1 MAFKKAGLISKFISK
16 GSFKLNKISKKIF
29 KLNPILKREKP
40 LKRHKK
46 TKSIKKP
53 FNKNKS
59 FLKASVLLI
68 GALGGLPH
76 LRASECR
83 YWSWWSGYHDK
94 IESGSNSPT
103 HNSYCLFSSTQGS
116 GTYYLN
122 TLTTYS
128 AGGASFTQK
137 FNNGTLNVGGN
148 IRFGGTGVN
157 GVNVGYI
164 TGTYDAQTIN
174 FNSSRITTGNSLSDG
189 GGATLNFNATNRIT
203 INQASFDNSDAG
215 AQHSYMNFKGSNINV
230 SGSSFTD
237 DTNGGFSFSGNNNNS
252 AISFNKTKFNQ
263 GTYNF
268 TNSANL
274 SFNNSNFNQSTYNFN
289 SLQSTFNNST
299 FNQGTYN
306 FTDNTSFNNDTFNQG
321 TYNFNT
327 SKVSFSGANTLN
339 SSSPF
344 ASLKGSVSFGSGA
357 VFNLNQTLNANQT
370 YDILTTNG
378 TIQYGVYQSYLWDLI
393 NYKGDKAISHV
404 EVGNNTYDVTFDI
417 NGQDET
423 LQETFSNKS
432 ITTQFLGDD
441 LQAKAKAT
449 YQQDLNNS
457 QSALSN
463 ATNDNKIAS
472 ADTGYTNNQN
482 TTIKQDAQNLEH
494 TSQQIAKDEQ
504 ALQGDLN
511 KLKQLANSS
520 FNEQAFNQAQSKE
533 QQDEQTLQ
541 NEENTFSSEQEGL
554 EKALANA
561 KEQQEQQQAQATYQQ
576 DLNNSQSALSNATN
590 DNKIA
595 SADTDY
601 TKNQN
606 TAIKQDAQNL
616 ENTSQQITQDQKDL
630 EQDLD
635 KLQQLANSKTGFN
648 EQAFNQAQ
656 STEQQDEQ
664 TLQNEEETFSSEQEG
679 LEKALAN
686 AKHTSP
692 TPTKHTAQNNPPNK
706 VSPPTQNLPTTNV
719 WNGVYNFQNQTYSKK
734 GIYYIDPNLS
744 GQSGQSGNTLSTY
757 GYLDW
762 FTLKNKF
769 SVNANNG
776 TLIIGNNTE
785 SANTKG
791 LIWIGDDKGLVYY
804 NTGTFNAAN
813 IYLTSNLKTGN
824 GFSGE
829 GATLNFNATNRITI
843 NQASFDNSDAGAQH
857 SYMNFKGSNI
867 NVSGSSFTDDTNGG
881 FSFSGNNNN
890 SAISFNKTKFNQ
902 GTYNFTNSANLS
914 FNNSNFNQSTY
925 NFNSL
930 QSTFNNSTF
939 NQGTYNFTD
948 NTSFNNDTFNQGTYN
963 FNTSK
968 VSFSGA
974 NTLNSSSPFASL
986 KGSVS
991 FGSGAVFNL
1000 NQTLNANQTY
1010 DILTTNGTIQYGVY
1024 QSYLWDLINYKGDKA
1039 ISHVEVGNNTY
1050 DVTFDINGQDETLQE
1065 TFSNKSITTQFLGD
1079 DLQAKAKATYQ
1090 QDLNNSQSALSNATN
1105 DNKIASADTGYT
1117 NNQNT
1122 TIKQDAQ
1129 NLEHTSQQIAKDE
1142 QALQGDLNKLKQL
1155 ANSSFNEQAF
1165 NQAQSKEQQDE
1176 QTLQNEEETF
1186 SSEQEGLE
1194 KALAN
1199 AKPASP
1205 TPTPTPTPTP
1215 SPTPNPTPT
1224 KHTAPNKVPPTPPT
1238 QNLPTTNVWN
1248 GVYWLQN
1255 QTYSQ
1260 KGVYYI
1266 DPNLSGQ
1273 SGQSAN
1279 TLSTYTANLLGRSF
1293 GVNIQNGTLII
1304 GNNTESV
1311 NDNGLIWIGH
1321 GGFGYIIGTFN
1332 AANIYL
1338 TNNFKTGEGVSGSDG
1353 GGANITFKASDNIT
1367 MDGLNYN
1374 DAETVTKMIQ
1384 TGASQHS
1391 YATFDATNNISVTNS
1406 SFSDMT
1412 WGKFSFNAKNIS
1424 FSNASFSG
1432 FTNPGGSSVISA
1444 NAANSLS
1451 FNNSRLNGGAVYN
1464 LWANSL
1470 IFNNT
1475 QAVFNVLYSR
1485 GTSNFNA
1492 TTQLLGNTSF
1502 TLSSQSLLN
1511 FNGDTTLQNNANIT
1525 LGNKSQTAFKNSL
1538 TLDNNSNLS
1547 LDNQSVLNA
1556 SGASAF
1562 NNQAS
1567 LNIYNGSQ
1575 ATFNSLFF
1583 NGATLSLN
1591 ANSKLN
1597 ASSASFSNNTTI
1609 NLDDSVL
1616 SVSNASSL
1624 NANINFQG
1632 ASQATFGGNTTIDA
1646 ASFNFDSASSLSFN
1660 NLTANGALNFNGY
1673 APSLSKALMSVSGQF
1688 VLGNN
1693 GDINLSDIN
1702 IFDNITKSVT
1712 YNILNAQKG
1721 ITGISGANGYEK
1733 ILFYGMKIQNAT
1745 YSDNNNIQTWSF
1757 INPLNSSQII
1767 QESIKNGDLTI
1778 EVLNNPNSASNTIFN
1793 IAPELYNYQASKQ
1806 NPTGYSYDYSDNQAG
1821 TYYLTSNIKGLFTPK
1836 GSQTPQ
1842 TPGTYSPFNQP
1853 LNSLNIYNKGFS
1865 SGNLKTLLGILS
1877 QNSATLK
1884 EMIETNQLDNITSI
1898 NEVLQLLDR
1907 IKITPAQKQALL
1919 ETINHLTD
1927 NINQTF
1933 SNGNLVI
1940 GATQDHVTNSTS
1952 SIWFGGNGYSSPC
1965 ALDSATCS
1973 SFRNTYLGQLLGSTS
1988 PYLGYIN
1995 ADFKAKSIYITGTLG
2010 SGNAF
2015 ESGGS
2020 ADITFQ
2026 SANNLVLNKAN
2037 IEAQATDNIFNLLG
2051 QEGIDKIF
2059 NQGNLA
2065 NVLSQMA
2072 MEKIKQAGGLG
2083 NFVENALIPLSKELP
2098 SSLQNETLG
2107 QLIGQNN
2114 LDNLLNNSGVMN
2126 AIQNIISKKLSIFGN
2141 FVTPSIIENYLAKQS
2156 LKSMLDDKGL
2166 LNFIGGYMDASELSS
2181 ILSVI
2186 LKDITNPPTSL
2197 QKDIGVVANDLLDEF
2212 LGQDVVKK
2220 LESQGLVSNIINN
2233 IISQGGLSGI
2243 YNQGLGSVL
2252 PPSLQNALKEND
2264 LGALLSPRGLHD
2276 FWQKGYFNFLSNG
2289 YVFVNNSSFSNAT
2302 GGSLNFVANKSIIFN
2317 GDNTIDFSKYQG
2329 ALIFA
2334 SNGVSNINITTLN
2347 ATNGLSLNAGL
2358 NNVSVQKGEICIN
2371 LANCPTTKNSSSTNS
2386 SVTPTNESLSV
2397 RANNFTFLGV
2407 IASNGAID
2415 LSQVKN
2421 NSVIGTLNLNENAT
2435 LQANNLTIANA
2446 FNNASNSTANIN
2458 GDFTLNQQATLSTN
2472 ASGLN
2477 VMGNFNSYGDLVFN
2491 LSHSVS
2497 HAIINAQGIAT
2508 IMTNYNNPLI
2518 QFNTSSKE
2526 TGAYTL
2532 IDSAKAIY
2540 YGYNDQITG
2549 GSSLDNYLKLYT
2561 LININGKHM
2570 VMTDNGLTYNGQA
2583 VSIKDGGLIVGF
2595 KDSQNQYIYT
2605 SILYNKVKIAVSNAP
2620 INNLQAPTLK
2630 QYIAQ
2635 IQGIQGVDSIE
2646 QAGGTQAINWLN
2658 KIFET
2663 KGSPLFAPYYLE
2675 SHSTKDLTTI
2685 AGDIAN
2691 TLEVIANPN
2700 FKNDATN
2707 ILQINT
2713 YTQQMSRL
2721 AKLSDTSTF
2730 ASADFHERLEA
2741 LKNKRFADAI
2751 PNAMDVILKYSQR
2764 NRVKNNVWAT
2774 GVGGASFI
2782 NGGTGTLYGINVGY
2796 DRFIKGVIV
2805 GGYAAYGYSGFHA
2818 NITQSGSSNVN
2829 MGVYSRA
2836 FIKRSELTM
2845 SLNETWGYNKTF
2857 INSYDPLLS
2866 IINQSYRYNTWTTDA
2881 KINYGYDFMFKDKSV
2896 IFKPQIGLAY
2906 YYIGMS
2912 GLRGIM
2918 DDPIY
2923 NQFRANADPNKKS
2936 VLTINFALESR
2947 HYFNKNSYYFVIADV
2962 GRDLFINSMG
2972 DKMVRFIGNNT
2983 LSYRDGGRYNTFA
2996 SIITGGEIRLFK
3008 TFYVNAGI
3016 GARFGLD
3023 YKDIN
3028 ITGNIGMRYAF

>member
-1 MAFKKAGLISKFISK
+1 MAFKKARLISKFISE

-29 KLNPILKREKP
+29 KLNQILKREKP
-40 LKRHKK
+40 LKCHKK
-46 TKSIKKP
+46 TKSIKKLS
-53 FNKNKS
+53 NRNKS
-59 FLKASVLLI
+59 FLKVSVLLI
-68 GALGGLPH
+68 GALGGLSH
-76 LRASECR
+76 LRANECR
-83 YWSWWSGYHDK
+83 YWSWSSWSYQDN
-94 IESGSNSPT
+94 IESGPNSPT

-137 FNNGTLNVGGN
+137 FNGGTLNVGGN
-148 IRFGGTGVN
+148 IRFGGTGIN
-157 GVNVGYI
+157 GGDVGYI

-174 FNSSRITTGNSLSDG
+174 FNSSHITTGNSYADG
-189 GGATLNFNATNRIT
+189 GGATLNFNATNHIT

-215 AQHSYMNFKGSNINV
+215 TQKSYMNFKGSNIKV
-230 SGSSFTD
+230 SGSSFKD
-237 DTNGGFSFSGNNNNS
+237 DTDGGFSFSGNSNNSTISFNQTSFNQGTYKFTNSTNLSFNNS
-252 AISFNKTKFNQ
+252 AFNQ

-268 TNSANL
+268 NSAQ
-274 SFNNSNFNQSTYNFN
+274 SVFENSA
-289 SLQSTFNNST
+289 

-306 FTDNTSFNNDTFNQG
+306 FNDNASFDNDTFNQG
-321 TYNFNT
+321 TYSFNT
-327 SKVSFSGANTLN
+327 NKVSFSGINTLN

-344 ASLKGSVSFGSGA
+344 ASLKGSVSFNSGA
-357 VFNLNQTLNANQT
+357 IFNLNQTLNNNQT

-423 LQETFSNKS
+423 LQETFNNQS
-432 ITTQFLGDD
+432 IITQFLGDD
-441 LQAKAKAT
+441 LQQQAQQTYQEDLTHSQNALNDVASDNKIASNDTSYTQSKNATIAKDAQGLENTNQQIAQDEQALEKDLAQIKQLANSTTGFNEQAFNTAQKQEQQDEQTLQNEEKTFNAEQEGLKQAIQQAQAQEQKQEQAQAQKT
-449 YQQDLNNS
+449 YQQDLSNS
-457 QSALSN
+457 QTAVSDASK
-463 ATNDNKIAS
+463 DNQIAS
-472 ADTGYTNNQN
+472 NDTSYTQSKN
-482 TTIKQDAQNLEH
+482 TTVAKDAQGLEN
-494 TSQQIAKDEQ
+494 TNQKIQQDEQ

-511 KLKQLANSS
+511 KLK
-520 FNEQAFNQAQSKE
+520 
-533 QQDEQTLQ
+533 
-541 NEENTFSSEQEGL
+541 
-554 EKALANA
+554 
-561 KEQQEQQQAQATYQQ
+561 
-576 DLNNSQSALSNATN
+576 
-590 DNKIA
+590 
-595 SADTDY
+595 
-601 TKNQN
+601 
-606 TAIKQDAQNL
+606 
-616 ENTSQQITQDQKDL
+616 
-630 EQDLD
+630 
-635 KLQQLANSKTGFN
+635 QLANSKTGFN

-664 TLQNEEETFSSEQEG
+664 TLQNDENAFNNEQEG
-679 LEKALAN
+679 LKQAIAN
-686 AKHTSP
+686 AKHANPTP
-692 TPTKHTAQNNPPNK
+692 TPTKHTAPNTPPNK
-706 VSPPTQNLPTTNV
+706 VPPPTQNLPTTNV
-719 WNGVYNFQNQTYSKK
+719 WNGVYN
-734 GIYYIDPNLS
+734 
-744 GQSGQSGNTLSTY
+744 
-757 GYLDW
+757 
-762 FTLKNKF
+762 
-769 SVNANNG
+769 
-776 TLIIGNNTE
+776 
-785 SANTKG
+785 
-791 LIWIGDDKGLVYY
+791 
-804 NTGTFNAAN
+804 
-813 IYLTSNLKTGN
+813 
-824 GFSGE
+824 
-829 GATLNFNATNRITI
+829 
-843 NQASFDNSDAGAQH
+843 
-857 SYMNFKGSNI
+857 
-867 NVSGSSFTDDTNGG
+867 
-881 FSFSGNNNN
+881 
-890 SAISFNKTKFNQ
+890 
-902 GTYNFTNSANLS
+902 
-914 FNNSNFNQSTY
+914 
-925 NFNSL
+925 
-930 QSTFNNSTF
+930 
-939 NQGTYNFTD
+939 
-948 NTSFNNDTFNQGTYN
+948 
-963 FNTSK
+963 
-968 VSFSGA
+968 
-974 NTLNSSSPFASL
+974 
-986 KGSVS
+986 
-991 FGSGAVFNL
+991 
-1000 NQTLNANQTY
+1000 
-1010 DILTTNGTIQYGVY
+1010 
-1024 QSYLWDLINYKGDKA
+1024 
-1039 ISHVEVGNNTY
+1039 
-1050 DVTFDINGQDETLQE
+1050 
-1065 TFSNKSITTQFLGD
+1065 
-1079 DLQAKAKATYQ
+1079 
-1090 QDLNNSQSALSNATN
+1090 
-1105 DNKIASADTGYT
+1105 
-1117 NNQNT
+1117 
-1122 TIKQDAQ
+1122 
-1129 NLEHTSQQIAKDE
+1129 
-1142 QALQGDLNKLKQL
+1142 
-1155 ANSSFNEQAF
+1155 
-1165 NQAQSKEQQDE
+1165 
-1176 QTLQNEEETF
+1176 
-1186 SSEQEGLE
+1186 
-1194 KALAN
+1194 
-1199 AKPASP
+1199 
-1205 TPTPTPTPTP
+1205 
-1215 SPTPNPTPT
+1215 
-1224 KHTAPNKVPPTPPT
+1224 
-1238 QNLPTTNVWN
+1238 
-1248 GVYWLQN
+1248 LQN

-1279 TLSTYTANLLGRSF
+1279 TLSTYTANLFGRSF

-1321 GGFGYIIGTFN
+1321 GGFGYITGTFN

-1338 TNNFKTGEGVSGSDG
+1338 TNNFKTGEGVSNSDG

-1391 YATFDATNNISVTNS
+1391 YAAFDALNNISVTNS

-1412 WGKFSFNAKNIS
+1412 WGKFSFSANNIS

-1444 NAANSLS
+1444 NASNSLS
-1451 FNNSRLNGGAVYN
+1451 FINSRLNGGAVYN
-1464 LWANSL
+1464 LQANSL

-1492 TTQLLGNTSF
+1492 TTQLLGNTNF

-1525 LGNKSQTAFKNSL
+1525 LGNKSQAAFKNSL

-1556 SGASAF
+1556 NNTSAF

-1583 NGATLSLN
+1583 NGGTLSLN
-1591 ANSKLN
+1591 ASSKLN

-1616 SVSNASSL
+1616 SANNTSSL

-1632 ASQATFGGNTTIDA
+1632 ASQADFGGNTTIDT

-1673 APSLSKALMSVSGQF
+1673 APSLTKALMSVSGQF

-1733 ILFYGMKIQNAT
+1733 ILFYGMKIQDAT

-1806 NPTGYSYDYSDNQAG
+1806 NPTGYSYDYSSNQAG

-1842 TPGTYSPFNQP
+1842 APGTYSPFNQP

-1865 SGNLKTLLGILS
+1865 SENLKTLLGILS

-1884 EMIETNQLDNITSI
+1884 EMIESNQLDNITNI

-1907 IKITPAQKQALL
+1907 IKITQTQKQALL

-1933 SNGNLVI
+1933 NNGNLII
-1940 GATQDHVTNSTS
+1940 GATQDNVTNSTS

-1965 ALDSATCS
+1965 TLDSATCS

-2010 SGNAF
+2010 SANAF

-2020 ADITFQ
+2020 ADVTFQ

-2083 NFVENALIPLSKELP
+2083 NFVENALSPLSEELP
-2098 SSLQNETLG
+2098 ASLQNETLG

-2114 LDNLLNNSGVMN
+2114 LDDLLNNSGVMN

-2166 LNFIGGYMDASELSS
+2166 LNFIGGYMNASELSS
-2181 ILSVI
+2181 ILSVV

-2197 QKDIGVVANDLLDEF
+2197 QKDIGVVANDLLNEF
-2212 LGQDVVKK
+2212 LGQDVIKK

-2233 IISQGGLSGI
+2233 IISQGGLSGV

-2252 PPSLQNALKEND
+2252 PLSLQNALKEND

-2334 SNGVSNINITTLN
+2334 SNDVSNINITTLN

-2358 NNVSVQKGEICIN
+2358 NNVSVQKGGICVN

-2397 RANNFTFLGV
+2397 RANNFTFLGT

-2421 NSVIGTLNLNENAT
+2421 NSVIGTLNLNENAA
-2435 LQANNLTIANA
+2435 LQANNLTITNA

-2458 GDFTLNQQATLSTN
+2458 GNFTLNQQATLSTN

-2497 HAIINAQGIAT
+2497 HAIINAQGSAT
-2508 IMTNYNNPLI
+2508 IMANNNNPLI

-2526 TGAYTL
+2526 AGVYTL

-2561 LININGKHM
+2561 LIDINGKHM
-2570 VMTDNGLTYNGQA
+2570 VMSGNGLTYNGQA
-2583 VSIKDGGLIVGF
+2583 VNIKDGGLVVGF

-2605 SILYNKVKIAVSNAP
+2605 SILYNKVKIAVSNDS

-2635 IQGIQGVDSIE
+2635 IQGVQSVDSID
-2646 QAGGTQAINWLN
+2646 QAGGSQAINWLN

-2691 TLEVIANPN
+2691 TLEVIANPD

-2730 ASADFHERLEA
+2730 ARSDFLERLEA

-2866 IINQSYRYNTWTTDA
+2866 IINQSYRYDTWTTDA

-2906 YYIGMS
+2906 YYIGLS

-3028 ITGNIGMRYAF
+3028 ITGNIGIRYAF

>member
-1 MAFKKAGLISKFISK
+1 MAFEKAGLISKFILK

-29 KLNPILKREKP
+29 KLNLILKREKP
-40 LKRHKK
+40 LSHKK

-68 GALGGLPH
+68 GALGGLSH
-76 LRASECR
+76 IRASECR
-83 YWSWWSGYHDK
+83 YWSWSSWNYHDN
-94 IESGSNSPT
+94 IESGSDSPT
-103 HNSYCLFSSTQGS
+103 HNSYCLFSSAQGS

-137 FNNGTLNVGGN
+137 FNNGTLDVGGN

-157 GVNVGYI
+157 GGDVGYI
-164 TGTYDAQTIN
+164 IGTYDAQTIN
-174 FNSSRITTGNSLSDG
+174 FNSSRITTGNSYSTG
-189 GGATLNFNATNRIT
+189 GGATLNFNATNHIT

-215 AQHSYMNFKGSNINV
+215 TQRSYMNFSGSNINV
-230 SGSSFTD
+230 ISSSFTD
-237 DTNGGFSFSGNNNNS
+237 DTNGGFSFSGNGTNS
-252 AISFNKTKFNQ
+252 NLSFNQTNFNQ
-263 GTYNF
+263 GTYKF

-274 SFNNSNFNQSTYNFN
+274 N
-289 SLQSTFNNST
+289 FNNST
-299 FNQGTYN
+299 FNQGTYSFN
-306 FTDNTSFNNDTFNQG
+306 SAQSVFENSNFNQGTYSFTDNTGLNFNNDTFNQG
-321 TYNFNT
+321 TYSFNA

-344 ASLKGSVSFGSGA
+344 ASLKGSVSFGSDA
-357 VFNLNQTLNANQT
+357 IFNLNQTLNSNQT
-370 YDILTTNG
+370 YDILTTNK

-404 EVGNNTYDVTFDI
+404 EVGSNTYDVTFDI

-423 LQETFSNKS
+423 LQETFNNQS

-441 LQAKAKAT
+441 LQAKAQAT
-449 YQQDLNNS
+449 YQQDLSNS
-457 QSALSN
+457 QTALNN
-463 ATNDNKIAS
+463 ATSDNKIAS
-472 ADTGYTNNQN
+472 NDTDYTNNQN
-482 TTIKQDAQNLEH
+482 TTIVKDAQ
-494 TSQQIAKDEQ
+494 S
-504 ALQGDLN
+504 
-511 KLKQLANSS
+511 
-520 FNEQAFNQAQSKE
+520 
-533 QQDEQTLQ
+533 
-541 NEENTFSSEQEGL
+541 
-554 EKALANA
+554 
-561 KEQQEQQQAQATYQQ
+561 
-576 DLNNSQSALSNATN
+576 
-590 DNKIA
+590 
-595 SADTDY
+595 
-601 TKNQN
+601 
-606 TAIKQDAQNL
+606 L
-616 ENTSQQITQDQKDL
+616 ENTSQQITQD
-630 EQDLD
+630 EQALKGDLD
-635 KLQQLANSKTGFN
+635 NLKQLANSPTGFN

-656 STEQQDEQ
+656 NKEQQDLQ
-664 TLQNEEETFSSEQEG
+664 TLQENENTFNSEQEG
-679 LEKALAN
+679 LEK
-686 AKHTSP
+686 
-692 TPTKHTAQNNPPNK
+692 
-706 VSPPTQNLPTTNV
+706 V
-719 WNGVYNFQNQTYSKK
+719 
-734 GIYYIDPNLS
+734 
-744 GQSGQSGNTLSTY
+744 
-757 GYLDW
+757 
-762 FTLKNKF
+762 
-769 SVNANNG
+769 
-776 TLIIGNNTE
+776 
-785 SANTKG
+785 
-791 LIWIGDDKGLVYY
+791 
-804 NTGTFNAAN
+804 
-813 IYLTSNLKTGN
+813 
-824 GFSGE
+824 
-829 GATLNFNATNRITI
+829 
-843 NQASFDNSDAGAQH
+843 
-857 SYMNFKGSNI
+857 
-867 NVSGSSFTDDTNGG
+867 
-881 FSFSGNNNN
+881 
-890 SAISFNKTKFNQ
+890 
-902 GTYNFTNSANLS
+902 
-914 FNNSNFNQSTY
+914 
-925 NFNSL
+925 
-930 QSTFNNSTF
+930 
-939 NQGTYNFTD
+939 
-948 NTSFNNDTFNQGTYN
+948 
-963 FNTSK
+963 
-968 VSFSGA
+968 
-974 NTLNSSSPFASL
+974 
-986 KGSVS
+986 
-991 FGSGAVFNL
+991 
-1000 NQTLNANQTY
+1000 
-1010 DILTTNGTIQYGVY
+1010 
-1024 QSYLWDLINYKGDKA
+1024 
-1039 ISHVEVGNNTY
+1039 
-1050 DVTFDINGQDETLQE
+1050 
-1065 TFSNKSITTQFLGD
+1065 
-1079 DLQAKAKATYQ
+1079 
-1090 QDLNNSQSALSNATN
+1090 
-1105 DNKIASADTGYT
+1105 
-1117 NNQNT
+1117 
-1122 TIKQDAQ
+1122 
-1129 NLEHTSQQIAKDE
+1129 
-1142 QALQGDLNKLKQL
+1142 
-1155 ANSSFNEQAF
+1155 
-1165 NQAQSKEQQDE
+1165 
-1176 QTLQNEEETF
+1176 
-1186 SSEQEGLE
+1186 
-1194 KALAN
+1194 LAN

-1205 TPTPTPTPTP
+1205 TPTPT
-1215 SPTPNPTPT
+1215 
-1224 KHTAPNKVPPTPPT
+1224 KHTAPNTPPNKVPPTPPT
-1238 QNLPTTNVWN
+1238 QNLPTESVWS

-1255 QTYSQ
+1255 KTYSN

-1273 SGQSAN
+1273 SGQSGN

-1321 GGFGYIIGTFN
+1321 GGFGYITGTFN

-1391 YATFDATNNISVTNS
+1391 YAAFDATNNISVTNS

-1444 NAANSLS
+1444 NATNSLS

-1464 LWANSL
+1464 LQANSL

-1511 FNGDTTLQNNANIT
+1511 FNGDTTLQDNANIT
-1525 LGNKSQTAFKNSL
+1525 LGNKSQATFKNSL

-1556 SGASAF
+1556 NGASAF

-1583 NGATLSLN
+1583 NGGILSLN

-1616 SVSNASSL
+1616 SASNTSSL

-1632 ASQATFGGNTTIDA
+1632 TSQANFGGNTTINT

-1673 APSLSKALMSVSGQF
+1673 APSLTKALMSVSGQF

-1806 NPTGYSYDYSDNQAG
+1806 NPTGYNYDYSDNQAG

-1842 TPGTYSPFNQP
+1842 IPGTYSPFNQP

-1884 EMIETNQLDNITSI
+1884 EMIESNQLDNITSI
-1898 NEVLQLLDR
+1898 NEVLQLLDE
-1907 IKITPAQKQALL
+1907 IKITPVQKQALL

-1940 GATQDHVTNSTS
+1940 GATQDNVTNSTN

-1965 ALDSATCS
+1965 TLDSATCS

-2010 SGNAF
+2010 SANAF

-2020 ADITFQ
+2020 ADVTFQ

-2065 NVLSQMA
+2065 NVLSQVA

-2098 SSLQNETLG
+2098 ASLQNETLG

-2166 LNFIGGYMDASELSS
+2166 LNFIGGYIDASELSS

-2197 QKDIGVVANDLLDEF
+2197 QKDIGVVANDLLNEF

-2220 LESQGLVSNIINN
+2220 LEGQGLVSNIINN
-2233 IISQGGLSGI
+2233 IISQGGLSGV

-2252 PPSLQNALKEND
+2252 PLSLQNALKEND

-2289 YVFVNNSSFSNAT
+2289 YIFVNNSSFSNAT

-2329 ALIFA
+2329 TLIFA

-2371 LANCPTTKNSSSTNS
+2371 LANCPTTKDSSSTNS

-2397 RANNFTFLGV
+2397 RANNFTFLGT

-2435 LQANNLTIANA
+2435 LQANNLTITNA

-2491 LSHSVS
+2491 LSHSAS
-2497 HAIINAQGIAT
+2497 HAIINAQGTAT
-2508 IMTNYNNPLI
+2508 IMANNNNPLI

-2526 TGAYTL
+2526 AGTYTL

-2549 GSSLDNYLKLYT
+2549 GNSLADYLKLYT
-2561 LININGKHM
+2561 LIDINGKRM

-2583 VSIKDGGLIVGF
+2583 VNIKDGGLVVGF

-2605 SILYNKVKIAVSNAP
+2605 SILYNKVKIAVSNDP

-2635 IQGIQGVDSIE
+2635 IQGTQGVDSID

-2691 TLEVIANPN
+2691 TLEVIANPD

-2782 NGGTGTLYGINVGY
+2782 NGGTGTLYGINIGY

-2866 IINQSYRYNTWTTDA
+2866 IINQSYKYDTWTTDA

-2906 YYIGMS
+2906 YYIGLS

-3008 TFYVNAGI
+3008 TFYVNASI

>member
-1 MAFKKAGLISKFISK
+1 MAFKKARLISKFISK

-29 KLNPILKREKP
+29 KLNQILKREKP

-53 FNKNKS
+53 FNQNKS

-68 GALGGLPH
+68 GALGGLSH
-76 LRASECR
+76 LRANECR
-83 YWSWWSGYHDK
+83 YWSWSSWNYQDN
-94 IESGSNSPT
+94 IESGPNSPT
-103 HNSYCLFSSTQGS
+103 HNSYCLFSSAQGS

-137 FNNGTLNVGGN
+137 FNGGTLNVGGN
-148 IRFGGTGVN
+148 IRFGGTGIN
-157 GVNVGYI
+157 GGDVGYI

-174 FNSSRITTGNSLSDG
+174 FNSSHLTTGNSYADG
-189 GGATLNFNATNRIT
+189 GGATLNFNAANNIT
-203 INQASFDNSDAG
+203 INQAGFDNSSAG
-215 AQHSYMNFKGSNINV
+215 TQHSYMNFEGSNINV

-237 DTNGGFSFSGNNNNS
+237 DTDGGFSFSGSDNHS
-252 AISFNKTKFNQ
+252 TISFNQASFNQ

-268 TNSANL
+268 SNSATL
-274 SFNNSNFNQSTYNFN
+274 SSNH
-289 SLQSTFNNST
+289 ST
-299 FNQGTYN
+299 FNQGTYHFNSVQSVFQNSAFNQGTYN
-306 FTDNTSFNNDTFNQG
+306 FNGNASFNNDTFNQG
-321 TYNFNT
+321 TYSFNT
-327 SKVSFSGANTLN
+327 SQVSFSGANTLN

-344 ASLKGSVSFGSGA
+344 ASLKGSVSFGSDA
-357 VFNLNQTLNANQT
+357 VFNLNQTLNSNQT

-404 EVGNNTYDVTFDI
+404 GVGHNTYDVTFDI

-423 LQETFSNKS
+423 LQETFNNQS

-441 LQAKAKAT
+441 LQAQAQKT
-449 YQQDLNNS
+449 YQQDLSNS
-457 QSALSN
+457 QSALNN
-463 ATNDNKIAS
+463 ATSDNEIAKNDT
-472 ADTGYTNNQN
+472 DYTNNQN
-482 TTIKQDAQNLEH
+482 ATIAKDAQNLEN
-494 TSQQIAKDEQ
+494 TSQQIAKDQQ
-504 ALQGDLN
+504 ALEQDLD
-511 KLKQLANSS
+511 KLNQLANSTTG
-520 FNEQAFNQAQSKE
+520 FNEQAFNQTQDKE

-541 NEENTFSSEQEGL
+541 NEEKTFNAEQEGL
-554 EKALANA
+554 KQAIA
-561 KEQQEQQQAQATYQQ
+561 KPA
-576 DLNNSQSALSNATN
+576 
-590 DNKIA
+590 
-595 SADTDY
+595 
-601 TKNQN
+601 
-606 TAIKQDAQNL
+606 
-616 ENTSQQITQDQKDL
+616 
-630 EQDLD
+630 
-635 KLQQLANSKTGFN
+635 
-648 EQAFNQAQ
+648 
-656 STEQQDEQ
+656 
-664 TLQNEEETFSSEQEG
+664 
-679 LEKALAN
+679 
-686 AKHTSP
+686 SP
-692 TPTKHTAQNNPPNK
+692 TPSPTPAPTKHTAQNTPPNK
-706 VSPPTQNLPTTNV
+706 VPPTPPTQNLPATNV
-719 WNGVYNFQNQTYSKK
+719 WDGVYNLQNQTYSKQ

-757 GYLDW
+757 
-762 FTLKNKF
+762 
-769 SVNANNG
+769 
-776 TLIIGNNTE
+776 
-785 SANTKG
+785 
-791 LIWIGDDKGLVYY
+791 
-804 NTGTFNAAN
+804 
-813 IYLTSNLKTGN
+813 
-824 GFSGE
+824 
-829 GATLNFNATNRITI
+829 
-843 NQASFDNSDAGAQH
+843 
-857 SYMNFKGSNI
+857 
-867 NVSGSSFTDDTNGG
+867 
-881 FSFSGNNNN
+881 
-890 SAISFNKTKFNQ
+890 
-902 GTYNFTNSANLS
+902 
-914 FNNSNFNQSTY
+914 
-925 NFNSL
+925 
-930 QSTFNNSTF
+930 
-939 NQGTYNFTD
+939 
-948 NTSFNNDTFNQGTYN
+948 
-963 FNTSK
+963 
-968 VSFSGA
+968 
-974 NTLNSSSPFASL
+974 
-986 KGSVS
+986 
-991 FGSGAVFNL
+991 
-1000 NQTLNANQTY
+1000 
-1010 DILTTNGTIQYGVY
+1010 
-1024 QSYLWDLINYKGDKA
+1024 
-1039 ISHVEVGNNTY
+1039 
-1050 DVTFDINGQDETLQE
+1050 
-1065 TFSNKSITTQFLGD
+1065 
-1079 DLQAKAKATYQ
+1079 
-1090 QDLNNSQSALSNATN
+1090 
-1105 DNKIASADTGYT
+1105 
-1117 NNQNT
+1117 
-1122 TIKQDAQ
+1122 
-1129 NLEHTSQQIAKDE
+1129 
-1142 QALQGDLNKLKQL
+1142 
-1155 ANSSFNEQAF
+1155 
-1165 NQAQSKEQQDE
+1165 
-1176 QTLQNEEETF
+1176 
-1186 SSEQEGLE
+1186 
-1194 KALAN
+1194 
-1199 AKPASP
+1199 
-1205 TPTPTPTPTP
+1205 
-1215 SPTPNPTPT
+1215 
-1224 KHTAPNKVPPTPPT
+1224 
-1238 QNLPTTNVWN
+1238 
-1248 GVYWLQN
+1248 
-1255 QTYSQ
+1255 
-1260 KGVYYI
+1260 
-1266 DPNLSGQ
+1266 
-1273 SGQSAN
+1273 
-1279 TLSTYTANLLGRSF
+1279 TANLFGRSF

-1321 GGFGYIIGTFN
+1321 GGFGYITGTFN
-1332 AANIYL
+1332 ASNIYL
-1338 TNNFKTGEGVSGSDG
+1338 TNNFKTGEGVSNSDG

-1391 YATFDATNNISVTNS
+1391 YAAFDATNNISVTDS

-1412 WGKFSFNAKNIS
+1412 WGKFSFSAKNIS

-1444 NAANSLS
+1444 NATNSLS
-1451 FNNSRLNGGAVYN
+1451 FSNSRLNGGAIYN
-1464 LWANSL
+1464 LQANSL

-1492 TTQLLGNTSF
+1492 TTQLLGNTNF

-1525 LGNKSQTAFKNSL
+1525 LGNKSQAAFKNSL

-1556 SGASAF
+1556 NGSSAF

-1583 NGATLSLN
+1583 NGGILSLN

-1597 ASSASFSNNTTI
+1597 ASNASFSNNTTI

-1616 SVSNASSL
+1616 SANNASSL

-1632 ASQATFGGNTTIDA
+1632 ASQADFGGNTTIDT

-1673 APSLSKALMSVSGQF
+1673 APSLTKALMSVSGQF

-1745 YSDNNNIQTWSF
+1745 YSGNNNIQTWSF

-1806 NPTGYSYDYSDNQAG
+1806 NPTGYDYDYSDNQIG

-1884 EMIETNQLDNITSI
+1884 EMIESNQLDNITNI
-1898 NEVLQLLDR
+1898 NEVLQLLDK

-1933 SNGNLVI
+1933 NNGNLII
-1940 GATQDHVTNSTS
+1940 GATQDNVTNSTS

-1995 ADFKAKSIYITGTLG
+1995 ADFKAKSVYITGTVG

-2020 ADITFQ
+2020 ADVTFQ

-2065 NVLSQMA
+2065 NVLSQVA

-2083 NFVENALIPLSKELP
+2083 NFIENALSPLSKELP
-2098 SSLQNETLG
+2098 ASLQNETLG

-2114 LDNLLNNSGVMN
+2114 LDDLLNNSGVMN
-2126 AIQNIISKKLSIFGN
+2126 AIQDIISKKLSIFGN

-2166 LNFIGGYMDASELSS
+2166 LNFIGGYIDASELSS
-2181 ILSVI
+2181 ILSVV

-2197 QKDIGVVANDLLDEF
+2197 QKDIGVVANDLLNEF

-2220 LESQGLVSNIINN
+2220 LESQGLVNNIINN
-2233 IISQGGLSGI
+2233 IISQGGLSGV

-2302 GGSLNFVANKSIIFN
+2302 GGSLNFAANKSIIFN
-2317 GDNTIDFSKYQG
+2317 GDNTIGFSKYQG

-2334 SNGVSNINITTLN
+2334 SNDVSNINITTLN

-2358 NNVSVQKGEICIN
+2358 NNVSVQKGEICVN
-2371 LANCPTTKNSSSTNS
+2371 LANCPTTKNSSPTNS

-2397 RANNFTFLGV
+2397 HANNFTFLGV

-2421 NSVIGTLNLNENAT
+2421 NSVIGTLNLNKNAT
-2435 LQANNLTIANA
+2435 LQANNLTITNA

-2477 VMGNFNSYGDLVFN
+2477 VMGNFNSYGGLVFN

-2497 HAIINAQGIAT
+2497 HAIINAQGAAT
-2508 IMTNYNNPLI
+2508 IMANNNNPLI

-2526 TGAYTL
+2526 AGTYTL

-2561 LININGKHM
+2561 LIDINGKHM

-2583 VSIKDGGLIVGF
+2583 VNIKDGGLVVGF

-2605 SILYNKVKIAVSNAP
+2605 SILYNKVKIAVSNDP

-2635 IQGIQGVDSIE
+2635 IQGVQSVDSID
-2646 QAGGTQAINWLN
+2646 QVGGSQAINWLN

-2685 AGDIAN
+2685 TGDIAN
-2691 TLEVIANPN
+2691 TLEVIANPD
-2700 FKNDATN
+2700 FKSDATN

-2866 IINQSYRYNTWTTDA
+2866 IINQSYKYDTWTTDA

-2906 YYIGMS
+2906 YYIGLS

>member
-1 MAFKKAGLISKFISK
+1 MAFQKAGLISKFISK

-29 KLNPILKREKP
+29 KLNQILKREKP

-68 GALGGLPH
+68 GALGGLSH

-83 YWSWWSGYHDK
+83 YWSWSSWSYHDN

-103 HNSYCLFSSTQGS
+103 HNSYCLFSSAQGS

-157 GVNVGYI
+157 GGDVGYI
-164 TGTYDAQTIN
+164 TGTYDSQTIN
-174 FNSSRITTGNSLSDG
+174 FNSSRITTGNSFSTG
-189 GGATLNFNATNRIT
+189 GGATLNFNAANHIT

-215 AQHSYMNFKGSNINV
+215 AQHSYMNFSGSNINV
-230 SGSSFTD
+230 SASSFTD
-237 DTNGGFSFSGNNNNS
+237 DTNGGFSFSGNGTNS
-252 AISFNKTKFNQ
+252 NLSFNKTSFNQGTYKFTNSANLNFNNSAFNQ

-268 TNSANL
+268 NSA
-274 SFNNSNFNQSTYNFN
+274 
-289 SLQSTFNNST
+289 QSTFNNDT

-306 FTDNTSFNNDTFNQG
+306 FTDNTGLNFNNDTFNQG

-357 VFNLNQTLNANQT
+357 IFNLNQTLNSNQT
-370 YDILTTNG
+370 YDILTTSG

-404 EVGNNTYDVTFDI
+404 EVGSNTYDVTFDI

-423 LQETFSNKS
+423 LQETFNNQS

-441 LQAKAKAT
+441 LQQQAQKT
-449 YQQDLNNS
+449 YQQDLSNS
-457 QSALSN
+457 QSALNN
-463 ATNDNKIAS
+463 ATSDNKIAN
-472 ADTGYTNNQN
+472 ADTEYTNNQN
-482 TTIKQDAQNLEH
+482 TTIKQDAQDLEN
-494 TSQQIAKDEQ
+494 TDQQIA
-504 ALQGDLN
+504 
-511 KLKQLANSS
+511 
-520 FNEQAFNQAQSKE
+520 
-533 QQDEQTLQ
+533 QDE
-541 NEENTFSSEQEGL
+541 
-554 EKALANA
+554 
-561 KEQQEQQQAQATYQQ
+561 
-576 DLNNSQSALSNATN
+576 
-590 DNKIA
+590 
-595 SADTDY
+595 
-601 TKNQN
+601 
-606 TAIKQDAQNL
+606 
-616 ENTSQQITQDQKDL
+616 KDL

-664 TLQNEEETFSSEQEG
+664 TLQNEEKTFSSEQEG
-679 LEKALAN
+679 LKQAIAN
-686 AKHTSP
+686 AQEQQEQQQ
-692 TPTKHTAQNNPPNK
+692 AQ
-706 VSPPTQNLPTTNV
+706 
-719 WNGVYNFQNQTYSKK
+719 
-734 GIYYIDPNLS
+734 
-744 GQSGQSGNTLSTY
+744 
-757 GYLDW
+757 
-762 FTLKNKF
+762 
-769 SVNANNG
+769 
-776 TLIIGNNTE
+776 
-785 SANTKG
+785 
-791 LIWIGDDKGLVYY
+791 
-804 NTGTFNAAN
+804 
-813 IYLTSNLKTGN
+813 
-824 GFSGE
+824 
-829 GATLNFNATNRITI
+829 
-843 NQASFDNSDAGAQH
+843 
-857 SYMNFKGSNI
+857 
-867 NVSGSSFTDDTNGG
+867 
-881 FSFSGNNNN
+881 
-890 SAISFNKTKFNQ
+890 
-902 GTYNFTNSANLS
+902 
-914 FNNSNFNQSTY
+914 
-925 NFNSL
+925 
-930 QSTFNNSTF
+930 
-939 NQGTYNFTD
+939 
-948 NTSFNNDTFNQGTYN
+948 
-963 FNTSK
+963 
-968 VSFSGA
+968 
-974 NTLNSSSPFASL
+974 
-986 KGSVS
+986 
-991 FGSGAVFNL
+991 
-1000 NQTLNANQTY
+1000 
-1010 DILTTNGTIQYGVY
+1010 
-1024 QSYLWDLINYKGDKA
+1024 
-1039 ISHVEVGNNTY
+1039 
-1050 DVTFDINGQDETLQE
+1050 
-1065 TFSNKSITTQFLGD
+1065 
-1079 DLQAKAKATYQ
+1079 ATYQ
-1090 QDLNNSQSALSNATN
+1090 QDLSNSQSALNNATS

-1117 NNQNT
+1117 NNQNA

-1129 NLEHTSQQIAKDE
+1129 SLENTSQQIAKDE
-1142 QALQGDLNKLKQL
+1142 QTLQGDLDKLQQL
-1155 ANSSFNEQAF
+1155 ANSKTGFNEQAF
-1165 NQAQSKEQQDE
+1165 NQAQNKEQQDE
-1176 QTLQNEEETF
+1176 QTLQNEENTF
-1186 SSEQEGLE
+1186 NSEQEGL
-1194 KALAN
+1194 KQAIAN

-1205 TPTPTPTPTP
+1205 TP
-1215 SPTPNPTPT
+1215 SPTPTPT
-1224 KHTAPNKVPPTPPT
+1224 KHTAPNTPPNKVPPTPPT
-1238 QNLPTTNVWN
+1238 QNLPTTNVWS

-1255 QTYSQ
+1255 KTYSQ
-1260 KGVYYI
+1260 KGIYYI

-1273 SGQSAN
+1273 SGQSGN

-1321 GGFGYIIGTFN
+1321 GGFGYITGTFS

-1338 TNNFKTGEGVSGSDG
+1338 TNNFKTGEGVSNSDG

-1391 YATFDATNNISVTNS
+1391 YAAFDATNNISVTNS

-1444 NAANSLS
+1444 NATNSLS

-1525 LGNKSQTAFKNSL
+1525 LGNKSQATFKNSL

-1556 SGASAF
+1556 NGASAF

-1583 NGATLSLN
+1583 NGGTLSLN

-1597 ASSASFSNNTTI
+1597 ASSTSFSNNTTI

-1616 SVSNASSL
+1616 SASNTSSL

-1632 ASQATFGGNTTIDA
+1632 ASQADFGGNTTIDT

-1673 APSLSKALMSVSGQF
+1673 APSLTKALMSVSGQF

-1884 EMIETNQLDNITSI
+1884 EMIESNQLDNITNI
-1898 NEVLQLLDR
+1898 NEVLQLLDE

-1940 GATQDHVTNSTS
+1940 GATQDNVTNSTS

-1965 ALDSATCS
+1965 TLDSATCS

-2020 ADITFQ
+2020 ADVTFQ

-2065 NVLSQMA
+2065 NVLSQVT

-2083 NFVENALIPLSKELP
+2083 NFVENALSPLSKELP

-2166 LNFIGGYMDASELSS
+2166 LNFIGGYIDASELSS

-2197 QKDIGVVANDLLDEF
+2197 QKDIGVVANDLLNEF

-2220 LESQGLVSNIINN
+2220 LEGQGLVSNIINN

-2252 PPSLQNALKEND
+2252 PLSLQNALKEND

-2334 SNGVSNINITTLN
+2334 SNSVSNINITTLN

-2358 NNVSVQKGEICIN
+2358 NNVSVQKGEICVN
-2371 LANCPTTKNSSSTNS
+2371 LANCPTTKNSSSTS
-2386 SVTPTNESLSV
+2386 SSITPTNESLSV
-2397 RANNFTFLGV
+2397 RANNFTFLGT

-2435 LQANNLTIANA
+2435 LQANNLTITNA

-2458 GDFTLNQQATLSTN
+2458 GNFTLNQQAILSTN

-2477 VMGNFNSYGDLVFN
+2477 VIGNFNSYGDLVFN

-2497 HAIINAQGIAT
+2497 HAIINAQGAAT
-2508 IMTNYNNPLI
+2508 IMANNNNPLI

-2549 GSSLDNYLKLYT
+2549 DSSLDNYLKLYT
-2561 LININGKHM
+2561 LIDINGKRM
-2570 VMTDNGLTYNGQA
+2570 VISNNGLTYNDQA

-2605 SILYNKVKIAVSNAP
+2605 SILYNKVKIAVSNDP

-2635 IQGIQGVDSIE
+2635 IQGTQGVDSIE

-2782 NGGTGTLYGINVGY
+2782 NGGTGTLYGINIGY

-2845 SLNETWGYNKTF
+2845 SLSETWGYNKTF

-2866 IINQSYRYNTWTTDA
+2866 IINQSYKYNTWTTDA

-2906 YYIGMS
+2906 YYIGLS

-2983 LSYRDGGRYNTFA
+2983 LSYRDGARYNTFA

>member
-1 MAFKKAGLISKFISK
+1 MAFKKARLISRFISK

-29 KLNPILKREKP
+29 TLNQILKREKP

-46 TKSIKKP
+46 TKSIEKP

-68 GALGGLPH
+68 GALGGLSH
-76 LRASECR
+76 LRANECR
-83 YWSWWSGYHDK
+83 YWSWSSWSYQDN
-94 IESGSNSPT
+94 IESGPNSPT

-128 AGGASFTQK
+128 VGGASFTQK
-137 FNNGTLNVGGN
+137 FNNGTLDIGGN
-148 IRFGGTGVN
+148 IRFGGTGIN
-157 GVNVGYI
+157 GGDVGYI
-164 TGTYDAQTIN
+164 TGTYDAQTMN
-174 FNSSRITTGNSLSDG
+174 FNSSHITTGNSYADG
-189 GGATLNFNATNRIT
+189 GGATLNFNATNNIT

-215 AQHSYMNFKGSNINV
+215 TQKSYMNFKGSNIKI
-230 SGSSFTD
+230 SGSSFKD
-237 DTNGGFSFSGNNNNS
+237 DTDGGFNFSGNNNNS
-252 AISFNKTKFNQ
+252 TISFNQTNFNQGAYHFNSTQSTFENSNFNQ

-268 TNSANL
+268 NDSV
-274 SFNNSNFNQSTYNFN
+274 
-289 SLQSTFNNST
+289 
-299 FNQGTYN
+299 
-306 FTDNTSFNNDTFNQG
+306 SFNNDTFNQG

-327 SKVSFSGANTLN
+327 SKVSFSGINTLN

-344 ASLKGSVSFGSGA
+344 ASLKGSVSFGSNA
-357 VFNLNQTLNANQT
+357 IFNLNQTLNNNQT

-378 TIQYGVYQSYLWDLI
+378 AIQYGVYQSYLWDLI

-423 LQETFSNKS
+423 LQETFNKQS
-432 ITTQFLGDD
+432 IITQFLGDD
-441 LQAKAKAT
+441 LQQQAQKT
-449 YQQDLNNS
+449 YQEDLTNSQNALSGVTSDNTIASNDTSYTQSKNATVAKDAQSLENTNQQVQQDEQDLEK
-457 QSALSN
+457 
-463 ATNDNKIAS
+463 D
-472 ADTGYTNNQN
+472 
-482 TTIKQDAQNLEH
+482 LE
-494 TSQQIAKDEQ
+494 
-504 ALQGDLN
+504 N
-511 KLKQLANSS
+511 VKQLANP
-520 FNEQAFNQAQSKE
+520 
-533 QQDEQTLQ
+533 T
-541 NEENTFSSEQEGL
+541 
-554 EKALANA
+554 
-561 KEQQEQQQAQATYQQ
+561 
-576 DLNNSQSALSNATN
+576 
-590 DNKIA
+590 
-595 SADTDY
+595 
-601 TKNQN
+601 
-606 TAIKQDAQNL
+606 
-616 ENTSQQITQDQKDL
+616 
-630 EQDLD
+630 
-635 KLQQLANSKTGFN
+635 TGFN

-656 STEQQDEQ
+656 KQEQQDLK
-664 TLQNEEETFSSEQEG
+664 TLQSEENAFNTEQEG
-679 LEKALAN
+679 LEQAIAN
-686 AKHTSP
+686 AKHVSP
-692 TPTKHTAQNNPPNK
+692 TPNPTPSPTPSPTKHTAPNTPPSQ
-706 VSPPTQNLPTTNV
+706 VPPTPTQNPPAESV
-719 WNGVYNFQNQTYSKK
+719 WSGVYWLQNKTYSNK

-757 GYLDW
+757 TANLLGR
-762 FTLKNKF
+762 NF

-785 SANTKG
+785 N
-791 LIWIGDDKGLVYY
+791 
-804 NTGTFNAAN
+804 
-813 IYLTSNLKTGN
+813 
-824 GFSGE
+824 
-829 GATLNFNATNRITI
+829 
-843 NQASFDNSDAGAQH
+843 
-857 SYMNFKGSNI
+857 
-867 NVSGSSFTDDTNGG
+867 
-881 FSFSGNNNN
+881 
-890 SAISFNKTKFNQ
+890 
-902 GTYNFTNSANLS
+902 
-914 FNNSNFNQSTY
+914 
-925 NFNSL
+925 
-930 QSTFNNSTF
+930 
-939 NQGTYNFTD
+939 
-948 NTSFNNDTFNQGTYN
+948 
-963 FNTSK
+963 
-968 VSFSGA
+968 
-974 NTLNSSSPFASL
+974 
-986 KGSVS
+986 
-991 FGSGAVFNL
+991 
-1000 NQTLNANQTY
+1000 
-1010 DILTTNGTIQYGVY
+1010 
-1024 QSYLWDLINYKGDKA
+1024 
-1039 ISHVEVGNNTY
+1039 
-1050 DVTFDINGQDETLQE
+1050 
-1065 TFSNKSITTQFLGD
+1065 
-1079 DLQAKAKATYQ
+1079 
-1090 QDLNNSQSALSNATN
+1090 
-1105 DNKIASADTGYT
+1105 
-1117 NNQNT
+1117 
-1122 TIKQDAQ
+1122 
-1129 NLEHTSQQIAKDE
+1129 
-1142 QALQGDLNKLKQL
+1142 
-1155 ANSSFNEQAF
+1155 
-1165 NQAQSKEQQDE
+1165 
-1176 QTLQNEEETF
+1176 
-1186 SSEQEGLE
+1186 
-1194 KALAN
+1194 
-1199 AKPASP
+1199 
-1205 TPTPTPTPTP
+1205 
-1215 SPTPNPTPT
+1215 
-1224 KHTAPNKVPPTPPT
+1224 
-1238 QNLPTTNVWN
+1238 
-1248 GVYWLQN
+1248 
-1255 QTYSQ
+1255 
-1260 KGVYYI
+1260 
-1266 DPNLSGQ
+1266 
-1273 SGQSAN
+1273 
-1279 TLSTYTANLLGRSF
+1279 
-1293 GVNIQNGTLII
+1293 
-1304 GNNTESV
+1304 V

-1321 GGFGYIIGTFN
+1321 GGFGYITGTFN

-1338 TNNFKTGEGVSGSDG
+1338 TNNFKTGEGVSNSDG

-1374 DAETVTKMIQ
+1374 NAETVTKMIQ

-1391 YATFDATNNISVTNS
+1391 YTTFDATNNISVTNS

-1412 WGKFSFNAKNIS
+1412 WGKFSFSAENIS

-1432 FTNPGGSSVISA
+1432 FTNPGGSSTISA
-1444 NAANSLS
+1444 NASNSLS
-1451 FNNSRLNGGAVYN
+1451 FIDSRLNGGEVYN
-1464 LWANSL
+1464 LQANSL

-1525 LGNKSQTAFKNSL
+1525 LGNKSQAAFKNSL

-1556 SGASAF
+1556 NGTSTF

-1575 ATFNSLFF
+1575 AAFNSLFF
-1583 NGATLSLN
+1583 NGGTLSLN

-1616 SVSNASSL
+1616 SANNTSSL

-1632 ASQATFGGNTTIDA
+1632 ASQADFGGNTTIDT
-1646 ASFNFDSASSLSFN
+1646 ASFNFDSASSLNFN

-1673 APSLSKALMSVSGQF
+1673 APSLTKALMSVSGQF

-1865 SGNLKTLLGILS
+1865 GENLKTLLGILS

-1884 EMIETNQLDNITSI
+1884 EMIESNQLDNITNI
-1898 NEVLQLLDR
+1898 NEVLQLLDK
-1907 IKITPAQKQALL
+1907 IKITQAQKQALL

-1933 SNGNLVI
+1933 NNGNLVI
-1940 GATQDHVTNSTS
+1940 GATQDNVTNSTS

-1995 ADFKAKSIYITGTLG
+1995 ADFKAKSIYITGTIG

-2020 ADITFQ
+2020 ADVTFQ

-2083 NFVENALIPLSKELP
+2083 NFIENALSPLSKELP
-2098 SSLQNETLG
+2098 ASLQDETLG

-2114 LDNLLNNSGVMN
+2114 LDDLLNNSGVMN
-2126 AIQNIISKKLSIFGN
+2126 EIQNIISQKLSIFGN

-2166 LNFIGGYMDASELSS
+2166 LNFIGGYIDASELSS

-2197 QKDIGVVANDLLDEF
+2197 QKDIGVVANDLLNEF

-2233 IISQGGLSGI
+2233 IISQGGLSGV

-2371 LANCPTTKNSSSTNS
+2371 LANCPTTKNSSSANS

-2397 RANNFTFLGV
+2397 HANNFTFLGA

-2415 LSQVKN
+2415 LSQVTN

-2435 LQANNLTIANA
+2435 LQANNLTITNA
-2446 FNNASNSTANIN
+2446 FDNASNSTANIN
-2458 GDFTLNQQATLSTN
+2458 GNFTLNQQATLSTN

-2497 HAIINAQGIAT
+2497 HAIINTQGTAT
-2508 IMTNYNNPLI
+2508 IMANDNNPLI

-2526 TGAYTL
+2526 TGTYTL

-2540 YGYNDQITG
+2540 YGYNNQITG
-2549 GSSLDNYLKLYT
+2549 GSSLDNYLKLYA
-2561 LININGKHM
+2561 LIDINGKHM

-2583 VSIKDGGLIVGF
+2583 VSVKDGGLVVGF

-2605 SILYNKVKIAVSNAP
+2605 SILYNKVKIAVSNDP

-2635 IQGIQGVDSIE
+2635 IQGVQSVDSID
-2646 QAGGTQAINWLN
+2646 QAGGNQAINWLN

-2663 KGSPLFAPYYLE
+2663 KGSPLFAPYFLE

-2730 ASADFHERLEA
+2730 ARSDFLERLEA

-2782 NGGTGTLYGINVGY
+2782 SGGTGTLYGINVGY

-2805 GGYAAYGYSGFHA
+2805 GGYAAYGYSGFHG

-2866 IINQSYRYNTWTTDA
+2866 IINQSYRYDTWTTDA
-2881 KINYGYDFMFKDKSV
+2881 KINYGYDFMFKDKSI
-2896 IFKPQIGLAY
+2896 IFKPQVGLAY
-2906 YYIGMS
+2906 YYIGLS

>member
-1 MAFKKAGLISKFISK
+1 MAFKKARLISRFISK

-29 KLNPILKREKP
+29 TLNQILKREKP

-46 TKSIKKP
+46 TKSIEKP

-68 GALGGLPH
+68 GALGGLSH
-76 LRASECR
+76 LRANECR
-83 YWSWWSGYHDK
+83 YWSWSSWSYQDN

-103 HNSYCLFSSTQGS
+103 HNSYCLFSSAQGS

-137 FNNGTLNVGGN
+137 FNNGTLDIGGN
-148 IRFGGTGVN
+148 IRFGGTGIN
-157 GVNVGYI
+157 GGDVGYI
-164 TGTYDAQTIN
+164 TGTYDAQTMN
-174 FNSSRITTGNSLSDG
+174 FNSSHITTGNSYADG
-189 GGATLNFNATNRIT
+189 GGTTLNFNATNNIT

-215 AQHSYMNFKGSNINV
+215 TQHSYMNFKGSNIKI

-237 DTNGGFSFSGNNNNS
+237 DTDGGFNFSGSNNNS
-252 AISFNKTKFNQ
+252 AISFNQTSFNQ

-268 TNSANL
+268 SNSATL
-274 SFNNSNFNQSTYNFN
+274 SFNNSNFNQGTYHFN
-289 SLQSTFNNST
+289 DNASFNNNT
-299 FNQGTYN
+299 FNQGTYDFSN
-306 FTDNTSFNNDTFNQG
+306 NTSFNNDTFNQG
-321 TYNFNT
+321 TYHFNDSVSFNNNTFNQGAYNFNT
-327 SKVSFSGANTLN
+327 SKVSFSGINTLN

-344 ASLKGSVSFGSGA
+344 ASLKGSVSFGSNA
-357 VFNLNQTLNANQT
+357 IFNLNQTLNNNQT

-378 TIQYGVYQSYLWDLI
+378 AIQYGVYQSYLWDLI

-417 NGQDET
+417 DGQDET
-423 LQETFSNKS
+423 LQETFNNQS
-432 ITTQFLGDD
+432 IITQFLGDD
-441 LQAKAKAT
+441 LQAKAQAT
-449 YQQDLNNS
+449 YQQDLSNS
-457 QSALSN
+457 QTALNN
-463 ATNDNKIAS
+463 ATSDNKIAS
-472 ADTGYTNNQN
+472 SDTGYTNNQN
-482 TTIKQDAQNLEH
+482 TTI
-494 TSQQIAKDEQ
+494 AK
-504 ALQGDLN
+504 
-511 KLKQLANSS
+511 
-520 FNEQAFNQAQSKE
+520 
-533 QQDEQTLQ
+533 
-541 NEENTFSSEQEGL
+541 
-554 EKALANA
+554 
-561 KEQQEQQQAQATYQQ
+561 
-576 DLNNSQSALSNATN
+576 
-590 DNKIA
+590 
-595 SADTDY
+595 
-601 TKNQN
+601 
-606 TAIKQDAQNL
+606 DAQNL
-616 ENTSQQITQDQKDL
+616 ENASQQIAQDQKDL
-630 EQDLD
+630 EKDLAQI
-635 KLQQLANSKTGFN
+635 KQLANSKTGFN
-648 EQAFNQAQ
+648 EQAFTQAQ
-656 STEQQDEQ
+656 KQEQQDEQ
-664 TLQNEEETFSSEQEG
+664 TLQNEENAFNTEQEG
-679 LEKALAN
+679 LKQALAN
-686 AKHTSP
+686 AKPASPTP
-692 TPTKHTAQNNPPNK
+692 TPTKHTAPNTPPNK
-706 VSPPTQNLPTTNV
+706 VSPTPTPPTQNLPTTNV
-719 WNGVYNFQNQTYSKK
+719 WNGVYNLQNQTYSQK

-757 GYLDW
+757 
-762 FTLKNKF
+762 
-769 SVNANNG
+769 
-776 TLIIGNNTE
+776 
-785 SANTKG
+785 
-791 LIWIGDDKGLVYY
+791 
-804 NTGTFNAAN
+804 
-813 IYLTSNLKTGN
+813 
-824 GFSGE
+824 
-829 GATLNFNATNRITI
+829 
-843 NQASFDNSDAGAQH
+843 
-857 SYMNFKGSNI
+857 
-867 NVSGSSFTDDTNGG
+867 
-881 FSFSGNNNN
+881 
-890 SAISFNKTKFNQ
+890 
-902 GTYNFTNSANLS
+902 
-914 FNNSNFNQSTY
+914 
-925 NFNSL
+925 
-930 QSTFNNSTF
+930 
-939 NQGTYNFTD
+939 
-948 NTSFNNDTFNQGTYN
+948 
-963 FNTSK
+963 
-968 VSFSGA
+968 
-974 NTLNSSSPFASL
+974 
-986 KGSVS
+986 
-991 FGSGAVFNL
+991 
-1000 NQTLNANQTY
+1000 
-1010 DILTTNGTIQYGVY
+1010 
-1024 QSYLWDLINYKGDKA
+1024 
-1039 ISHVEVGNNTY
+1039 
-1050 DVTFDINGQDETLQE
+1050 
-1065 TFSNKSITTQFLGD
+1065 
-1079 DLQAKAKATYQ
+1079 
-1090 QDLNNSQSALSNATN
+1090 
-1105 DNKIASADTGYT
+1105 
-1117 NNQNT
+1117 
-1122 TIKQDAQ
+1122 
-1129 NLEHTSQQIAKDE
+1129 
-1142 QALQGDLNKLKQL
+1142 
-1155 ANSSFNEQAF
+1155 
-1165 NQAQSKEQQDE
+1165 
-1176 QTLQNEEETF
+1176 
-1186 SSEQEGLE
+1186 
-1194 KALAN
+1194 
-1199 AKPASP
+1199 
-1205 TPTPTPTPTP
+1205 
-1215 SPTPNPTPT
+1215 
-1224 KHTAPNKVPPTPPT
+1224 
-1238 QNLPTTNVWN
+1238 
-1248 GVYWLQN
+1248 
-1255 QTYSQ
+1255 
-1260 KGVYYI
+1260 
-1266 DPNLSGQ
+1266 
-1273 SGQSAN
+1273 
-1279 TLSTYTANLLGRSF
+1279 TANLFGRSF

-1321 GGFGYIIGTFN
+1321 GGFGYITGTFN

-1338 TNNFKTGEGVSGSDG
+1338 TNNFKTGEGVSNSDG

-1391 YATFDATNNISVTNS
+1391 YAAFDALNNISVTNS

-1412 WGKFSFNAKNIS
+1412 WGKFSFTAKNIS

-1444 NAANSLS
+1444 NASNSLS
-1451 FNNSRLNGGAVYN
+1451 FINSRLNGGAVYN
-1464 LWANSL
+1464 LQANSL

-1525 LGNKSQTAFKNSL
+1525 LGNKSQATFKNSL

-1556 SGASAF
+1556 NGTSAF

-1575 ATFNSLFF
+1575 AAFNSLFF
-1583 NGATLSLN
+1583 NGGTLSLN

-1616 SVSNASSL
+1616 NANNTSSL

-1632 ASQATFGGNTTIDA
+1632 ASQANFGGNTTIDT
-1646 ASFNFDSASSLSFN
+1646 ASFNFDSASSLNFN

-1673 APSLSKALMSVSGQF
+1673 TPSLTKALMSVSGQF

-1745 YSDNNNIQTWSF
+1745 YSDSNNIQTWSF

-1806 NPTGYSYDYSDNQAG
+1806 NPTGYSYDYSNNQAG

-1842 TPGTYSPFNQP
+1842 APGTYSPFNQP
-1853 LNSLNIYNKGFS
+1853 LSSLNIYNKGFS
-1865 SGNLKTLLGILS
+1865 SENLKTLLGILS

-1884 EMIETNQLDNITSI
+1884 EMIESNQLDNITNI
-1898 NEVLQLLDR
+1898 NEVLQLLDK
-1907 IKITPAQKQALL
+1907 IKITQAQKQALL

-1933 SNGNLVI
+1933 NNGNLII
-1940 GATQDHVTNSTS
+1940 GATQDNVTNSTS

-1965 ALDSATCS
+1965 TLDSATCS

-1995 ADFKAKSIYITGTLG
+1995 ADFKAKSIYITGTIG

-2020 ADITFQ
+2020 ADVTFQ

-2083 NFVENALIPLSKELP
+2083 NFVENALSPLSKELP
-2098 SSLQNETLG
+2098 SSLQNETLD

-2114 LDNLLNNSGVMN
+2114 LDNLLDNSGVMN

-2166 LNFIGGYMDASELSS
+2166 LNFIGGYIDASELSS
-2181 ILSVI
+2181 ILSVV

-2197 QKDIGVVANDLLDEF
+2197 QKDIGVVANDLLNEF

-2220 LESQGLVSNIINN
+2220 LESQGLVSSIINN
-2233 IISQGGLSGI
+2233 VISQGGLSGV

-2415 LSQVKN
+2415 LSQVTN

-2435 LQANNLTIANA
+2435 LQANNLTITNA

-2458 GDFTLNQQATLSTN
+2458 GNFTLNQQATLSTN

-2491 LSHSVS
+2491 LSHSAS
-2497 HAIINAQGIAT
+2497 HAIINAQGAAT
-2508 IMTNYNNPLI
+2508 IMANDNNPLI

-2526 TGAYTL
+2526 VGTYTL
-2532 IDSAKAIY
+2532 INSAKAIY
-2540 YGYNDQITG
+2540 YGYNNQITG

-2561 LININGKHM
+2561 LIDINGKHM

-2583 VSIKDGGLIVGF
+2583 VNIKDGGLVVGF

-2605 SILYNKVKIAVSNAP
+2605 SILYNKVKIAVSNDP

-2635 IQGIQGVDSIE
+2635 IQGVQSVDSID
-2646 QAGGTQAINWLN
+2646 QAGGSQAINWLN

-2691 TLEVIANPN
+2691 TLEVIANPD

-2805 GGYAAYGYSGFHA
+2805 GGYAAYGYSGFHG

-2866 IINQSYRYNTWTTDA
+2866 IINQSYRYDTWTTDA

-2896 IFKPQIGLAY
+2896 IFKPQVGLAY
-2906 YYIGMS
+2906 YYIGLS

>member
-29 KLNPILKREKP
+29 KLNLILKREKP
-40 LKRHKK
+40 LSHKK

-68 GALGGLPH
+68 GALGGLSH

-83 YWSWWSGYHDK
+83 YWSWSSWGYHDN

-103 HNSYCLFSSTQGS
+103 HNSYCLFNSAQGS

-128 AGGASFTQK
+128 PGGASFTQK

-148 IRFGGTGVN
+148 IRFGGTGIN
-157 GVNVGYI
+157 GGDVGYI

-174 FNSSRITTGNSLSDG
+174 FNSSRITTGNSISTG
-189 GGATLNFNATNRIT
+189 GGATLNFNAANHIT

-215 AQHSYMNFKGSNINV
+215 TQHSYMNFKGSNINV

-237 DTNGGFSFSGNNNNS
+237 DTDGGFSFSGNGTNS
-252 AISFNKTKFNQ
+252 NLSFNKTSFNQ
-263 GTYNF
+263 GTYKF

-274 SFNNSNFNQSTYNFN
+274 SFNNSA
-289 SLQSTFNNST
+289 

-306 FTDNTSFNNDTFNQG
+306 FNSAQSVFENSNFNQGTYSFTDNTGLNFNNDTFNQG
-321 TYNFNT
+321 TYNFNA

-357 VFNLNQTLNANQT
+357 IFNLNQTLNANQT

-404 EVGNNTYDVTFDI
+404 EVSNNTYDVTFDI

-423 LQETFSNKS
+423 LQETFNNQA

-441 LQAKAKAT
+441 LQAKAQAT
-449 YQQDLNNS
+449 YQQDLSNS
-457 QSALSN
+457 QSALNN
-463 ATNDNKIAS
+463 ATSDNKIAS
-472 ADTGYTNNQN
+472 NDTGYTNNQN
-482 TTIKQDAQNLEH
+482 TTIAKDAQSLEN
-494 TSQQIAKDEQ
+494 TDQTIQQDKQ
-504 ALQGDLN
+504 ALEKDLAN
-511 KLKQLANSS
+511 VKQLANAPTG
-520 FNEQAFNQAQSKE
+520 FNEQAFKNAQSTE
-533 QQDEQTLQ
+533 QQDLQTLQ
-541 NEENTFSSEQEGL
+541 ENENTFNSEQEGL
-554 EKALANA
+554 EKA
-561 KEQQEQQQAQATYQQ
+561 
-576 DLNNSQSALSNATN
+576 
-590 DNKIA
+590 I
-595 SADTDY
+595 
-601 TKNQN
+601 
-606 TAIKQDAQNL
+606 
-616 ENTSQQITQDQKDL
+616 
-630 EQDLD
+630 
-635 KLQQLANSKTGFN
+635 
-648 EQAFNQAQ
+648 
-656 STEQQDEQ
+656 
-664 TLQNEEETFSSEQEG
+664 
-679 LEKALAN
+679 
-686 AKHTSP
+686 
-692 TPTKHTAQNNPPNK
+692 
-706 VSPPTQNLPTTNV
+706 
-719 WNGVYNFQNQTYSKK
+719 
-734 GIYYIDPNLS
+734 
-744 GQSGQSGNTLSTY
+744 
-757 GYLDW
+757 
-762 FTLKNKF
+762 
-769 SVNANNG
+769 
-776 TLIIGNNTE
+776 
-785 SANTKG
+785 
-791 LIWIGDDKGLVYY
+791 
-804 NTGTFNAAN
+804 
-813 IYLTSNLKTGN
+813 
-824 GFSGE
+824 
-829 GATLNFNATNRITI
+829 
-843 NQASFDNSDAGAQH
+843 
-857 SYMNFKGSNI
+857 
-867 NVSGSSFTDDTNGG
+867 
-881 FSFSGNNNN
+881 
-890 SAISFNKTKFNQ
+890 
-902 GTYNFTNSANLS
+902 
-914 FNNSNFNQSTY
+914 
-925 NFNSL
+925 
-930 QSTFNNSTF
+930 
-939 NQGTYNFTD
+939 
-948 NTSFNNDTFNQGTYN
+948 
-963 FNTSK
+963 
-968 VSFSGA
+968 
-974 NTLNSSSPFASL
+974 
-986 KGSVS
+986 
-991 FGSGAVFNL
+991 
-1000 NQTLNANQTY
+1000 
-1010 DILTTNGTIQYGVY
+1010 
-1024 QSYLWDLINYKGDKA
+1024 
-1039 ISHVEVGNNTY
+1039 
-1050 DVTFDINGQDETLQE
+1050 
-1065 TFSNKSITTQFLGD
+1065 
-1079 DLQAKAKATYQ
+1079 
-1090 QDLNNSQSALSNATN
+1090 
-1105 DNKIASADTGYT
+1105 
-1117 NNQNT
+1117 
-1122 TIKQDAQ
+1122 
-1129 NLEHTSQQIAKDE
+1129 
-1142 QALQGDLNKLKQL
+1142 
-1155 ANSSFNEQAF
+1155 
-1165 NQAQSKEQQDE
+1165 
-1176 QTLQNEEETF
+1176 
-1186 SSEQEGLE
+1186 
-1194 KALAN
+1194 AN

-1205 TPTPTPTPTP
+1205 TP
-1215 SPTPNPTPT
+1215 SPTPTPT
-1224 KHTAPNKVPPTPPT
+1224 KHTAPNTPP
-1238 QNLPTTNVWN
+1238 NKVSPTTNVWS

-1255 QTYSQ
+1255 QTYSKQ
-1260 KGVYYI
+1260 GVYYI

-1273 SGQSAN
+1273 SGQSGN

-1321 GGFGYIIGTFN
+1321 GGFGYITGTFN

-1391 YATFDATNNISVTNS
+1391 YAAFDATNNISVTNS

-1412 WGKFSFNAKNIS
+1412 WGKFSFSAKNIS

-1451 FNNSRLNGGAVYN
+1451 FNNSRLNGGAIYN

-1525 LGNKSQTAFKNSL
+1525 LGNKSQATFENSL

-1556 SGASAF
+1556 NGASAF

-1583 NGATLSLN
+1583 NGGILSLN

-1616 SVSNASSL
+1616 SVSNTSSL

-1632 ASQATFGGNTTIDA
+1632 ASQANFGGNTTIDA

-1673 APSLSKALMSVSGQF
+1673 VPSLTKALMSVSGQF

-1721 ITGISGANGYEK
+1721 IAGISGANGYEK

-1745 YSDNNNIQTWSF
+1745 YSDSNNIQTWSF

-1793 IAPELYNYQASKQ
+1793 IAPELYNYQVSKQ
-1806 NPTGYSYDYSDNQAG
+1806 NPTGYGYDYSDNQAG

-1842 TPGTYSPFNQP
+1842 TPSTYSPFNQP

-1865 SGNLKTLLGILS
+1865 SGDLKTLLGILS

-1884 EMIETNQLDNITSI
+1884 EMIESNQLDNITSI
-1898 NEVLQLLDR
+1898 NEVLQLLDK

-1933 SNGNLVI
+1933 NNGNLII
-1940 GATQDHVTNSTS
+1940 GATQDNVTNSTS

-2020 ADITFQ
+2020 ADVTFQ

-2065 NVLSQMA
+2065 NVLSQVA

-2083 NFVENALIPLSKELP
+2083 NFVENALSPLSKELP
-2098 SSLQNETLG
+2098 ASLQNETLG

-2126 AIQNIISKKLSIFGN
+2126 EIQNIISKKLSIFGN

-2166 LNFIGGYMDASELSS
+2166 LNFIGGYIDASELSS

-2197 QKDIGVVANDLLDEF
+2197 QKDIGVVANNLLNEF

-2233 IISQGGLSGI
+2233 IISQGGLSGV

-2252 PPSLQNALKEND
+2252 PLSLQNALKEND

-2371 LANCPTTKNSSSTNS
+2371 LANCPTIKNSSSTNS
-2386 SVTPTNESLSV
+2386 SVTPTDESLSV
-2397 RANNFTFLGV
+2397 RANNFTFLGT
-2407 IASNGAID
+2407 IASNGVID

-2435 LQANNLTIANA
+2435 LQANNLTITNA

-2458 GDFTLNQQATLSTN
+2458 GDFTLNQQAALSTN

-2491 LSHSVS
+2491 LSHSAN
-2497 HAIINAQGIAT
+2497 HAIINAQGVAT
-2508 IMTNYNNPLI
+2508 IMANNNNPLI

-2526 TGAYTL
+2526 TGVYTL

-2549 GSSLDNYLKLYT
+2549 GSSLYNYLKLYT
-2561 LININGKHM
+2561 LIDINGKHM

-2583 VSIKDGGLIVGF
+2583 VSIKDGGLVVGF

-2605 SILYNKVKIAVSNAP
+2605 SILYNKVKIAVSNDP

-2635 IQGIQGVDSIE
+2635 IQGVQSVDSID
-2646 QAGGTQAINWLN
+2646 QAGGTQAISWLN

-2691 TLEVIANPN
+2691 TLEVIANPD

-2730 ASADFHERLEA
+2730 ASTDFHERLEA

-2782 NGGTGTLYGINVGY
+2782 NGGTGTLYGINIGY

-2866 IINQSYRYNTWTTDA
+2866 IINQSYKYNTWTTDA

-2906 YYIGMS
+2906 YYIGLS

>member
-1 MAFKKAGLISKFISK
+1 M
-16 GSFKLNKISKKIF
+16 NQ
-29 KLNPILKREKP
+29 ILKCEKP
-40 LKRHKK
+40 LKCHKK
-46 TKSIKKP
+46 TKSIKKLS
-53 FNKNKS
+53 NRNKS
-59 FLKASVLLI
+59 FLKVSVLLI
-68 GALGGLPH
+68 GALGGLSH
-76 LRASECR
+76 LRANECR
-83 YWSWWSGYHDK
+83 YWSWSSWSYQDN
-94 IESGSNSPT
+94 IESGPNSPT
-103 HNSYCLFSSTQGS
+103 HNSYCLFSSAQGS

-137 FNNGTLNVGGN
+137 FNGGTLNVGGN
-148 IRFGGTGVN
+148 IRFGGTGIN
-157 GVNVGYI
+157 GGDVGYI
-164 TGTYDAQTIN
+164 TGTYDAANIYLT
-174 FNSSRITTGNSLSDG
+174 SHLKTGNSYADG
-189 GGATLNFNATNRIT
+189 GGATLNFNATNNIT
-203 INQASFDNSDAG
+203 INQASLDNSHAG
-215 AQHSYMNFKGSNINV
+215 TQKSYMNFKGSNIKV
-230 SGSSFTD
+230 SGSSFKD
-237 DTNGGFSFSGNNNNS
+237 DTDGGFNFSGNNNNS
-252 AISFNKTKFNQ
+252 AISFNQTNFNQ
-263 GTYNF
+263 GTYHF
-268 TNSANL
+268 SNSASS
-274 SFNNSNFNQSTYNFN
+274 SFDNSS
-289 SLQSTFNNST
+289 
-299 FNQGTYN
+299 FNQGTYDFN
-306 FTDNTSFNNDTFNQG
+306 DSVSFNNNTFNQG
-321 TYNFNT
+321 TYNFNDSVSFNNNT
-327 SKVSFSGANTLN
+327 FNQGAYHFNDSKVSFSGINTLN

-344 ASLKGSVSFGSGA
+344 ASLKGSVSFNSNA
-357 VFNLNQTLNANQT
+357 IFNLNQTLNNNQT

-378 TIQYGVYQSYLWDLI
+378 AIQYGVYQSYLWDLI
-393 NYKGDKAISHV
+393 NYKGDKAMSHV

-423 LQETFSNKS
+423 LQETFSNQS
-432 ITTQFLGDD
+432 ITTQFLGDN
-441 LQAKAKAT
+441 LQQEAQQT
-449 YQQDLNNS
+449 YQEDVANS
-457 QSALSN
+457 QSALNN
-463 ATNDNKIAS
+463 AASDSKIA
-472 ADTGYTNNQN
+472 
-482 TTIKQDAQNLEH
+482 
-494 TSQQIAKDEQ
+494 
-504 ALQGDLN
+504 
-511 KLKQLANSS
+511 NS
-520 FNEQAFNQAQSKE
+520 
-533 QQDEQTLQ
+533 
-541 NEENTFSSEQEGL
+541 
-554 EKALANA
+554 
-561 KEQQEQQQAQATYQQ
+561 
-576 DLNNSQSALSNATN
+576 
-590 DNKIA
+590 
-595 SADTDY
+595 DTDY
-601 TKNQN
+601 TKNKN
-606 TAIKQDAQNL
+606 AAIATDAQNL
-616 ENTSQQITQDQKDL
+616 ENTNQQIAQDEQALEKDL
-630 EQDLD
+630 AQI
-635 KLQQLANSKTGFN
+635 KQLANSTTGFN

-656 STEQQDEQ
+656 KQEQQDEQ
-664 TLQNEEETFSSEQEG
+664 TLQNDENAFNTEQEG
-679 LEKALAN
+679 LKQAIAN
-686 AKHTSP
+686 AKPTSP
-692 TPTKHTAQNNPPNK
+692 TPSPTPTPTPSPTPTPIKHTAPNTPPSQ
-706 VSPPTQNLPTTNV
+706 VPPTPPTQNPPAENV
-719 WNGVYNFQNQTYSKK
+719 WNGVYNLQNQTYSKQ

-757 GYLDW
+757 
-762 FTLKNKF
+762 
-769 SVNANNG
+769 
-776 TLIIGNNTE
+776 
-785 SANTKG
+785 
-791 LIWIGDDKGLVYY
+791 
-804 NTGTFNAAN
+804 
-813 IYLTSNLKTGN
+813 
-824 GFSGE
+824 
-829 GATLNFNATNRITI
+829 
-843 NQASFDNSDAGAQH
+843 
-857 SYMNFKGSNI
+857 
-867 NVSGSSFTDDTNGG
+867 
-881 FSFSGNNNN
+881 
-890 SAISFNKTKFNQ
+890 
-902 GTYNFTNSANLS
+902 
-914 FNNSNFNQSTY
+914 
-925 NFNSL
+925 
-930 QSTFNNSTF
+930 
-939 NQGTYNFTD
+939 
-948 NTSFNNDTFNQGTYN
+948 
-963 FNTSK
+963 
-968 VSFSGA
+968 
-974 NTLNSSSPFASL
+974 
-986 KGSVS
+986 
-991 FGSGAVFNL
+991 
-1000 NQTLNANQTY
+1000 
-1010 DILTTNGTIQYGVY
+1010 
-1024 QSYLWDLINYKGDKA
+1024 
-1039 ISHVEVGNNTY
+1039 
-1050 DVTFDINGQDETLQE
+1050 
-1065 TFSNKSITTQFLGD
+1065 
-1079 DLQAKAKATYQ
+1079 
-1090 QDLNNSQSALSNATN
+1090 
-1105 DNKIASADTGYT
+1105 
-1117 NNQNT
+1117 
-1122 TIKQDAQ
+1122 
-1129 NLEHTSQQIAKDE
+1129 
-1142 QALQGDLNKLKQL
+1142 
-1155 ANSSFNEQAF
+1155 
-1165 NQAQSKEQQDE
+1165 
-1176 QTLQNEEETF
+1176 
-1186 SSEQEGLE
+1186 
-1194 KALAN
+1194 
-1199 AKPASP
+1199 
-1205 TPTPTPTPTP
+1205 
-1215 SPTPNPTPT
+1215 
-1224 KHTAPNKVPPTPPT
+1224 
-1238 QNLPTTNVWN
+1238 
-1248 GVYWLQN
+1248 
-1255 QTYSQ
+1255 
-1260 KGVYYI
+1260 
-1266 DPNLSGQ
+1266 
-1273 SGQSAN
+1273 
-1279 TLSTYTANLLGRSF
+1279 TANLLGRSF
-1293 GVNIQNGTLII
+1293 SVNIQNGTLII
-1304 GNNTESV
+1304 GNDTESV

-1321 GGFGYIIGTFN
+1321 GGFGYITGTFN

-1338 TNNFKTGEGVSGSDG
+1338 TNNFKTGEGVSNSDG

-1391 YATFDATNNISVTNS
+1391 YAAFDALNNISVTNS

-1412 WGKFSFNAKNIS
+1412 WGKFSFTAKNIS

-1444 NAANSLS
+1444 NASNSLS
-1451 FNNSRLNGGAVYN
+1451 FINSRLNGGAVYN
-1464 LWANSL
+1464 LQANSL

-1492 TTQLLGNTSF
+1492 TTQLLGNTNF

-1525 LGNKSQTAFKNSL
+1525 LGNKSQAAFKNSL

-1556 SGASAF
+1556 NGASAF

-1575 ATFNSLFF
+1575 AVFSSLFF
-1583 NGATLSLN
+1583 NGGTLSLN

-1597 ASSASFSNNTTI
+1597 ASSASFSNNATI

-1616 SVSNASSL
+1616 NANNTSSL

-1632 ASQATFGGNTTIDA
+1632 TSQADFGGNTTIDT
-1646 ASFNFDSASSLSFN
+1646 ASFNFDSASSLNFN

-1673 APSLSKALMSVSGQF
+1673 APSLTKALMSVSGQF

-1745 YSDNNNIQTWSF
+1745 YSDNNNVQTWSF

-1767 QESIKNGDLTI
+1767 QESVKNGDLTI

-1806 NPTGYSYDYSDNQAG
+1806 NLTGYSYDYSDNQAG

-1842 TPGTYSPFNQP
+1842 APGTYSPFNQP

-1865 SGNLKTLLGILS
+1865 SENLKTLLGILS

-1884 EMIETNQLDNITSI
+1884 EMIESNQLDNITNI
-1898 NEVLQLLDR
+1898 NEVLQLLDK
-1907 IKITPAQKQALL
+1907 IKITQAQKQALL

-1940 GATQDHVTNSTS
+1940 GATQDNVTNPTS

-1995 ADFKAKSIYITGTLG
+1995 ADFKAKSIYITGTIG

-2020 ADITFQ
+2020 ADVTFQ

-2065 NVLSQMA
+2065 NVLSQVA

-2083 NFVENALIPLSKELP
+2083 NFIENALSPLSKELP
-2098 SSLQNETLG
+2098 ASLQDETLG

-2114 LDNLLNNSGVMN
+2114 LDDLLNNSGVMN
-2126 AIQNIISKKLSIFGN
+2126 EIQNIISKKLSIFGN

-2166 LNFIGGYMDASELSS
+2166 LNFIGGYIDASELSS
-2181 ILSVI
+2181 ILGVI

-2197 QKDIGVVANDLLDEF
+2197 QKDIGVVANDLLNEF

-2233 IISQGGLSGI
+2233 IISQGGLSGV

-2329 ALIFA
+2329 TLIFA

-2358 NNVSVQKGEICIN
+2358 NNVSVQKGEICVN

-2397 RANNFTFLGV
+2397 HANNFTFLGA
-2407 IASNGAID
+2407 ITSNGAID
-2415 LSQVKN
+2415 LSQVTN

-2435 LQANNLTIANA
+2435 LQANNLTITNA

-2458 GDFTLNQQATLSTN
+2458 GNFTLNQQATLSTN
-2472 ASGLN
+2472 SSGLN

-2491 LSHSVS
+2491 ISHSAS
-2497 HAIINAQGIAT
+2497 HAIINAQGTAT
-2508 IMTNYNNPLI
+2508 IMANDNNPLI

-2526 TGAYTL
+2526 VGTYTL

-2540 YGYNDQITG
+2540 YGYNNQITG

-2561 LININGKHM
+2561 LIDINGKHIM
-2570 VMTDNGLTYNGQA
+2570 MTDNGLTYNGQA
-2583 VSIKDGGLIVGF
+2583 VSVKDGGLVVGF

-2605 SILYNKVKIAVSNAP
+2605 SILYNKVKIAVSNDP

-2635 IQGIQGVDSIE
+2635 IQGTQGVDSID
-2646 QAGGTQAINWLN
+2646 QAGGSQAINWLN

-2675 SHSTKDLTTI
+2675 SHSVKDLTTI

-2691 TLEVIANPN
+2691 TLEVIANPD

-2730 ASADFHERLEA
+2730 ARSDFLERLEA

-2805 GGYAAYGYSGFHA
+2805 GGYVAYGYSGFHG

-2829 MGVYSRA
+2829 VGVYSRA

-2866 IINQSYRYNTWTTDA
+2866 IINQSYRYDTWTTDA

-2896 IFKPQIGLAY
+2896 IFKPQVGLAY
-2906 YYIGMS
+2906 YYIGLS

>member
-29 KLNPILKREKP
+29 KLNLILKREKP
-40 LKRHKK
+40 LSHKK

-68 GALGGLPH
+68 GALGGLSH

-83 YWSWWSGYHDK
+83 YWSWSSWSYHDN

-103 HNSYCLFSSTQGS
+103 HNSYCLFNSAQGS

-148 IRFGGTGVN
+148 IHFGGTGVN
-157 GVNVGYI
+157 GGNVGYI

-174 FNSSRITTGNSLSDG
+174 FNSSRITTGNSFSTG
-189 GGATLNFNATNRIT
+189 GGATLNFNAANHIT
-203 INQASFDNSDAG
+203 IDQASFDNGDAG
-215 AQHSYMNFKGSNINV
+215 TQHSYMNFSGSNINV
-230 SGSSFTD
+230 SDSSFTD
-237 DTNGGFSFSGNNNNS
+237 DTNGGFSFSGNGTNNNL
-252 AISFNKTKFNQ
+252 SFNKTNFNQGTYKFTNSANLNFNNSNFNQ

-268 TNSANL
+268 NSA
-274 SFNNSNFNQSTYNFN
+274 
-289 SLQSTFNNST
+289 QSTFNNSN

-306 FTDNTSFNNDTFNQG
+306 FTDNTGLNFDNDTFNQG
-321 TYNFNT
+321 TYSFNA

-344 ASLKGSVSFGSGA
+344 ASLKGSVSFGSDA
-357 VFNLNQTLNANQT
+357 IFNLNQTLNTNQT
-370 YDILTTNG
+370 YDILTTNK

-404 EVGNNTYDVTFDI
+404 EVGSNTYDVTFDI
-417 NGQDET
+417 SGQDET
-423 LQETFSNKS
+423 LQETFSNQA

-441 LQAKAKAT
+441 LQAKAQAT
-449 YQQDLNNS
+449 YQQDLTGS
-457 QSALSN
+457 QTALNN
-463 ATNDNKIAS
+463 ATSDSKIAS
-472 ADTGYTNNQN
+472 SDTSYTNNQN
-482 TTIKQDAQNLEH
+482 TTIAKDAQ
-494 TSQQIAKDEQ
+494 S
-504 ALQGDLN
+504 
-511 KLKQLANSS
+511 
-520 FNEQAFNQAQSKE
+520 
-533 QQDEQTLQ
+533 
-541 NEENTFSSEQEGL
+541 
-554 EKALANA
+554 
-561 KEQQEQQQAQATYQQ
+561 
-576 DLNNSQSALSNATN
+576 
-590 DNKIA
+590 
-595 SADTDY
+595 
-601 TKNQN
+601 
-606 TAIKQDAQNL
+606 L
-616 ENTSQQITQDQKDL
+616 ENTSQQITQD
-630 EQDLD
+630 EQALKGDLD
-635 KLQQLANSKTGFN
+635 KLQQLASSTTGFN
-648 EQAFNQAQ
+648 QQAFKNAQ
-656 STEQQDEQ
+656 SQEQQDLQ
-664 TLQNEEETFSSEQEG
+664 TLQENENTFNAEQEG
-679 LEKALAN
+679 L
-686 AKHTSP
+686 
-692 TPTKHTAQNNPPNK
+692 
-706 VSPPTQNLPTTNV
+706 
-719 WNGVYNFQNQTYSKK
+719 
-734 GIYYIDPNLS
+734 
-744 GQSGQSGNTLSTY
+744 
-757 GYLDW
+757 
-762 FTLKNKF
+762 
-769 SVNANNG
+769 
-776 TLIIGNNTE
+776 
-785 SANTKG
+785 
-791 LIWIGDDKGLVYY
+791 
-804 NTGTFNAAN
+804 
-813 IYLTSNLKTGN
+813 
-824 GFSGE
+824 
-829 GATLNFNATNRITI
+829 
-843 NQASFDNSDAGAQH
+843 
-857 SYMNFKGSNI
+857 
-867 NVSGSSFTDDTNGG
+867 
-881 FSFSGNNNN
+881 
-890 SAISFNKTKFNQ
+890 
-902 GTYNFTNSANLS
+902 
-914 FNNSNFNQSTY
+914 
-925 NFNSL
+925 
-930 QSTFNNSTF
+930 
-939 NQGTYNFTD
+939 
-948 NTSFNNDTFNQGTYN
+948 
-963 FNTSK
+963 
-968 VSFSGA
+968 
-974 NTLNSSSPFASL
+974 
-986 KGSVS
+986 
-991 FGSGAVFNL
+991 
-1000 NQTLNANQTY
+1000 
-1010 DILTTNGTIQYGVY
+1010 
-1024 QSYLWDLINYKGDKA
+1024 
-1039 ISHVEVGNNTY
+1039 
-1050 DVTFDINGQDETLQE
+1050 
-1065 TFSNKSITTQFLGD
+1065 
-1079 DLQAKAKATYQ
+1079 
-1090 QDLNNSQSALSNATN
+1090 
-1105 DNKIASADTGYT
+1105 
-1117 NNQNT
+1117 
-1122 TIKQDAQ
+1122 KQ
-1129 NLEHTSQQIAKDE
+1129 
-1142 QALQGDLNKLKQL
+1142 
-1155 ANSSFNEQAF
+1155 
-1165 NQAQSKEQQDE
+1165 
-1176 QTLQNEEETF
+1176 
-1186 SSEQEGLE
+1186 
-1194 KALAN
+1194 ALAN

-1205 TPTPTPTPTP
+1205 TPTPT
-1215 SPTPNPTPT
+1215 
-1224 KHTAPNKVPPTPPT
+1224 KHTAPNTPPNKVPPTPPT
-1238 QNLPTTNVWN
+1238 QNLPTESVWN

-1255 QTYSQ
+1255 QTYSKQ
-1260 KGVYYI
+1260 GVYYI

-1273 SGQSAN
+1273 SGQSGN

-1321 GGFGYIIGTFN
+1321 GGFGYITGTFN

-1338 TNNFKTGEGVSGSDG
+1338 TNNFKTGEGVSDSDG

-1391 YATFDATNNISVTNS
+1391 YAAFDATNNISVTNS

-1464 LWANSL
+1464 LQANSL

-1492 TTQLLGNTSF
+1492 TTQLLGNTNF

-1525 LGNKSQTAFKNSL
+1525 LGNKSQATFKNSL

-1556 SGASAF
+1556 NGASTF

-1575 ATFNSLFF
+1575 ATFKSLFF
-1583 NGATLSLN
+1583 NGGTLSLN

-1616 SVSNASSL
+1616 SASNTSSL

-1632 ASQATFGGNTTIDA
+1632 ASQADFGGNTTIDT
-1646 ASFNFDSASSLSFN
+1646 ASFNFDSISSLSFN

-1673 APSLSKALMSVSGQF
+1673 APSLTKALMSVSGQF
-1688 VLGNN
+1688 VLGDN

-1806 NPTGYSYDYSDNQAG
+1806 NPTGYSYDYSDNQVG

-1884 EMIETNQLDNITSI
+1884 EMIESNQLDNITSI
-1898 NEVLQLLDR
+1898 NEVLQLLDE

-1933 SNGNLVI
+1933 NNGNLVI
-1940 GATQDHVTNSTS
+1940 GATQDNVTNSTS

-1965 ALDSATCS
+1965 TLDSATCS

-1995 ADFKAKSIYITGTLG
+1995 ADFKAKSIYITGTVG
-2010 SGNAF
+2010 SANAF

-2020 ADITFQ
+2020 ADVTFQ

-2065 NVLSQMA
+2065 NVLSQVA

-2083 NFVENALIPLSKELP
+2083 NFVENALSPLSKELP
-2098 SSLQNETLG
+2098 ASLQNETLG

-2197 QKDIGVVANDLLDEF
+2197 QKDIGVVANDLLNEF

-2233 IISQGGLSGI
+2233 IISQGGLSGV

-2264 LGALLSPRGLHD
+2264 LGVLLSPRGLHD
-2276 FWQKGYFNFLSNG
+2276 FWQKGYFNFLSNS

-2397 RANNFTFLGV
+2397 RANNFTFLGT

-2435 LQANNLTIANA
+2435 LQANNLTITNA

-2458 GDFTLNQQATLSTN
+2458 GNFTLNQQATLSTN
-2472 ASGLN
+2472 SSGLN

-2491 LSHSVS
+2491 LSHSAS

-2508 IMTNYNNPLI
+2508 IMANNNPLI
-2518 QFNTSSKE
+2518 QFNASSKE
-2526 TGAYTL
+2526 TGTYTL

-2549 GSSLDNYLKLYT
+2549 GNSLADYLKLYT
-2561 LININGKHM
+2561 LIDINGKHM

-2583 VSIKDGGLIVGF
+2583 VNIKDGGLVVGF

-2605 SILYNKVKIAVSNAP
+2605 SILYNKVKIAVSNDP

-2630 QYIAQ
+2630 QYITQ
-2635 IQGIQGVDSIE
+2635 IQGTQSVDSID
-2646 QAGGTQAINWLN
+2646 QAGGAQAINWLN

-2691 TLEVIANPN
+2691 TLEVIANPD

-2866 IINQSYRYNTWTTDA
+2866 IINQSYKYNTWTTDA

-2906 YYIGMS
+2906 YYIGLS

-2972 DKMVRFIGNNT
+2972 DKMVRFISNNT

>member
-1 MAFKKAGLISKFISK
+1 M
-16 GSFKLNKISKKIF
+16 
-29 KLNPILKREKP
+29 
-40 LKRHKK
+40 
-46 TKSIKKP
+46 
-53 FNKNKS
+53 
-59 FLKASVLLI
+59 
-68 GALGGLPH
+68 GGLSH

-83 YWSWWSGYHDK
+83 YWSWSYWSYQDN
-94 IESGSNSPT
+94 IESGPNSPT
-103 HNSYCLFSSTQGS
+103 HNSYCLFSSAQGS

-137 FNNGTLNVGGN
+137 FNGGTLDIGGN
-148 IRFGGTGVN
+148 IRFGGTGIN
-157 GVNVGYI
+157 GGDVGYI
-164 TGTYDAQTIN
+164 TGTYDAANIYLT
-174 FNSSRITTGNSLSDG
+174 SHLTTGNSYADG
-189 GGATLNFNATNRIT
+189 GGATLNFNATNHIT

-215 AQHSYMNFKGSNINV
+215 TQHSYMNFKGSNINV

-237 DTNGGFSFSGNNNNS
+237 DTDGGFSFSGNNNHS
-252 AISFNKTKFNQ
+252 AISFNRTSFNQ

-268 TNSANL
+268 SNSATS
-274 SFNNSNFNQSTYNFN
+274 SFNH
-289 SLQSTFNNST
+289 ST
-299 FNQGTYN
+299 FNQGTYS
-306 FTDNTSFNNDTFNQG
+306 FTDNANFNNDTFNQG
-321 TYNFNT
+321 SYNFNA

-357 VFNLNQTLNANQT
+357 IFNLNQTLNVNQT
-370 YDILTTNG
+370 YDILTTNK

-404 EVGNNTYDVTFDI
+404 EVGSNTYDVTFDI

-423 LQETFSNKS
+423 LQETFSKQA

-441 LQAKAKAT
+441 LQAKAQAT
-449 YQQDLNNS
+449 YQQDLIGS
-457 QSALSN
+457 QTALN
-463 ATNDNKIAS
+463 DATSDSKIAS
-472 ADTGYTNNQN
+472 NDTDYTNNQN
-482 TTIKQDAQNLEH
+482 TTIKKDAQSLEN
-494 TSQQIAKDEQ
+494 TSQTIQQDEQ
-504 ALQGDLN
+504 ALKGDLD
-511 KLKQLANSS
+511 KLQQLANSTTG
-520 FNEQAFNQAQSKE
+520 FNQQAFKNAQSTE
-533 QQDEQTLQ
+533 QQDLQTLQ
-541 NEENTFSSEQEGL
+541 GEENTFNSEQEGL

-561 KEQQEQQQAQATYQQ
+561 
-576 DLNNSQSALSNATN
+576 NP
-590 DNKIA
+590 
-595 SADTDY
+595 
-601 TKNQN
+601 
-606 TAIKQDAQNL
+606 
-616 ENTSQQITQDQKDL
+616 TSPTP
-630 EQDLD
+630 
-635 KLQQLANSKTGFN
+635 SPT
-648 EQAFNQAQ
+648 
-656 STEQQDEQ
+656 
-664 TLQNEEETFSSEQEG
+664 
-679 LEKALAN
+679 
-686 AKHTSP
+686 P
-692 TPTKHTAQNNPPNK
+692 TPTKHTVQNTPPNK
-706 VSPPTQNLPTTNV
+706 VPPPTQNLPTTNV
-719 WNGVYNFQNQTYSKK
+719 WNGVYNLQNQTYSK
-734 GIYYIDPNLS
+734 
-744 GQSGQSGNTLSTY
+744 Q
-757 GYLDW
+757 
-762 FTLKNKF
+762 
-769 SVNANNG
+769 
-776 TLIIGNNTE
+776 
-785 SANTKG
+785 
-791 LIWIGDDKGLVYY
+791 
-804 NTGTFNAAN
+804 
-813 IYLTSNLKTGN
+813 
-824 GFSGE
+824 
-829 GATLNFNATNRITI
+829 
-843 NQASFDNSDAGAQH
+843 
-857 SYMNFKGSNI
+857 
-867 NVSGSSFTDDTNGG
+867 
-881 FSFSGNNNN
+881 
-890 SAISFNKTKFNQ
+890 
-902 GTYNFTNSANLS
+902 
-914 FNNSNFNQSTY
+914 
-925 NFNSL
+925 
-930 QSTFNNSTF
+930 
-939 NQGTYNFTD
+939 
-948 NTSFNNDTFNQGTYN
+948 
-963 FNTSK
+963 
-968 VSFSGA
+968 
-974 NTLNSSSPFASL
+974 
-986 KGSVS
+986 
-991 FGSGAVFNL
+991 
-1000 NQTLNANQTY
+1000 
-1010 DILTTNGTIQYGVY
+1010 
-1024 QSYLWDLINYKGDKA
+1024 
-1039 ISHVEVGNNTY
+1039 
-1050 DVTFDINGQDETLQE
+1050 
-1065 TFSNKSITTQFLGD
+1065 
-1079 DLQAKAKATYQ
+1079 
-1090 QDLNNSQSALSNATN
+1090 
-1105 DNKIASADTGYT
+1105 
-1117 NNQNT
+1117 
-1122 TIKQDAQ
+1122 
-1129 NLEHTSQQIAKDE
+1129 
-1142 QALQGDLNKLKQL
+1142 
-1155 ANSSFNEQAF
+1155 
-1165 NQAQSKEQQDE
+1165 
-1176 QTLQNEEETF
+1176 
-1186 SSEQEGLE
+1186 
-1194 KALAN
+1194 
-1199 AKPASP
+1199 
-1205 TPTPTPTPTP
+1205 
-1215 SPTPNPTPT
+1215 
-1224 KHTAPNKVPPTPPT
+1224 
-1238 QNLPTTNVWN
+1238 
-1248 GVYWLQN
+1248 
-1255 QTYSQ
+1255 
-1260 KGVYYI
+1260 GVYYI

-1273 SGQSAN
+1273 SGQSNN

-1321 GGFGYIIGTFN
+1321 GGFGYITGTFN

-1338 TNNFKTGEGVSGSDG
+1338 TNNFKTGEGVSDSDG

-1391 YATFDATNNISVTNS
+1391 YAAFDATNNISVTNS

-1432 FTNPGGSSVISA
+1432 FTNPGGSSVVSA

-1525 LGNKSQTAFKNSL
+1525 LGNKSQAAFKNSL

-1556 SGASAF
+1556 NGASAF

-1583 NGATLSLN
+1583 NGGILSLN

-1616 SVSNASSL
+1616 SASNTSSL

-1632 ASQATFGGNTTIDA
+1632 ASQANFRGNTTIDT

-1660 NLTANGALNFNGY
+1660 NLTVNGALNFNGY

-1778 EVLNNPNSASNTIFN
+1778 EVLNNPNSASDTIFN

-1821 TYYLTSNIKGLFTPK
+1821 TYYLTSSIKGLFTPK

-1842 TPGTYSPFNQP
+1842 APGTYSPFNQP

-1865 SGNLKTLLGILS
+1865 SENLKTLLGILS
-1877 QNSATLK
+1877 QNSAALK
-1884 EMIETNQLDNITSI
+1884 EMIESNQLDNITNI
-1898 NEVLQLLDR
+1898 NEVLQLLDK
-1907 IKITPAQKQALL
+1907 IKITQTQKQALL

-1933 SNGNLVI
+1933 NNGNLII
-1940 GATQDHVTNSTS
+1940 GATQDNATNSTS

-1965 ALDSATCS
+1965 TLDSATCS

-1995 ADFKAKSIYITGTLG
+1995 ADFKAKSIYIAGTLG

-2020 ADITFQ
+2020 ADVTFQ

-2051 QEGIDKIF
+2051 QKGINEIF

-2065 NVLSQMA
+2065 NVLSQVA

-2083 NFVENALIPLSKELP
+2083 NFVENALSPLSKELP
-2098 SSLQNETLG
+2098 ASLQNETLG

-2126 AIQNIISKKLSIFGN
+2126 EIQNIISKKLSIFGN

-2166 LNFIGGYMDASELSS
+2166 LNFIGGYIDASELSS

-2233 IISQGGLSGI
+2233 IISQGGLSGV

-2252 PPSLQNALKEND
+2252 PLSLQNALKEND

-2397 RANNFTFLGV
+2397 RANNFTFLGT

-2421 NSVIGTLNLNENAT
+2421 NSVIGTLNLNENAA
-2435 LQANNLTIANA
+2435 LQANNLTITSA

-2458 GDFTLNQQATLSTN
+2458 GNFTLNQQATLSTN

-2491 LSHSVS
+2491 LNHSAS
-2497 HAIINAQGIAT
+2497 HAIINAQGTAT
-2508 IMTNYNNPLI
+2508 IMANNNNPLI

-2549 GSSLDNYLKLYT
+2549 GSSLANYLKLYT
-2561 LININGKHM
+2561 LIDINGKRM
-2570 VMTDNGLTYNGQA
+2570 VMSNNGLTYNGQA
-2583 VSIKDGGLIVGF
+2583 VNIKDGGLIVGF

-2605 SILYNKVKIAVSNAP
+2605 SILYNKVKIAVSNDP

-2635 IQGIQGVDSIE
+2635 IQGAQGVDSIE

-2691 TLEVIANPN
+2691 TLEVIANPD

-2866 IINQSYRYNTWTTDA
+2866 IINQSYKYDTWTTDA

-2906 YYIGMS
+2906 YYIGLS

-3008 TFYVNAGI
+3008 TFYVNASI

>member
-1 MAFKKAGLISKFISK
+1 MAFEKAGLISKFISK

-29 KLNPILKREKP
+29 KLNLILKREKP
-40 LKRHKK
+40 LSHKK

-68 GALGGLPH
+68 GALGGLSH

-83 YWSWWSGYHDK
+83 YWSWSSWSYHDN

-103 HNSYCLFSSTQGS
+103 HNSYCLFNSTQGS

-157 GVNVGYI
+157 GGNVGYI

-174 FNSSRITTGNSLSDG
+174 FNSSRITTGNSFSTG
-189 GGATLNFNATNRIT
+189 GGATLNFNATNHIT
-203 INQASFDNSDAG
+203 INQANFDNSDAG
-215 AQHSYMNFKGSNINV
+215 TQHSYMNFSGSNINV
-230 SGSSFTD
+230 SSSSFTD
-237 DTNGGFSFSGNNNNS
+237 DTNGGFSFSGNGTNS
-252 AISFNKTKFNQ
+252 NLSFNKT
-263 GTYNF
+263 
-268 TNSANL
+268 S
-274 SFNNSNFNQSTYNFN
+274 
-289 SLQSTFNNST
+289 

-306 FTDNTSFNNDTFNQG
+306 FTDNTGLNFNNDTFNQG
-321 TYNFNT
+321 TYSFNT

-344 ASLKGSVSFGSGA
+344 ASLKGSVSFGSDA
-357 VFNLNQTLNANQT
+357 IFNLNQTLNNNQT
-370 YDILTTNG
+370 YDILTTNK

-404 EVGNNTYDVTFDI
+404 EVGSNTYDVTFDI

-423 LQETFSNKS
+423 LQETFSNQA

-441 LQAKAKAT
+441 LQAKAQAT
-449 YQQDLNNS
+449 YQQDLSNS
-457 QSALSN
+457 QTALNN
-463 ATNDNKIAS
+463 ATSDNKIAS
-472 ADTGYTNNQN
+472 ADTGYTSNQN
-482 TTIKQDAQNLEH
+482 TTIKKDAQSLEN
-494 TSQQIAKDEQ
+494 TDQTIQQDKQ
-504 ALQGDLN
+504 ALEKDLAN
-511 KLKQLANSS
+511 VKQLANAPTG
-520 FNEQAFNQAQSKE
+520 FNQQAFKNAQSTE
-533 QQDEQTLQ
+533 QQDLQTLQ
-541 NEENTFSSEQEGL
+541 ENENTFSSEQEGL
-554 EKALANA
+554 KQAIANA
-561 KEQQEQQQAQATYQQ
+561 KP
-576 DLNNSQSALSNATN
+576 
-590 DNKIA
+590 
-595 SADTDY
+595 
-601 TKNQN
+601 
-606 TAIKQDAQNL
+606 
-616 ENTSQQITQDQKDL
+616 TSPTP
-630 EQDLD
+630 
-635 KLQQLANSKTGFN
+635 SPT
-648 EQAFNQAQ
+648 
-656 STEQQDEQ
+656 
-664 TLQNEEETFSSEQEG
+664 
-679 LEKALAN
+679 
-686 AKHTSP
+686 P
-692 TPTKHTAQNNPPNK
+692 TPTKHTAPN
-706 VSPPTQNLPTTNV
+706 
-719 WNGVYNFQNQTYSKK
+719 
-734 GIYYIDPNLS
+734 
-744 GQSGQSGNTLSTY
+744 
-757 GYLDW
+757 
-762 FTLKNKF
+762 
-769 SVNANNG
+769 
-776 TLIIGNNTE
+776 
-785 SANTKG
+785 
-791 LIWIGDDKGLVYY
+791 
-804 NTGTFNAAN
+804 
-813 IYLTSNLKTGN
+813 
-824 GFSGE
+824 
-829 GATLNFNATNRITI
+829 
-843 NQASFDNSDAGAQH
+843 
-857 SYMNFKGSNI
+857 
-867 NVSGSSFTDDTNGG
+867 
-881 FSFSGNNNN
+881 
-890 SAISFNKTKFNQ
+890 
-902 GTYNFTNSANLS
+902 
-914 FNNSNFNQSTY
+914 
-925 NFNSL
+925 
-930 QSTFNNSTF
+930 
-939 NQGTYNFTD
+939 
-948 NTSFNNDTFNQGTYN
+948 
-963 FNTSK
+963 
-968 VSFSGA
+968 
-974 NTLNSSSPFASL
+974 
-986 KGSVS
+986 
-991 FGSGAVFNL
+991 
-1000 NQTLNANQTY
+1000 
-1010 DILTTNGTIQYGVY
+1010 
-1024 QSYLWDLINYKGDKA
+1024 
-1039 ISHVEVGNNTY
+1039 
-1050 DVTFDINGQDETLQE
+1050 
-1065 TFSNKSITTQFLGD
+1065 
-1079 DLQAKAKATYQ
+1079 
-1090 QDLNNSQSALSNATN
+1090 
-1105 DNKIASADTGYT
+1105 
-1117 NNQNT
+1117 
-1122 TIKQDAQ
+1122 
-1129 NLEHTSQQIAKDE
+1129 
-1142 QALQGDLNKLKQL
+1142 
-1155 ANSSFNEQAF
+1155 
-1165 NQAQSKEQQDE
+1165 
-1176 QTLQNEEETF
+1176 
-1186 SSEQEGLE
+1186 
-1194 KALAN
+1194 
-1199 AKPASP
+1199 
-1205 TPTPTPTPTP
+1205 TP
-1215 SPTPNPTPT
+1215 
-1224 KHTAPNKVPPTPPT
+1224 PNKVPPTPPT
-1238 QNLPTTNVWN
+1238 QNLPTTNVWS

-1255 QTYSQ
+1255 QTYSKQ
-1260 KGVYYI
+1260 GIYYI

-1273 SGQSAN
+1273 SGQSTN

-1502 TLSSQSLLN
+1502 TLNSQSLMN

-1525 LGNKSQTAFKNSL
+1525 LGNKSQAAFKNSL

-1556 SGASAF
+1556 NGTSAF

-1583 NGATLSLN
+1583 NGGILSLN

-1597 ASSASFSNNTTI
+1597 ASRASFSNNTTI

-1616 SVSNASSL
+1616 SASNTSSL

-1632 ASQATFGGNTTIDA
+1632 ASQADFGGNTTIDT

-1884 EMIETNQLDNITSI
+1884 EMIESNQLDNITSI
-1898 NEVLQLLDR
+1898 NEVLQLLDK

-1940 GATQDHVTNSTS
+1940 GATQDNVTSSTS

-1995 ADFKAKSIYITGTLG
+1995 ADFKAKSVYITGTLG

-2020 ADITFQ
+2020 ADVTFQ

-2065 NVLSQMA
+2065 NVLSQVA

-2083 NFVENALIPLSKELP
+2083 NFVENALSPLSKELP
-2098 SSLQNETLG
+2098 TSLQDETLG

-2126 AIQNIISKKLSIFGN
+2126 EIQNIISKKLSIFGN

-2166 LNFIGGYMDASELSS
+2166 LNFIGGYIDASELSS

-2197 QKDIGVVANDLLDEF
+2197 QKDIGVVANDLLNEF

-2220 LESQGLVSNIINN
+2220 LEGQGLVSNIINN
-2233 IISQGGLSGI
+2233 IISQGGLGGV

-2358 NNVSVQKGEICIN
+2358 NNVSAQKGEICIN

-2397 RANNFTFLGV
+2397 RANNFTFLGT
-2407 IASNGAID
+2407 IASKGAID

-2491 LSHSVS
+2491 LSHSAS
-2497 HAIINAQGIAT
+2497 HAIINAQGTAT
-2508 IMTNYNNPLI
+2508 IMANNNNPLI
-2518 QFNTSSKE
+2518 QFNISSKE

-2561 LININGKHM
+2561 LIDINGKRM

-2583 VSIKDGGLIVGF
+2583 VNIKDGGLIVGF

-2605 SILYNKVKIAVSNAP
+2605 SILYNKVKIAVSNDP

-2635 IQGIQGVDSIE
+2635 IQGTQGVDSIE

-2691 TLEVIANPN
+2691 TLEVIANPD
-2700 FKNDATN
+2700 FKNDAAN

-2751 PNAMDVILKYSQR
+2751 SNAMDVILKYSQR

-2782 NGGTGTLYGINVGY
+2782 NGGTGTLYGINIGY

-2866 IINQSYRYNTWTTDA
+2866 IINQSYKYNTWTTDA

-2906 YYIGMS
+2906 YYIGLS

-2918 DDPIY
+2918 NDPIY

>member
-1 MAFKKAGLISKFISK
+1 M
-16 GSFKLNKISKKIF
+16 
-29 KLNPILKREKP
+29 
-40 LKRHKK
+40 
-46 TKSIKKP
+46 
-53 FNKNKS
+53 
-59 FLKASVLLI
+59 
-68 GALGGLPH
+68 GGLSH
-76 LRASECR
+76 LRANECR
-83 YWSWWSGYHDK
+83 YWSWSSWSYQDN
-94 IESGSNSPT
+94 IESGPNSPT
-103 HNSYCLFSSTQGS
+103 HNSYCLFSSAQGS

-128 AGGASFTQK
+128 AGGTSFTQK

-148 IRFGGTGVN
+148 IRFGGTGIN
-157 GVNVGYI
+157 GGDVGYI
-164 TGTYDAQTIN
+164 TGTYDAQTID
-174 FNSSRITTGNSLSDG
+174 FNSSHLTTGNSYADG
-189 GGATLNFNATNRIT
+189 GGATLNFNAANNIT
-203 INQASFDNSDAG
+203 INQADFDNSGAG
-215 AQHSYMNFKGSNINV
+215 SQHSYMNFKGSNINV

-237 DTNGGFSFSGNNNNS
+237 DTDGGFNFSGNNNNS
-252 AISFNKTKFNQ
+252 TISFNQTSFNQ
-263 GTYNF
+263 GTYHF
-268 TNSANL
+268 SNSASSSFDNS
-274 SFNNSNFNQSTYNFN
+274 SFNQGTYHFNSAQSTFENSNFNQ
-289 SLQSTFNNST
+289 
-299 FNQGTYN
+299 GTYDFN
-306 FTDNTSFNNDTFNQG
+306 DNTSFNNDTFNQG
-321 TYNFNT
+321 IYNFNT
-327 SKVSFSGANTLN
+327 SKVSFLGTNTLN

-344 ASLKGSVSFGSGA
+344 ANLKGSVSFNSGA
-357 VFNLNQTLNANQT
+357 IFNLNQTLNNNQT

-423 LQETFSNKS
+423 LQETFNKQS
-432 ITTQFLGDD
+432 IITQFLGDD
-441 LQAKAKAT
+441 LQQQAQQTYQEDLTHSQNALNDVASDNKIASNDTSYTQSKNATIAKDAQGLENTNQQIAQDEQALEKDLAQIKQLANSTTGFNEQAFNQAQKQEQQDEQTLQNDENAFNNEQEGLKQAIQQVQAQQQKQEQQQAQKT
-449 YQQDLNNS
+449 YQQDLSNS
-457 QSALSN
+457 QNALNNVTS
-463 ATNDNKIAS
+463 DNTIAS
-472 ADTGYTNNQN
+472 NDTSYTQSKN
-482 TTIKQDAQNLEH
+482 TTVAKDAQGLEN
-494 TSQQIAKDEQ
+494 TNQKIQQDEQ
-504 ALQGDLN
+504 ALEKDLAQI
-511 KLKQLANSS
+511 KQLANSTTG

-541 NEENTFSSEQEGL
+541 NEENAFNTEQEGL
-554 EKALANA
+554 K
-561 KEQQEQQQAQATYQQ
+561 QA
-576 DLNNSQSALSNATN
+576 
-590 DNKIA
+590 I
-595 SADTDY
+595 
-601 TKNQN
+601 
-606 TAIKQDAQNL
+606 
-616 ENTSQQITQDQKDL
+616 
-630 EQDLD
+630 
-635 KLQQLANSKTGFN
+635 
-648 EQAFNQAQ
+648 
-656 STEQQDEQ
+656 
-664 TLQNEEETFSSEQEG
+664 
-679 LEKALAN
+679 
-686 AKHTSP
+686 
-692 TPTKHTAQNNPPNK
+692 
-706 VSPPTQNLPTTNV
+706 
-719 WNGVYNFQNQTYSKK
+719 
-734 GIYYIDPNLS
+734 
-744 GQSGQSGNTLSTY
+744 
-757 GYLDW
+757 
-762 FTLKNKF
+762 
-769 SVNANNG
+769 
-776 TLIIGNNTE
+776 
-785 SANTKG
+785 
-791 LIWIGDDKGLVYY
+791 
-804 NTGTFNAAN
+804 
-813 IYLTSNLKTGN
+813 
-824 GFSGE
+824 
-829 GATLNFNATNRITI
+829 
-843 NQASFDNSDAGAQH
+843 
-857 SYMNFKGSNI
+857 
-867 NVSGSSFTDDTNGG
+867 
-881 FSFSGNNNN
+881 
-890 SAISFNKTKFNQ
+890 
-902 GTYNFTNSANLS
+902 
-914 FNNSNFNQSTY
+914 
-925 NFNSL
+925 
-930 QSTFNNSTF
+930 
-939 NQGTYNFTD
+939 
-948 NTSFNNDTFNQGTYN
+948 
-963 FNTSK
+963 
-968 VSFSGA
+968 
-974 NTLNSSSPFASL
+974 
-986 KGSVS
+986 
-991 FGSGAVFNL
+991 
-1000 NQTLNANQTY
+1000 
-1010 DILTTNGTIQYGVY
+1010 
-1024 QSYLWDLINYKGDKA
+1024 
-1039 ISHVEVGNNTY
+1039 
-1050 DVTFDINGQDETLQE
+1050 
-1065 TFSNKSITTQFLGD
+1065 
-1079 DLQAKAKATYQ
+1079 
-1090 QDLNNSQSALSNATN
+1090 
-1105 DNKIASADTGYT
+1105 
-1117 NNQNT
+1117 
-1122 TIKQDAQ
+1122 
-1129 NLEHTSQQIAKDE
+1129 
-1142 QALQGDLNKLKQL
+1142 
-1155 ANSSFNEQAF
+1155 
-1165 NQAQSKEQQDE
+1165 
-1176 QTLQNEEETF
+1176 
-1186 SSEQEGLE
+1186 
-1194 KALAN
+1194 AN

-1205 TPTPTPTPTP
+1205 TP
-1215 SPTPNPTPT
+1215 SHVPTPT
-1224 KHTAPNKVPPTPPT
+1224 KHTAPNTPPNKVSPTPPT

-1260 KGVYYI
+1260 KGIYYI
-1266 DPNLSGQ
+1266 DPNFSGQ
-1273 SGQSAN
+1273 SGQSGN

-1293 GVNIQNGTLII
+1293 SVNIQNGTLII

-1321 GGFGYIIGTFN
+1321 GGFGYITGTFS

-1338 TNNFKTGEGVSGSDG
+1338 TNNFKTGEGVSNSDG

-1391 YATFDATNNISVTNS
+1391 YATFDALNNISVTNS

-1412 WGKFSFNAKNIS
+1412 WGKFSFSAKNIS

-1444 NAANSLS
+1444 NASNSLS
-1451 FNNSRLNGGAVYN
+1451 FINSRLNGGAIYN
-1464 LWANSL
+1464 LQANSL

-1492 TTQLLGNTSF
+1492 TTQLLGNTNF

-1525 LGNKSQTAFKNSL
+1525 LSNKSQAAFKNSL

-1556 SGASAF
+1556 NGTSAF

-1583 NGATLSLN
+1583 NGGTLSLN
-1591 ANSKLN
+1591 ASSKLN

-1616 SVSNASSL
+1616 SASNTSSL

-1632 ASQATFGGNTTIDA
+1632 ASQADFGGNTTIDT
-1646 ASFNFDSASSLSFN
+1646 ASFNFDSASSLNFN

-1673 APSLSKALMSVSGQF
+1673 APSLTKALMSVSGQF

-1865 SGNLKTLLGILS
+1865 SENLKTLLGILS
-1877 QNSATLK
+1877 QNSAALK
-1884 EMIETNQLDNITSI
+1884 EMIESNQLDNITNI
-1898 NEVLQLLDR
+1898 NEVLQLLDK
-1907 IKITPAQKQALL
+1907 IKITQAQKQALL

-1933 SNGNLVI
+1933 NNGNLVI
-1940 GATQDHVTNSTS
+1940 GATQDNVTNSTS

-2020 ADITFQ
+2020 ADVTFQ

-2065 NVLSQMA
+2065 NVLSQVA

-2083 NFVENALIPLSKELP
+2083 NFVENALSPLSKELP
-2098 SSLQNETLG
+2098 ASLQNETLG

-2114 LDNLLNNSGVMN
+2114 LDDLLNNSGVMN

-2166 LNFIGGYMDASELSS
+2166 LNFIGGYIDASELSS
-2181 ILSVI
+2181 ILSVV
-2186 LKDITNPPTSL
+2186 LKDITNPPASL
-2197 QKDIGVVANDLLDEF
+2197 QKDIGVVANDLLNEF
-2212 LGQDVVKK
+2212 LGQNVVKK

-2233 IISQGGLSGI
+2233 IISQGGLRGV

-2264 LGALLSPRGLHD
+2264 LGTLLSPRGLHD

-2289 YVFVNNSSFSNAT
+2289 YVFVNDSSFSNAT

-2334 SNGVSNINITTLN
+2334 SNGVSSINITTLN

-2358 NNVSVQKGEICIN
+2358 NNVSVQKGEICVN

-2397 RANNFTFLGV
+2397 HANNFTFLGA
-2407 IASNGAID
+2407 ITSNGAID
-2415 LSQVKN
+2415 LSQVTN
-2421 NSVIGTLNLNENAT
+2421 NSVIGTLNLNENAA

-2458 GDFTLNQQATLSTN
+2458 GNFTLNQQATLSTN
-2472 ASGLN
+2472 ANGLN

-2491 LSHSVS
+2491 LSHSAS
-2497 HAIINAQGIAT
+2497 HAIINAQGSAT
-2508 IMTNYNNPLI
+2508 IMANNNNPLI

-2526 TGAYTL
+2526 VGTYTL

-2549 GSSLDNYLKLYT
+2549 GSSLDNYLKLYA
-2561 LININGKHM
+2561 LIDINGKHM

-2583 VSIKDGGLIVGF
+2583 VSVKDGGLVVGF

-2605 SILYNKVKIAVSNAP
+2605 SILYNKVKIAVSNDP

-2635 IQGIQGVDSIE
+2635 IQGIQSVDSID
-2646 QAGGTQAINWLN
+2646 QAGGSQAINWLN

-2675 SHSTKDLTTI
+2675 SHSAKDLTTI

-2691 TLEVIANPN
+2691 TLEVIANPD

-2805 GGYAAYGYSGFHA
+2805 GGYAAYGYSGFHG

-2866 IINQSYRYNTWTTDA
+2866 IINQSYKYDTWTTDA

-2906 YYIGMS
+2906 YYIGLS

>member
-1 MAFKKAGLISKFISK
+1 MAFKKARLISKFISK

-29 KLNPILKREKP
+29 KLNRILKREKP
-40 LKRHKK
+40 LKCHKK
-46 TKSIKKP
+46 ALKPIKKLS
-53 FNKNKS
+53 NRNKS

-68 GALGGLPH
+68 GALGGLSH
-76 LRASECR
+76 LRANECT
-83 YWSWWSGYHDK
+83 YWSWFHTYDN
-94 IESGSNSPT
+94 IESGPNSPT
-103 HNSYCLFSSTQGS
+103 HNSYCLFSSAQGS

-137 FNNGTLNVGGN
+137 FNGGTLNVGGN
-148 IRFGGTGVN
+148 IRFGGTGIN
-157 GVNVGYI
+157 GGDVGYI
-164 TGTYDAQTIN
+164 TGTYDAANIYLT
-174 FNSSRITTGNSLSDG
+174 SHLTTGNSYADG
-189 GGATLNFNATNRIT
+189 GGATLNFNATNNLT
-203 INQASFDNSDAG
+203 INQASLDNSDAG
-215 AQHSYMNFKGSNINV
+215 TQKSYMNFKGSNIKV

-237 DTNGGFSFSGNNNNS
+237 DTDGGFSFSGNNNNS
-252 AISFNKTKFNQ
+252 VISFNQTNFNQ
-263 GTYNF
+263 GTYHF
-268 TNSANL
+268 SNSASS
-274 SFNNSNFNQSTYNFN
+274 SFGNSNFNQGTYHFN
-289 SLQSTFNNST
+289 SVQSTFENSN
-299 FNQGTYN
+299 FNQGTYSFN
-306 FTDNTSFNNDTFNQG
+306 DNTSFNNDTFNQG
-321 TYNFNT
+321 TYDFNT
-327 SKVSFSGANTLN
+327 SKVSFSGTNTLN

-344 ASLKGSVSFGSGA
+344 ASLKGSVSFGSDA
-357 VFNLNQTLNANQT
+357 IFNLNQTLNSNQT

-378 TIQYGVYQSYLWDLI
+378 AIQYGVYQSYLWDLI

-423 LQETFSNKS
+423 LQETFNKQS
-432 ITTQFLGDD
+432 IITQFLGDD
-441 LQAKAKAT
+441 LQQQAQKT
-449 YQQDLNNS
+449 YQEDLTHS
-457 QSALSN
+457 QNALNDVAS
-463 ATNDNKIAS
+463 DNKIAS
-472 ADTGYTNNQN
+472 NDTSYTQSKNA
-482 TTIKQDAQNLEH
+482 T
-494 TSQQIAKDEQ
+494 IAK
-504 ALQGDLN
+504 
-511 KLKQLANSS
+511 
-520 FNEQAFNQAQSKE
+520 
-533 QQDEQTLQ
+533 
-541 NEENTFSSEQEGL
+541 
-554 EKALANA
+554 
-561 KEQQEQQQAQATYQQ
+561 
-576 DLNNSQSALSNATN
+576 
-590 DNKIA
+590 
-595 SADTDY
+595 
-601 TKNQN
+601 
-606 TAIKQDAQNL
+606 DAQNL
-616 ENTSQQITQDQKDL
+616 ENTNQQIAQDEQALEKDL
-630 EQDLD
+630 AQI
-635 KLQQLANSKTGFN
+635 KQLANSTTGFN

-656 STEQQDEQ
+656 KQEQQDEQ
-664 TLQNEEETFSSEQEG
+664 TLQNDENAFNTEQEG
-679 LEKALAN
+679 LEQAIAN
-686 AKHTSP
+686 AKPTSPTPSHAP
-692 TPTKHTAQNNPPNK
+692 TPTKHTAQNTPPSQVPPTPPSQNPPAE
-706 VSPPTQNLPTTNV
+706 NV
-719 WNGVYNFQNQTYSKK
+719 WNGVYWLQNQTYSNK

-757 GYLDW
+757 
-762 FTLKNKF
+762 
-769 SVNANNG
+769 
-776 TLIIGNNTE
+776 
-785 SANTKG
+785 
-791 LIWIGDDKGLVYY
+791 
-804 NTGTFNAAN
+804 
-813 IYLTSNLKTGN
+813 
-824 GFSGE
+824 
-829 GATLNFNATNRITI
+829 
-843 NQASFDNSDAGAQH
+843 
-857 SYMNFKGSNI
+857 
-867 NVSGSSFTDDTNGG
+867 
-881 FSFSGNNNN
+881 
-890 SAISFNKTKFNQ
+890 
-902 GTYNFTNSANLS
+902 
-914 FNNSNFNQSTY
+914 
-925 NFNSL
+925 
-930 QSTFNNSTF
+930 
-939 NQGTYNFTD
+939 
-948 NTSFNNDTFNQGTYN
+948 
-963 FNTSK
+963 
-968 VSFSGA
+968 
-974 NTLNSSSPFASL
+974 
-986 KGSVS
+986 
-991 FGSGAVFNL
+991 
-1000 NQTLNANQTY
+1000 
-1010 DILTTNGTIQYGVY
+1010 
-1024 QSYLWDLINYKGDKA
+1024 
-1039 ISHVEVGNNTY
+1039 
-1050 DVTFDINGQDETLQE
+1050 
-1065 TFSNKSITTQFLGD
+1065 
-1079 DLQAKAKATYQ
+1079 
-1090 QDLNNSQSALSNATN
+1090 
-1105 DNKIASADTGYT
+1105 
-1117 NNQNT
+1117 
-1122 TIKQDAQ
+1122 
-1129 NLEHTSQQIAKDE
+1129 
-1142 QALQGDLNKLKQL
+1142 
-1155 ANSSFNEQAF
+1155 
-1165 NQAQSKEQQDE
+1165 
-1176 QTLQNEEETF
+1176 
-1186 SSEQEGLE
+1186 
-1194 KALAN
+1194 
-1199 AKPASP
+1199 
-1205 TPTPTPTPTP
+1205 
-1215 SPTPNPTPT
+1215 
-1224 KHTAPNKVPPTPPT
+1224 
-1238 QNLPTTNVWN
+1238 
-1248 GVYWLQN
+1248 
-1255 QTYSQ
+1255 
-1260 KGVYYI
+1260 
-1266 DPNLSGQ
+1266 
-1273 SGQSAN
+1273 
-1279 TLSTYTANLLGRSF
+1279 TANLLGRSF
-1293 GVNIQNGTLII
+1293 GINANNGTLII

-1321 GGFGYIIGTFN
+1321 GGFGYITGTFS

-1338 TNNFKTGEGVSGSDG
+1338 TNNFKTGEGVSNSDG

-1374 DAETVTKMIQ
+1374 NAETVTKMIQ

-1391 YATFDATNNISVTNS
+1391 YATFDALNNISVTNS

-1412 WGKFSFNAKNIS
+1412 WGKFSFTAENIS

-1444 NAANSLS
+1444 NASNSLS
-1451 FNNSRLNGGAVYN
+1451 FINSRLNGGAVYN
-1464 LWANSL
+1464 LQANSL

-1525 LGNKSQTAFKNSL
+1525 LGNKSQAAFKNSL

-1575 ATFNSLFF
+1575 AAFNSLFF
-1583 NGATLSLN
+1583 NGGTLSLN
-1591 ANSKLN
+1591 ASSKLN
-1597 ASSASFSNNTTI
+1597 ASNASFSNNTTI

-1616 SVSNASSL
+1616 SASNTSSL

-1632 ASQATFGGNTTIDA
+1632 ASQADFGGNTIIDT
-1646 ASFNFDSASSLSFN
+1646 ASFNFDSASSLNFN
-1660 NLTANGALNFNGY
+1660 SLTANGALNFNGY
-1673 APSLSKALMSVSGQF
+1673 APSLTKALMSVSGQF
-1688 VLGNN
+1688 VLGSN

-1865 SGNLKTLLGILS
+1865 SENLKTLLGILS

-1884 EMIETNQLDNITSI
+1884 EMIESNQLDNITNI
-1898 NEVLQLLDR
+1898 NEVLQLLDK
-1907 IKITPAQKQALL
+1907 IKITQAQKQALL

-1933 SNGNLVI
+1933 NNGNLII
-1940 GATQDHVTNSTS
+1940 GATQDNITNSTS

-1965 ALDSATCS
+1965 VLDSATCS

-1995 ADFKAKSIYITGTLG
+1995 ADFKAKSIYITGTIG
-2010 SGNAF
+2010 SANAF

-2020 ADITFQ
+2020 ADVTFQ
-2026 SANNLVLNKAN
+2026 SANNLVLDKAN

-2051 QEGIDKIF
+2051 QEGINKIF

-2083 NFVENALIPLSKELP
+2083 NFVENALSPLSKELP
-2098 SSLQNETLG
+2098 ASLQNETLG

-2166 LNFIGGYMDASELSS
+2166 LNFIGGYIDASELSS
-2181 ILSVI
+2181 ILSVV

-2197 QKDIGVVANDLLDEF
+2197 QKDIGVVANDLLNEF

-2233 IISQGGLSGI
+2233 IISQGGLSGV

-2334 SNGVSNINITTLN
+2334 SNGVSNISITTLN

-2358 NNVSVQKGEICIN
+2358 NNVSVQKGEICVN

-2397 RANNFTFLGV
+2397 HANNFTFLGV

-2421 NSVIGTLNLNENAT
+2421 NSVIGTLNLNENAA
-2435 LQANNLTIANA
+2435 LQANNLTITNA

-2458 GDFTLNQQATLSTN
+2458 GNFTLNQQATLSTN

-2491 LSHSVS
+2491 LSHSAS
-2497 HAIINAQGIAT
+2497 HAIINAQGAAT
-2508 IMTNYNNPLI
+2508 IMANNNPLI
-2518 QFNTSSKE
+2518 QFNASSKE
-2526 TGAYTL
+2526 TGTYTL

-2540 YGYNDQITG
+2540 YGYNNQITG
-2549 GSSLDNYLKLYT
+2549 GSSLDNYLKLYA
-2561 LININGKHM
+2561 LIDINGKHM

-2583 VSIKDGGLIVGF
+2583 VSVKDGGLIVGF

-2605 SILYNKVKIAVSNAP
+2605 SILYNKVKIAVSNDP

-2635 IQGIQGVDSIE
+2635 IQGVQSVDSID

-2691 TLEVIANPN
+2691 TLEVIANPD

-2805 GGYAAYGYSGFHA
+2805 GGYAAYGYSGFHG

-2866 IINQSYRYNTWTTDA
+2866 IINQSYRYDTWTTDA

-2896 IFKPQIGLAY
+2896 IFKPQVGLSY
-2906 YYIGMS
+2906 YYIGLS

>member
-1 MAFKKAGLISKFISK
+1 MAFKKARLISKFISK

-29 KLNPILKREKP
+29 KLNQILKREKP
-40 LKRHKK
+40 LKCHKK
-46 TKSIKKP
+46 ALKPIKKLS
-53 FNKNKS
+53 NRNKS

-68 GALGGLPH
+68 GALGGLSH
-76 LRASECR
+76 LRANECT
-83 YWSWWSGYHDK
+83 YWSWSSWSYQDN
-94 IESGSNSPT
+94 IESGPNSPT
-103 HNSYCLFSSTQGS
+103 HNSYCLFSSAQGS

-128 AGGASFTQK
+128 AGRASFTQK
-137 FNNGTLNVGGN
+137 FNGGTLDIGGN
-148 IRFGGTGVN
+148 IRFGGTGIN
-157 GVNVGYI
+157 GGDVGYI
-164 TGTYDAQTIN
+164 TGTYDAQTMN
-174 FNSSRITTGNSLSDG
+174 FNSSHITTGNSYADG
-189 GGATLNFNATNRIT
+189 GGATLNFNATNNIT

-215 AQHSYMNFKGSNINV
+215 TQKSYMNFKGSNIKV

-237 DTNGGFSFSGNNNNS
+237 DTDGGFNFSGNNNNS
-252 AISFNKTKFNQ
+252 TISFNQTSFNQ

-268 TNSANL
+268 SNSATL
-274 SFNNSNFNQSTYNFN
+274 SFNNSNFNQGTYHFN
-289 SLQSTFNNST
+289 DNASFNNNT
-299 FNQGTYN
+299 FNQGTYDFSN
-306 FTDNTSFNNDTFNQG
+306 NTSFNNDTFNQGTYHFNDNASFNNNTFNQG

-327 SKVSFSGANTLN
+327 SKVSFSGTNTLN

-344 ASLKGSVSFGSGA
+344 ASLKGSVSFNSNA
-357 VFNLNQTLNANQT
+357 IFNLNQTFNNNNQT

-378 TIQYGVYQSYLWDLI
+378 AIQYGVYQSYLWDLI
-393 NYKGDKAISHV
+393 NYRGDKAISHV

-423 LQETFSNKS
+423 LQETFNNQS
-432 ITTQFLGDD
+432 IITQFLGDD
-441 LQAKAKAT
+441 LQQQAQKT
-449 YQQDLNNS
+449 YQEDVAHSQNALNNVTS
-457 QSALSN
+457 
-463 ATNDNKIAS
+463 DNTIAS
-472 ADTGYTNNQN
+472 NDTSYTNNKN
-482 TTIKQDAQNLEH
+482 TTIAKDAQNLEN
-494 TSQQIAKDEQ
+494 TNQQIAQDEQ
-504 ALQGDLN
+504 ALEKDLAQI
-511 KLKQLANSS
+511 KQLANSTTG
-520 FNEQAFNQAQSKE
+520 FNEQAFTQAQDKE

-541 NEENTFSSEQEGL
+541 NEEKTFNSEQDSL
-554 EKALANA
+554 NKAI
-561 KEQQEQQQAQATYQQ
+561 QQVQAQQQKQKQQQAQKTYQE
-576 DLNNSQSALSNATN
+576 DLTNSQSTLNNAAS
-590 DNKIA
+590 DSKIA
-595 SADTDY
+595 NSDTDY
-601 TKNQN
+601 TNNKN
-606 TAIKQDAQNL
+606 TTIKEDAKNL
-616 ENTSQQITQDQKDL
+616 EHTNQQIAQD
-630 EQDLD
+630 EQALQGDLD
-635 KLQQLANSKTGFN
+635 KLKQLANSTTGFN
-648 EQAFNQAQ
+648 EQAFTQAQ
-656 STEQQDEQ
+656 DKEQQDEQ
-664 TLQNEEETFSSEQEG
+664 TLQNEEKTFNSEQEG
-679 LEKALAN
+679 LKQAIAN
-686 AKHTSP
+686 AKPASPTPSPTP
-692 TPTKHTAQNNPPNK
+692 TPTKHTAQNTPPNK
-706 VSPPTQNLPTTNV
+706 VPPTPPTQNLPTTNV
-719 WNGVYNFQNQTYSKK
+719 WNGVYNLQNQTYSNK

-757 GYLDW
+757 
-762 FTLKNKF
+762 
-769 SVNANNG
+769 
-776 TLIIGNNTE
+776 
-785 SANTKG
+785 
-791 LIWIGDDKGLVYY
+791 
-804 NTGTFNAAN
+804 
-813 IYLTSNLKTGN
+813 
-824 GFSGE
+824 
-829 GATLNFNATNRITI
+829 
-843 NQASFDNSDAGAQH
+843 
-857 SYMNFKGSNI
+857 
-867 NVSGSSFTDDTNGG
+867 
-881 FSFSGNNNN
+881 
-890 SAISFNKTKFNQ
+890 
-902 GTYNFTNSANLS
+902 
-914 FNNSNFNQSTY
+914 
-925 NFNSL
+925 
-930 QSTFNNSTF
+930 
-939 NQGTYNFTD
+939 
-948 NTSFNNDTFNQGTYN
+948 
-963 FNTSK
+963 
-968 VSFSGA
+968 
-974 NTLNSSSPFASL
+974 
-986 KGSVS
+986 
-991 FGSGAVFNL
+991 
-1000 NQTLNANQTY
+1000 
-1010 DILTTNGTIQYGVY
+1010 
-1024 QSYLWDLINYKGDKA
+1024 
-1039 ISHVEVGNNTY
+1039 
-1050 DVTFDINGQDETLQE
+1050 
-1065 TFSNKSITTQFLGD
+1065 
-1079 DLQAKAKATYQ
+1079 
-1090 QDLNNSQSALSNATN
+1090 
-1105 DNKIASADTGYT
+1105 
-1117 NNQNT
+1117 
-1122 TIKQDAQ
+1122 
-1129 NLEHTSQQIAKDE
+1129 
-1142 QALQGDLNKLKQL
+1142 
-1155 ANSSFNEQAF
+1155 
-1165 NQAQSKEQQDE
+1165 
-1176 QTLQNEEETF
+1176 
-1186 SSEQEGLE
+1186 
-1194 KALAN
+1194 
-1199 AKPASP
+1199 
-1205 TPTPTPTPTP
+1205 
-1215 SPTPNPTPT
+1215 
-1224 KHTAPNKVPPTPPT
+1224 
-1238 QNLPTTNVWN
+1238 
-1248 GVYWLQN
+1248 
-1255 QTYSQ
+1255 
-1260 KGVYYI
+1260 
-1266 DPNLSGQ
+1266 
-1273 SGQSAN
+1273 
-1279 TLSTYTANLLGRSF
+1279 TANLFGRSF

-1321 GGFGYIIGTFN
+1321 GGFGYITGTFN

-1338 TNNFKTGEGVSGSDG
+1338 TNNFKTGEGVSNSDG

-1391 YATFDATNNISVTNS
+1391 YAAFDALNNISVTNS

-1412 WGKFSFNAKNIS
+1412 WGKFSFSAKNIS

-1444 NAANSLS
+1444 NASNSLS
-1451 FNNSRLNGGAVYN
+1451 FVNSRLNGGAVYN
-1464 LWANSL
+1464 LQANSL

-1492 TTQLLGNTSF
+1492 TTQLLGNTNF

-1525 LGNKSQTAFKNSL
+1525 LGNKSQAAFKNSL

-1556 SGASAF
+1556 NGASAF

-1575 ATFNSLFF
+1575 AAFNSLFF
-1583 NGATLSLN
+1583 NGGTLSLN

-1616 SVSNASSL
+1616 SANNTSSL

-1632 ASQATFGGNTTIDA
+1632 ASQADFGGNTTIDT
-1646 ASFNFDSASSLSFN
+1646 ASFNFDSASSLNFN

-1673 APSLSKALMSVSGQF
+1673 APSLTKALMSVSGQF

-1733 ILFYGMKIQNAT
+1733 ILFYGMKIQNAA

-1842 TPGTYSPFNQP
+1842 APGTYSPFNQP
-1853 LNSLNIYNKGFS
+1853 LSSLNIYNKGFS
-1865 SGNLKTLLGILS
+1865 SENLKTLLGILS

-1884 EMIETNQLDNITSI
+1884 EMIESNQLDNITNI
-1898 NEVLQLLDR
+1898 NEVLQLLDK
-1907 IKITPAQKQALL
+1907 IKITQVQKQALL

-1933 SNGNLVI
+1933 NNGNLII
-1940 GATQDHVTNSTS
+1940 GATQDNVTNSTS

-1965 ALDSATCS
+1965 TLDSATCS

-1995 ADFKAKSIYITGTLG
+1995 ADFKAKSIYITGTIG

-2020 ADITFQ
+2020 ADVTFQ

-2051 QEGIDKIF
+2051 QKGIDKIF

-2065 NVLSQMA
+2065 NVLSQVA

-2083 NFVENALIPLSKELP
+2083 NFIENALSPLSKELP
-2098 SSLQNETLG
+2098 ASLQNETLG

-2114 LDNLLNNSGVMN
+2114 LDDLLNNSGVMN
-2126 AIQNIISKKLSIFGN
+2126 EIQNIISKKLSIFGN

-2166 LNFIGGYMDASELSS
+2166 LNFIGGYIDASEISS

-2197 QKDIGVVANDLLDEF
+2197 QKDIGVVANDLLNEF
-2212 LGQDVVKK
+2212 LGQDVIKK

-2233 IISQGGLSGI
+2233 IISQGGLSGV

-2358 NNVSVQKGEICIN
+2358 NNVSVQKGEICVN

-2397 RANNFTFLGV
+2397 RANNFTFLGA

-2421 NSVIGTLNLNENAT
+2421 NSVIGTLNLNENAA
-2435 LQANNLTIANA
+2435 LQANNLTITNA

-2458 GDFTLNQQATLSTN
+2458 GNFTLNQQATLSTN

-2497 HAIINAQGIAT
+2497 HAIINAQGVAT
-2508 IMTNYNNPLI
+2508 IMANNNNPLI

-2526 TGAYTL
+2526 AGTYTL

-2540 YGYNDQITG
+2540 YGYNNQITG
-2549 GSSLDNYLKLYT
+2549 GSSLDNYLKLYA
-2561 LININGKHM
+2561 LIDINGKHM

-2583 VSIKDGGLIVGF
+2583 VNIKDGGLVVGF

-2605 SILYNKVKIAVSNAP
+2605 SILYNKVKIAVSNDP

-2635 IQGIQGVDSIE
+2635 IQGTQGVDSID
-2646 QAGGTQAINWLN
+2646 QAGGNQAINWLN

-2675 SHSTKDLTTI
+2675 SHSVKDLTTI

-2691 TLEVIANPN
+2691 TLEVIANPD

-2805 GGYAAYGYSGFHA
+2805 GGYAAYGYSGFHG

-2829 MGVYSRA
+2829 IGVYSRA

-2866 IINQSYRYNTWTTDA
+2866 IINQSYRYDTWTTDA

-2896 IFKPQIGLAY
+2896 IFKPQVGLAY
-2906 YYIGMS
+2906 YYIGLS

>member
-1 MAFKKAGLISKFISK
+1 MAFKKAGLISKFILK

-29 KLNPILKREKP
+29 KLNLILKREKP
-40 LKRHKK
+40 LKCHKK

-53 FNKNKS
+53 LNKNKS

-68 GALGGLPH
+68 GALGGLSH

-83 YWSWWSGYHDK
+83 YWSWSSWSYHDN
-94 IESGSNSPT
+94 IESGSDSPT
-103 HNSYCLFSSTQGS
+103 HNSYCLFNSAQGS

-128 AGGASFTQK
+128 PGGASFTQR

-157 GVNVGYI
+157 GGNVGYI

-174 FNSSRITTGNSLSDG
+174 FNSSRITTGNSFSTG
-189 GGATLNFNATNRIT
+189 GGATLNFNAANRIT

-215 AQHSYMNFKGSNINV
+215 TQHSYMNFSGSNINV
-230 SGSSFTD
+230 SDSSFTD
-237 DTNGGFSFSGNNNNS
+237 DTDGGFSFSGNGTNS
-252 AISFNKTKFNQ
+252 NLSFNKTNFNQ
-263 GTYNF
+263 GTYKF

-274 SFNNSNFNQSTYNFN
+274 N
-289 SLQSTFNNST
+289 FNNST

-306 FTDNTSFNNDTFNQG
+306 FNSAQSTFNNSNFNQGTYHFTDNTGLNFDNDTFNQG
-321 TYNFNT
+321 TYSFNT

-357 VFNLNQTLNANQT
+357 IFNLNQTLNSNQT
-370 YDILTTNG
+370 YDILTTNK

-404 EVGNNTYDVTFDI
+404 EVGSNTYDVTFDI

-423 LQETFSNKS
+423 LQETFNNQA

-441 LQAKAKAT
+441 LQQQAQKT
-449 YQQDLNNS
+449 YQQDLSNS
-457 QSALSN
+457 QSALNN
-463 ATNDNKIAS
+463 ATSDNKIAS
-472 ADTGYTNNQN
+472 ADTGYTNNKN
-482 TTIKQDAQNLEH
+482 TTIATDAQNLEH
-494 TSQQIAKDEQ
+494 TNQQIVKDKQ
-504 ALQGDLN
+504 ALQG
-511 KLKQLANSS
+511 
-520 FNEQAFNQAQSKE
+520 
-533 QQDEQTLQ
+533 
-541 NEENTFSSEQEGL
+541 
-554 EKALANA
+554 
-561 KEQQEQQQAQATYQQ
+561 
-576 DLNNSQSALSNATN
+576 
-590 DNKIA
+590 
-595 SADTDY
+595 
-601 TKNQN
+601 
-606 TAIKQDAQNL
+606 
-616 ENTSQQITQDQKDL
+616 
-630 EQDLD
+630 DLD
-635 KLQQLANSKTGFN
+635 KLQQLANAPTGFN
-648 EQAFNQAQ
+648 QQAFNQAQ

-664 TLQNEEETFSSEQEG
+664 TLQNEEKTFSSEQEG

-686 AKHTSP
+686 ANPTSPTPSPTP
-692 TPTKHTAQNNPPNK
+692 TPTKHTAPN
-706 VSPPTQNLPTTNV
+706 
-719 WNGVYNFQNQTYSKK
+719 
-734 GIYYIDPNLS
+734 
-744 GQSGQSGNTLSTY
+744 
-757 GYLDW
+757 
-762 FTLKNKF
+762 
-769 SVNANNG
+769 
-776 TLIIGNNTE
+776 
-785 SANTKG
+785 
-791 LIWIGDDKGLVYY
+791 
-804 NTGTFNAAN
+804 
-813 IYLTSNLKTGN
+813 
-824 GFSGE
+824 
-829 GATLNFNATNRITI
+829 
-843 NQASFDNSDAGAQH
+843 
-857 SYMNFKGSNI
+857 
-867 NVSGSSFTDDTNGG
+867 
-881 FSFSGNNNN
+881 
-890 SAISFNKTKFNQ
+890 
-902 GTYNFTNSANLS
+902 
-914 FNNSNFNQSTY
+914 
-925 NFNSL
+925 
-930 QSTFNNSTF
+930 
-939 NQGTYNFTD
+939 
-948 NTSFNNDTFNQGTYN
+948 
-963 FNTSK
+963 
-968 VSFSGA
+968 
-974 NTLNSSSPFASL
+974 
-986 KGSVS
+986 
-991 FGSGAVFNL
+991 
-1000 NQTLNANQTY
+1000 
-1010 DILTTNGTIQYGVY
+1010 
-1024 QSYLWDLINYKGDKA
+1024 
-1039 ISHVEVGNNTY
+1039 
-1050 DVTFDINGQDETLQE
+1050 
-1065 TFSNKSITTQFLGD
+1065 
-1079 DLQAKAKATYQ
+1079 
-1090 QDLNNSQSALSNATN
+1090 
-1105 DNKIASADTGYT
+1105 
-1117 NNQNT
+1117 
-1122 TIKQDAQ
+1122 
-1129 NLEHTSQQIAKDE
+1129 
-1142 QALQGDLNKLKQL
+1142 
-1155 ANSSFNEQAF
+1155 
-1165 NQAQSKEQQDE
+1165 
-1176 QTLQNEEETF
+1176 
-1186 SSEQEGLE
+1186 
-1194 KALAN
+1194 
-1199 AKPASP
+1199 
-1205 TPTPTPTPTP
+1205 TP
-1215 SPTPNPTPT
+1215 
-1224 KHTAPNKVPPTPPT
+1224 PNKVPPTPPT
-1238 QNLPTTNVWN
+1238 QNLPTTNVWS
-1248 GVYWLQN
+1248 GVYNLQN
-1255 QTYSQ
+1255 QTYSKQ
-1260 KGVYYI
+1260 DIYYI

-1273 SGQSAN
+1273 SGQSGN

-1321 GGFGYIIGTFN
+1321 GGFGYITGTFN

-1367 MDGLNYN
+1367 MDDLNYN

-1391 YATFDATNNISVTNS
+1391 YAAFDATNNISVTNS

-1412 WGKFSFNAKNIS
+1412 WGKFSFSAKNIS

-1485 GTSNFNA
+1485 GASNFNA

-1525 LGNKSQTAFKNSL
+1525 LGNKSQTTFKNSL

-1547 LDNQSVLNA
+1547 LDNQSVLNTN
-1556 SGASAF
+1556 GASVF

-1583 NGATLSLN
+1583 NGGILSLN

-1616 SVSNASSL
+1616 SASNTSSL

-1632 ASQATFGGNTTIDA
+1632 ASQANFGGNTTIDT
-1646 ASFNFDSASSLSFN
+1646 ASFNFDSTSSLSFN

-1673 APSLSKALMSVSGQF
+1673 APSLNKALMSVSGQF
-1688 VLGNN
+1688 VLGDN

-1842 TPGTYSPFNQP
+1842 IPGTYSPFNQP

-1884 EMIETNQLDNITSI
+1884 EMIESNQLDNITSI
-1898 NEVLQLLDR
+1898 NEVLQLLDK
-1907 IKITPAQKQALL
+1907 IKITPAQKQVLL

-1940 GATQDHVTNSTS
+1940 GATQDNVTNSTS

-2010 SGNAF
+2010 SANAF

-2020 ADITFQ
+2020 ADVTFQ

-2083 NFVENALIPLSKELP
+2083 NFVENALSPLSKELP
-2098 SSLQNETLG
+2098 ASLQNETLG

-2126 AIQNIISKKLSIFGN
+2126 EIQNIISKKLSIFGN

-2166 LNFIGGYMDASELSS
+2166 LNFIGGYIDASELSS

-2197 QKDIGVVANDLLDEF
+2197 QKDIGVVANDLLNEF

-2220 LESQGLVSNIINN
+2220 LEDQGLVSNIINN
-2233 IISQGGLSGI
+2233 IISQGGLSGV

-2252 PPSLQNALKEND
+2252 PPSLQNAFKEND
-2264 LGALLSPRGLHD
+2264 LGTLLSPRGLHD

-2397 RANNFTFLGV
+2397 RTNNFTFLGT

-2435 LQANNLTIANA
+2435 LQANNLTITNA

-2458 GDFTLNQQATLSTN
+2458 GNFTLNQQATLSTN
-2472 ASGLN
+2472 ASGLD

-2491 LSHSVS
+2491 LNHSAS
-2497 HAIINAQGIAT
+2497 HAIINAQGTAT
-2508 IMTNYNNPLI
+2508 IMANNNNPLI

-2526 TGAYTL
+2526 TGTYTL

-2549 GSSLDNYLKLYT
+2549 GNSLADYLKLYT
-2561 LININGKHM
+2561 LIDINGKHM

-2583 VSIKDGGLIVGF
+2583 VNIKDGGLVVGF

-2605 SILYNKVKIAVSNAP
+2605 SILYNKVKIAVSNDP

-2635 IQGIQGVDSIE
+2635 IQGAQGVDSIE
-2646 QAGGTQAINWLN
+2646 QAGGAQAINWLN

-2691 TLEVIANPN
+2691 TLEVIANPD

-2866 IINQSYRYNTWTTDA
+2866 IINQSYKYDTWTTDA

-2906 YYIGMS
+2906 YYIGLS

>member
-1 MAFKKAGLISKFISK
+1 MAFKKARLISRFISK

-29 KLNPILKREKP
+29 TLNQILKREKP

-76 LRASECR
+76 LRANECR
-83 YWSWWSGYHDK
+83 YWSWSSWNYQDN
-94 IESGSNSPT
+94 IESGPNSPT
-103 HNSYCLFSSTQGS
+103 HNSYCLFSSAQGS

-128 AGGASFTQK
+128 TGGASFTQK

-148 IRFGGTGVN
+148 IRFGGTGIN
-157 GVNVGYI
+157 GGDVGYI

-174 FNSSRITTGNSLSDG
+174 FNSSHITTGNSYADG
-189 GGATLNFNATNRIT
+189 GGATLNFNAANNIT

-215 AQHSYMNFKGSNINV
+215 TQKSYMNFKGSNIKV

-237 DTNGGFSFSGNNNNS
+237 DTDGGFSFSGSNNNS
-252 AISFNKTKFNQ
+252 VISFNQTNFNQGTYHFSNSASSSFGNSSFNQ

-268 TNSANL
+268 NGNA
-274 SFNNSNFNQSTYNFN
+274 
-289 SLQSTFNNST
+289 
-299 FNQGTYN
+299 
-306 FTDNTSFNNDTFNQG
+306 SFNNDTFNQG
-321 TYNFNT
+321 TYDFNT
-327 SKVSFSGANTLN
+327 SKVSFSGINTLN

-344 ASLKGSVSFGSGA
+344 ASLKGSVSFGSDA
-357 VFNLNQTLNANQT
+357 IFNLNQTLNSNQT

-378 TIQYGVYQSYLWDLI
+378 AIQYGVYQSYLWDLI

-404 EVGNNTYDVTFDI
+404 GVGNNTYDVTFDI

-423 LQETFSNKS
+423 LQETFNNQS
-432 ITTQFLGDD
+432 IITQFLGDD
-441 LQAKAKAT
+441 LQAKAQKT
-449 YQQDLNNS
+449 YQQDLSNS
-457 QSALSN
+457 QSALNN
-463 ATNDNKIAS
+463 ATDDNKIANS
-472 ADTGYTNNQN
+472 DTDYTQSKN
-482 TTIKQDAQNLEH
+482 TTVAKDAQGLEN
-494 TSQQIAKDEQ
+494 TNQQIVKDKQ
-504 ALQGDLN
+504 ALQGDLD
-511 KLKQLANSS
+511 KLKQLANS
-520 FNEQAFNQAQSKE
+520 
-533 QQDEQTLQ
+533 T
-541 NEENTFSSEQEGL
+541 
-554 EKALANA
+554 
-561 KEQQEQQQAQATYQQ
+561 
-576 DLNNSQSALSNATN
+576 
-590 DNKIA
+590 
-595 SADTDY
+595 
-601 TKNQN
+601 
-606 TAIKQDAQNL
+606 
-616 ENTSQQITQDQKDL
+616 
-630 EQDLD
+630 
-635 KLQQLANSKTGFN
+635 TGFN

-656 STEQQDEQ
+656 KQEQQDEQ
-664 TLQNEEETFSSEQEG
+664 TLQNDENAFNTEQEG
-679 LEKALAN
+679 LKQAIAN
-686 AKHTSP
+686 AKPTSPTPSHAP
-692 TPTKHTAQNNPPNK
+692 TPTKHTAPN
-706 VSPPTQNLPTTNV
+706 
-719 WNGVYNFQNQTYSKK
+719 
-734 GIYYIDPNLS
+734 
-744 GQSGQSGNTLSTY
+744 
-757 GYLDW
+757 
-762 FTLKNKF
+762 
-769 SVNANNG
+769 
-776 TLIIGNNTE
+776 
-785 SANTKG
+785 
-791 LIWIGDDKGLVYY
+791 
-804 NTGTFNAAN
+804 
-813 IYLTSNLKTGN
+813 
-824 GFSGE
+824 
-829 GATLNFNATNRITI
+829 
-843 NQASFDNSDAGAQH
+843 
-857 SYMNFKGSNI
+857 
-867 NVSGSSFTDDTNGG
+867 
-881 FSFSGNNNN
+881 
-890 SAISFNKTKFNQ
+890 
-902 GTYNFTNSANLS
+902 
-914 FNNSNFNQSTY
+914 
-925 NFNSL
+925 
-930 QSTFNNSTF
+930 
-939 NQGTYNFTD
+939 
-948 NTSFNNDTFNQGTYN
+948 
-963 FNTSK
+963 
-968 VSFSGA
+968 
-974 NTLNSSSPFASL
+974 
-986 KGSVS
+986 
-991 FGSGAVFNL
+991 
-1000 NQTLNANQTY
+1000 
-1010 DILTTNGTIQYGVY
+1010 
-1024 QSYLWDLINYKGDKA
+1024 
-1039 ISHVEVGNNTY
+1039 
-1050 DVTFDINGQDETLQE
+1050 
-1065 TFSNKSITTQFLGD
+1065 
-1079 DLQAKAKATYQ
+1079 
-1090 QDLNNSQSALSNATN
+1090 
-1105 DNKIASADTGYT
+1105 
-1117 NNQNT
+1117 
-1122 TIKQDAQ
+1122 
-1129 NLEHTSQQIAKDE
+1129 
-1142 QALQGDLNKLKQL
+1142 
-1155 ANSSFNEQAF
+1155 
-1165 NQAQSKEQQDE
+1165 
-1176 QTLQNEEETF
+1176 
-1186 SSEQEGLE
+1186 
-1194 KALAN
+1194 
-1199 AKPASP
+1199 
-1205 TPTPTPTPTP
+1205 TP
-1215 SPTPNPTPT
+1215 
-1224 KHTAPNKVPPTPPT
+1224 PNKVPPTPPT

-1248 GVYWLQN
+1248 GVYNLQN
-1255 QTYSQ
+1255 QTYSKQ
-1260 KGVYYI
+1260 GVYYI

-1279 TLSTYTANLLGRSF
+1279 TLSTYTANLFGRSF

-1321 GGFGYIIGTFN
+1321 GGFGYITGTFN
-1332 AANIYL
+1332 ASNIYL

-1391 YATFDATNNISVTNS
+1391 YAAFDAMNNISVTNS

-1412 WGKFSFNAKNIS
+1412 WGKFSFSAKNIS

-1444 NAANSLS
+1444 NATNSLS
-1451 FNNSRLNGGAVYN
+1451 FINSRLNGGSVYN
-1464 LWANSL
+1464 LQANSL

-1492 TTQLLGNTSF
+1492 TTQLLGNTNF

-1525 LGNKSQTAFKNSL
+1525 LGNKSQAAFKNSL

-1556 SGASAF
+1556 NGTSAF

-1583 NGATLSLN
+1583 NGGTLSLN
-1591 ANSKLN
+1591 ASSKLN
-1597 ASSASFSNNTTI
+1597 ASSTSFSNNTTI

-1616 SVSNASSL
+1616 SASNTSSL

-1632 ASQATFGGNTTIDA
+1632 ASQADFGGNTTIDT

-1673 APSLSKALMSVSGQF
+1673 APSLTKALMSVSGQF

-1712 YNILNAQKG
+1712 YNILNTQKG

-1745 YSDNNNIQTWSF
+1745 YSDSNNIQTWSF

-1842 TPGTYSPFNQP
+1842 APGTYSPFNQP

-1865 SGNLKTLLGILS
+1865 SENLKTLLGILS

-1884 EMIETNQLDNITSI
+1884 EMIESNQLDNITNI
-1898 NEVLQLLDR
+1898 NEVLQLLDK
-1907 IKITPAQKQALL
+1907 IKITQAQKQALL

-1940 GATQDHVTNSTS
+1940 GATQDNVTNSTS

-1965 ALDSATCS
+1965 TLDSTTCS

-1995 ADFKAKSIYITGTLG
+1995 ADFKAKSIYITGTIG
-2010 SGNAF
+2010 SANAF

-2020 ADITFQ
+2020 ADVTFQ

-2051 QEGIDKIF
+2051 QKGINEIF

-2083 NFVENALIPLSKELP
+2083 NFIENALIPLSKELP
-2098 SSLQNETLG
+2098 ASLQNETLG

-2114 LDNLLNNSGVMN
+2114 LDDLLNNSGVMN

-2166 LNFIGGYMDASELSS
+2166 LNFIGGYIDASELSS
-2181 ILSVI
+2181 ILSVV
-2186 LKDITNPPTSL
+2186 LKDITNPPTSF
-2197 QKDIGVVANDLLDEF
+2197 QKDIGVVANDLLNEF
-2212 LGQDVVKK
+2212 LGQDVVEK
-2220 LESQGLVSNIINN
+2220 LESQGLVNNIINN
-2233 IISQGGLSGI
+2233 IISQGGLSGV

-2264 LGALLSPRGLHD
+2264 LGVLLSPRGLHD

-2334 SNGVSNINITTLN
+2334 SNDVSNINITTLN

-2358 NNVSVQKGEICIN
+2358 NNVSVQKGEICVN
-2371 LANCPTTKNSSSTNS
+2371 LANCPTTKNSSSTNP

-2397 RANNFTFLGV
+2397 RANNFTFLGT
-2407 IASNGAID
+2407 ITSNGAID

-2435 LQANNLTIANA
+2435 LQANNLTITNS

-2458 GDFTLNQQATLSTN
+2458 GNFTLNQQATLSTN
-2472 ASGLN
+2472 ANGLN
-2477 VMGNFNSYGDLVFN
+2477 VMGDFNSYGDLVFN
-2491 LSHSVS
+2491 LSHSAS
-2497 HAIINAQGIAT
+2497 HAIINAQGTAT
-2508 IMTNYNNPLI
+2508 LMANNNNPLI

-2526 TGAYTL
+2526 TGTYTL

-2549 GSSLDNYLKLYT
+2549 GSSLDNYLKLYA
-2561 LININGKHM
+2561 LIDINGKHM
-2570 VMTDNGLTYNGQA
+2570 VMSDNGLTYNGQA
-2583 VSIKDGGLIVGF
+2583 VNIKDGGLVVGF

-2605 SILYNKVKIAVSNAP
+2605 SILYNKVKIAVSNDP

-2635 IQGIQGVDSIE
+2635 IQGIQSVDSID
-2646 QAGGTQAINWLN
+2646 QVGGNQAINWLN

-2691 TLEVIANPN
+2691 TLEVIANPD

-2805 GGYAAYGYSGFHA
+2805 GGYAAYGYSGFHG

-2829 MGVYSRA
+2829 IGVYSRA

-2866 IINQSYRYNTWTTDA
+2866 IINQSYRYDTWTTDA

-2896 IFKPQIGLAY
+2896 IFKPQVGLAY
-2906 YYIGMS
+2906 YYIGLS

>member
-1 MAFKKAGLISKFISK
+1 M
-16 GSFKLNKISKKIF
+16 
-29 KLNPILKREKP
+29 
-40 LKRHKK
+40 
-46 TKSIKKP
+46 
-53 FNKNKS
+53 
-59 FLKASVLLI
+59 
-68 GALGGLPH
+68 GGLSH
-76 LRASECR
+76 LRANECR
-83 YWSWWSGYHDK
+83 YWSWSSWSYQDN
-94 IESGSNSPT
+94 IESGPNSPT
-103 HNSYCLFSSTQGS
+103 HNSYCLFSSAQGS

-137 FNNGTLNVGGN
+137 FNGGTLNVGGN
-148 IRFGGTGVN
+148 IRFGGTGIN
-157 GVNVGYI
+157 GGNVGYI
-164 TGTYDAQTIN
+164 TGTYDAQTID
-174 FNSSRITTGNSLSDG
+174 FNSSHLTTGNSYSTG
-189 GGATLNFNATNRIT
+189 GGATLNFNAANNIT

-215 AQHSYMNFKGSNINV
+215 TQKSYMNFKGSNINV

-237 DTNGGFSFSGNNNNS
+237 DTDGGFSFSGNNNHS
-252 AISFNKTKFNQ
+252 AISFNQTSFNQ

-268 TNSANL
+268 SNSATS
-274 SFNNSNFNQSTYNFN
+274 SFNHSA
-289 SLQSTFNNST
+289 
-299 FNQGTYN
+299 FNQGTYHFN
-306 FTDNTSFNNDTFNQG
+306 SAQSAFENSSFNQGTYDFNNNASFNNDTFNQG
-321 TYNFNT
+321 TYSFNT
-327 SKVSFSGANTLN
+327 SQVSFSGINTLN

-344 ASLKGSVSFGSGA
+344 ASLKGSVSFGSDA
-357 VFNLNQTLNANQT
+357 VFNLNQTLNSNQT

-404 EVGNNTYDVTFDI
+404 GVGNNTYDVTFDI

-423 LQETFSNKS
+423 LQETFNNQS

-441 LQAKAKAT
+441 LQAQAQKT
-449 YQQDLNNS
+449 YQQDLSNS
-457 QSALSN
+457 QSALNN
-463 ATNDNKIAS
+463 AASDN
-472 ADTGYTNNQN
+472 
-482 TTIKQDAQNLEH
+482 E
-494 TSQQIAKDEQ
+494 IAK
-504 ALQGDLN
+504 N
-511 KLKQLANSS
+511 
-520 FNEQAFNQAQSKE
+520 
-533 QQDEQTLQ
+533 
-541 NEENTFSSEQEGL
+541 
-554 EKALANA
+554 
-561 KEQQEQQQAQATYQQ
+561 
-576 DLNNSQSALSNATN
+576 
-590 DNKIA
+590 
-595 SADTDY
+595 DTDY
-601 TKNQN
+601 TKSSNPTIN
-606 TAIKQDAQNL
+606 KDAQSL
-616 ENTSQQITQDQKDL
+616 ENTSQQIVKDEQAL

-635 KLQQLANSKTGFN
+635 KLNQLANSKTGFN
-648 EQAFNQAQ
+648 EQAFKNAQ
-656 STEQQDEQ
+656 STEQQALQ
-664 TLQNEEETFSSEQEG
+664 TLQNDENTFNTEQEG
-679 LEKALAN
+679 LKQAIAN

-692 TPTKHTAQNNPPNK
+692 TPAPTKHTAQNTPPNK
-706 VSPPTQNLPTTNV
+706 VL
-719 WNGVYNFQNQTYSKK
+719 
-734 GIYYIDPNLS
+734 
-744 GQSGQSGNTLSTY
+744 
-757 GYLDW
+757 
-762 FTLKNKF
+762 
-769 SVNANNG
+769 
-776 TLIIGNNTE
+776 
-785 SANTKG
+785 
-791 LIWIGDDKGLVYY
+791 
-804 NTGTFNAAN
+804 
-813 IYLTSNLKTGN
+813 
-824 GFSGE
+824 
-829 GATLNFNATNRITI
+829 
-843 NQASFDNSDAGAQH
+843 
-857 SYMNFKGSNI
+857 
-867 NVSGSSFTDDTNGG
+867 
-881 FSFSGNNNN
+881 
-890 SAISFNKTKFNQ
+890 
-902 GTYNFTNSANLS
+902 
-914 FNNSNFNQSTY
+914 
-925 NFNSL
+925 
-930 QSTFNNSTF
+930 
-939 NQGTYNFTD
+939 
-948 NTSFNNDTFNQGTYN
+948 
-963 FNTSK
+963 
-968 VSFSGA
+968 
-974 NTLNSSSPFASL
+974 
-986 KGSVS
+986 
-991 FGSGAVFNL
+991 
-1000 NQTLNANQTY
+1000 
-1010 DILTTNGTIQYGVY
+1010 
-1024 QSYLWDLINYKGDKA
+1024 
-1039 ISHVEVGNNTY
+1039 
-1050 DVTFDINGQDETLQE
+1050 
-1065 TFSNKSITTQFLGD
+1065 
-1079 DLQAKAKATYQ
+1079 
-1090 QDLNNSQSALSNATN
+1090 
-1105 DNKIASADTGYT
+1105 
-1117 NNQNT
+1117 
-1122 TIKQDAQ
+1122 
-1129 NLEHTSQQIAKDE
+1129 
-1142 QALQGDLNKLKQL
+1142 
-1155 ANSSFNEQAF
+1155 
-1165 NQAQSKEQQDE
+1165 
-1176 QTLQNEEETF
+1176 
-1186 SSEQEGLE
+1186 
-1194 KALAN
+1194 
-1199 AKPASP
+1199 
-1205 TPTPTPTPTP
+1205 
-1215 SPTPNPTPT
+1215 
-1224 KHTAPNKVPPTPPT
+1224 PTPPT

-1248 GVYWLQN
+1248 GVYNLQN
-1255 QTYSQ
+1255 QTYSKQ
-1260 KGVYYI
+1260 GIYYI

-1273 SGQSAN
+1273 SGQSGN

-1321 GGFGYIIGTFN
+1321 GGFGYITGTFN

-1338 TNNFKTGEGVSGSDG
+1338 TNNFKTGEGVSNSDG

-1391 YATFDATNNISVTNS
+1391 YAAFDALNNISVTDS

-1412 WGKFSFNAKNIS
+1412 WGKFSFSAKNIS

-1451 FNNSRLNGGAVYN
+1451 FSNSRLNGGAIYN
-1464 LWANSL
+1464 LQANSL

-1492 TTQLLGNTSF
+1492 TTQLLDNTSF

-1525 LGNKSQTAFKNSL
+1525 LGNKSQAAFKNSL

-1556 SGASAF
+1556 NGTSAF

-1583 NGATLSLN
+1583 NGGTLSLN

-1597 ASSASFSNNTTI
+1597 ASNASFSNNTTI

-1616 SVSNASSL
+1616 SANNTSSL

-1632 ASQATFGGNTTIDA
+1632 ASQADFGGNTTIDT

-1673 APSLSKALMSVSGQF
+1673 APSLAKALMSVSGQF

-1721 ITGISGANGYEK
+1721 ITGISGANGYKK
-1733 ILFYGMKIQNAT
+1733 ILFYGMKIQNAA
-1745 YSDNNNIQTWSF
+1745 YSGNNNIQTWSF

-1806 NPTGYSYDYSDNQAG
+1806 NPTGYDYDYSDNQAG

-1884 EMIETNQLDNITSI
+1884 EMIESNQLDNITSI
-1898 NEVLQLLDR
+1898 NEVLQLLDK
-1907 IKITPAQKQALL
+1907 IKITQTQKQALL

-1933 SNGNLVI
+1933 NNGNLVI
-1940 GATQDHVTNSTS
+1940 GTTQDNVTNSTS

-1988 PYLGYIN
+1988 PYLGYIS
-1995 ADFKAKSIYITGTLG
+1995 ADFKAKSVYITGTLG

-2020 ADITFQ
+2020 ADVTFQ

-2051 QEGIDKIF
+2051 QEGIDKVF

-2065 NVLSQMA
+2065 NVLSQVA

-2083 NFVENALIPLSKELP
+2083 NFIENALSPLSKELP
-2098 SSLQNETLG
+2098 ASLQNETLG

-2114 LDNLLNNSGVMN
+2114 LDDLLNNSGVMN

-2166 LNFIGGYMDASELSS
+2166 LNFIGGYIDASELSS
-2181 ILSVI
+2181 ILSVV

-2197 QKDIGVVANDLLDEF
+2197 QKDIGVVANDLLNEF

-2233 IISQGGLSGI
+2233 IISQGGLSGV

-2302 GGSLNFVANKSIIFN
+2302 GGSLNFAANKSIIFN

-2329 ALIFA
+2329 TLIFA
-2334 SNGVSNINITTLN
+2334 SNDVSNITITTLN

-2358 NNVSVQKGEICIN
+2358 NNVSVQKGEICVN

-2397 RANNFTFLGV
+2397 HANNFTFLGV

-2435 LQANNLTIANA
+2435 LQANNLTITNA

-2458 GDFTLNQQATLSTN
+2458 GNFTLNQQATLSTN
-2472 ASGLN
+2472 SSGLN
-2477 VMGNFNSYGDLVFN
+2477 VMGNFNSYGGLVFN

-2497 HAIINAQGIAT
+2497 HAVINAQGAAT
-2508 IMTNYNNPLI
+2508 IMANNNNPLI

-2526 TGAYTL
+2526 TTAYTL
-2532 IDSAKAIY
+2532 ISSAKAIY

-2549 GSSLDNYLKLYT
+2549 GSNLDNYLKLYT
-2561 LININGKHM
+2561 LIDINGKHM

-2583 VSIKDGGLIVGF
+2583 VNIKDGGLIVGF

-2605 SILYNKVKIAVSNAP
+2605 SILYNKVKIAVSNDP
-2620 INNLQAPTLK
+2620 INNPQAPTLK

-2635 IQGIQGVDSIE
+2635 IQGVQSVDSID
-2646 QAGGTQAINWLN
+2646 QAGGSQAINWLN

-2691 TLEVIANPN
+2691 TLEVIANPD

-2730 ASADFHERLEA
+2730 ASADFHEHLEA

-2866 IINQSYRYNTWTTDA
+2866 IINQSYRYDTWTTDA

-2896 IFKPQIGLAY
+2896 IFKPQIGLSY
-2906 YYIGMS
+2906 YYIGLS

-2923 NQFRANADPNKKS
+2923 NQFRANADPNNKS

-2972 DKMVRFIGNNT
+2972 DKMVHFIGNNT

>member
-1 MAFKKAGLISKFISK
+1 MAFKKARLISKFISK

-29 KLNPILKREKP
+29 KLNQILKCEKP
-40 LKRHKK
+40 LECHKK
-46 TKSIKKP
+46 ALKPIKKLS
-53 FNKNKS
+53 NRNKS
-59 FLKASVLLI
+59 FLKASILLI
-68 GALGGLPH
+68 GALGGLSH
-76 LRASECR
+76 LRANECR
-83 YWSWWSGYHDK
+83 YWSWSSWNYQDN
-94 IESGSNSPT
+94 IESGPNSPT
-103 HNSYCLFSSTQGS
+103 HNSYCLFSSAQGS

-128 AGGASFTQK
+128 TGGASFTQK
-137 FNNGTLNVGGN
+137 FNGGTLDIGGN
-148 IRFGGTGVN
+148 IRFGGTGIN
-157 GVNVGYI
+157 GGDVGYI

-174 FNSSRITTGNSLSDG
+174 FNSSHLTTGNSYADG
-189 GGATLNFNATNRIT
+189 GGATLNFNAANNIT

-215 AQHSYMNFKGSNINV
+215 TQKSYMNFKGSNIKV
-230 SGSSFTD
+230 SGSSFKD
-237 DTNGGFSFSGNNNNS
+237 DTNGGFSFSGSNNNS
-252 AISFNKTKFNQ
+252 VISFNQTNFNQGTYHFSNSANLSFTNSAFNQGTYHFNSAQSTFENSNFNQ

-268 TNSANL
+268 NGNA
-274 SFNNSNFNQSTYNFN
+274 SF
-289 SLQSTFNNST
+289 
-299 FNQGTYN
+299 
-306 FTDNTSFNNDTFNQG
+306 DNDTFNQG
-321 TYNFNT
+321 SYSFNT
-327 SKVSFSGANTLN
+327 SKVSFSGTNTLN

-344 ASLKGSVSFGSGA
+344 ASLKGSVSFSSGA
-357 VFNLNQTLNANQT
+357 VFNLNQTLNSNQT

-404 EVGNNTYDVTFDI
+404 GVGNNTYDVTFDI

-423 LQETFSNKS
+423 LQETFNNQS

-441 LQAKAKAT
+441 LQAKAQKT
-449 YQQDLNNS
+449 YQQDLSNS
-457 QSALSN
+457 QSALNN
-463 ATNDNKIAS
+463 ATDDNKIANS
-472 ADTGYTNNQN
+472 DTDYTKSSNP
-482 TTIKQDAQNLEH
+482 TINKDAQSLEN
-494 TSQQIAKDEQ
+494 TNQQIVKDEQ
-504 ALQGDLN
+504 ALQGDLD
-511 KLKQLANSS
+511 KLQQLANATTGFS
-520 FNEQAFNQAQSKE
+520 EQAFNQAQDKE

-541 NEENTFSSEQEGL
+541 NEEKTFSSEQEGL
-554 EKALANA
+554 KQAIANA
-561 KEQQEQQQAQATYQQ
+561 KP
-576 DLNNSQSALSNATN
+576 
-590 DNKIA
+590 
-595 SADTDY
+595 
-601 TKNQN
+601 
-606 TAIKQDAQNL
+606 
-616 ENTSQQITQDQKDL
+616 TSPT
-630 EQDLD
+630 
-635 KLQQLANSKTGFN
+635 
-648 EQAFNQAQ
+648 
-656 STEQQDEQ
+656 
-664 TLQNEEETFSSEQEG
+664 
-679 LEKALAN
+679 
-686 AKHTSP
+686 P
-692 TPTKHTAQNNPPNK
+692 TPTKHTAPN
-706 VSPPTQNLPTTNV
+706 
-719 WNGVYNFQNQTYSKK
+719 
-734 GIYYIDPNLS
+734 
-744 GQSGQSGNTLSTY
+744 
-757 GYLDW
+757 
-762 FTLKNKF
+762 
-769 SVNANNG
+769 
-776 TLIIGNNTE
+776 
-785 SANTKG
+785 
-791 LIWIGDDKGLVYY
+791 
-804 NTGTFNAAN
+804 
-813 IYLTSNLKTGN
+813 
-824 GFSGE
+824 
-829 GATLNFNATNRITI
+829 
-843 NQASFDNSDAGAQH
+843 
-857 SYMNFKGSNI
+857 
-867 NVSGSSFTDDTNGG
+867 
-881 FSFSGNNNN
+881 
-890 SAISFNKTKFNQ
+890 
-902 GTYNFTNSANLS
+902 
-914 FNNSNFNQSTY
+914 
-925 NFNSL
+925 
-930 QSTFNNSTF
+930 
-939 NQGTYNFTD
+939 
-948 NTSFNNDTFNQGTYN
+948 
-963 FNTSK
+963 
-968 VSFSGA
+968 
-974 NTLNSSSPFASL
+974 
-986 KGSVS
+986 
-991 FGSGAVFNL
+991 
-1000 NQTLNANQTY
+1000 
-1010 DILTTNGTIQYGVY
+1010 
-1024 QSYLWDLINYKGDKA
+1024 
-1039 ISHVEVGNNTY
+1039 
-1050 DVTFDINGQDETLQE
+1050 
-1065 TFSNKSITTQFLGD
+1065 
-1079 DLQAKAKATYQ
+1079 
-1090 QDLNNSQSALSNATN
+1090 
-1105 DNKIASADTGYT
+1105 
-1117 NNQNT
+1117 
-1122 TIKQDAQ
+1122 
-1129 NLEHTSQQIAKDE
+1129 
-1142 QALQGDLNKLKQL
+1142 
-1155 ANSSFNEQAF
+1155 
-1165 NQAQSKEQQDE
+1165 
-1176 QTLQNEEETF
+1176 
-1186 SSEQEGLE
+1186 
-1194 KALAN
+1194 
-1199 AKPASP
+1199 
-1205 TPTPTPTPTP
+1205 TP
-1215 SPTPNPTPT
+1215 
-1224 KHTAPNKVPPTPPT
+1224 PNKVPPTPPT

-1248 GVYWLQN
+1248 GVYNLQN
-1255 QTYSQ
+1255 QTYSKQ
-1260 KGVYYI
+1260 GVYYI

-1273 SGQSAN
+1273 SGQSGN
-1279 TLSTYTANLLGRSF
+1279 TLSTYTANLFGRSF

-1321 GGFGYIIGTFN
+1321 GGFGYITGTFN
-1332 AANIYL
+1332 ATNIYL

-1391 YATFDATNNISVTNS
+1391 YAAFDALNNISVTNS
-1406 SFSDMT
+1406 NFSDMT
-1412 WGKFSFNAKNIS
+1412 WGKFSFTAKNVS

-1525 LGNKSQTAFKNSL
+1525 LGNKSQATFKNSL

-1556 SGASAF
+1556 NGASAF

-1575 ATFNSLFF
+1575 ATFKSLFF
-1583 NGATLSLN
+1583 NGGIISLN

-1616 SVSNASSL
+1616 SASNTSSL
-1624 NANINFQG
+1624 NANINFQD
-1632 ASQATFGGNTTIDA
+1632 ASQADFGGNTTIDT

-1673 APSLSKALMSVSGQF
+1673 APSLNKALMSVSGQF

-1767 QESIKNGDLTI
+1767 QESVKNGDLTI

-1853 LNSLNIYNKGFS
+1853 LSSLNIYNKGFS
-1865 SGNLKTLLGILS
+1865 SENLKTLLGILS

-1884 EMIETNQLDNITSI
+1884 EMIESNQLDNITNI
-1898 NEVLQLLDR
+1898 NEVLQLLDK
-1907 IKITPAQKQALL
+1907 IKITQTQKQALL

-1933 SNGNLVI
+1933 NNGNLVI
-1940 GATQDHVTNSTS
+1940 GATQDNVTNSTS
-1952 SIWFGGNGYSSPC
+1952 SMWFGGNGYSSPC
-1965 ALDSATCS
+1965 TLDSATCS

-2020 ADITFQ
+2020 ADVTFQ
-2026 SANNLVLNKAN
+2026 STNNLVLNKAN

-2065 NVLSQMA
+2065 NVLSQVA

-2083 NFVENALIPLSKELP
+2083 NFIENALSPLSKELP
-2098 SSLQNETLG
+2098 ASLQNETLG

-2114 LDNLLNNSGVMN
+2114 LDDLLNNSGVMN

-2197 QKDIGVVANDLLDEF
+2197 QKDIGVVANDLLNEF

-2220 LESQGLVSNIINN
+2220 LEGQGLVSNIINN
-2233 IISQGGLSGI
+2233 IISQGGLSGV

-2252 PPSLQNALKEND
+2252 PLSLQNALKEND

-2289 YVFVNNSSFSNAT
+2289 YIFVNNSFFSNAT

-2435 LQANNLTIANA
+2435 LQANNLTITNA

-2458 GDFTLNQQATLSTN
+2458 GNFTLNQQATLSTN

-2491 LSHSVS
+2491 ISHSAS
-2497 HAIINAQGIAT
+2497 HAIINAQGNAT
-2508 IMTNYNNPLI
+2508 IMANDNNPLI

-2526 TGAYTL
+2526 AGTYTL

-2540 YGYNDQITG
+2540 YGYNNQITG

-2561 LININGKHM
+2561 LIDINGKCM

-2583 VSIKDGGLIVGF
+2583 VNIKDGGLIVGF

-2605 SILYNKVKIAVSNAP
+2605 SILYNKVKIAVSNDP

-2635 IQGIQGVDSIE
+2635 IQGTQGVDSIE

-2691 TLEVIANPN
+2691 TLEVIANPD

-2866 IINQSYRYNTWTTDA
+2866 IINQSYKYDTWTTDA

-2906 YYIGMS
+2906 YYIGLS

>member
-1 MAFKKAGLISKFISK
+1 MAFKKARLISKFISK

-29 KLNPILKREKP
+29 KLNQILKCEKP
-40 LKRHKK
+40 LKCHKK

-59 FLKASVLLI
+59 FLKASILLI
-68 GALGGLPH
+68 GALGGLSH
-76 LRASECR
+76 LRANECT
-83 YWSWWSGYHDK
+83 YWPWSSWGYQDN
-94 IESGSNSPT
+94 IESGPNSPT
-103 HNSYCLFSSTQGS
+103 HNSYCLFSSAQGS

-137 FNNGTLNVGGN
+137 FNNGTLNVVGN
-148 IRFGGTGVN
+148 IRFGGTGIN
-157 GVNVGYI
+157 GGDVGYI
-164 TGTYDAQTIN
+164 TGAYDAQTIN
-174 FNSSRITTGNSLSDG
+174 FNSSHLTTGNFYSDG
-189 GGATLNFNATNRIT
+189 GGATLNFNATNNLT
-203 INQASFDNSDAG
+203 INQASFDNNDAG
-215 AQHSYMNFKGSNINV
+215 TQKSYMNFKGSNIKV
-230 SGSSFTD
+230 SGSSFKD
-237 DTNGGFSFSGNNNNS
+237 DTDGGFSFSGNNNNS
-252 AISFNKTKFNQ
+252 TISFNQTNFNQ
-263 GTYNF
+263 GTYHF
-268 TNSANL
+268 NSTQSA
-274 SFNNSNFNQSTYNFN
+274 FNNSNFNQ
-289 SLQSTFNNST
+289 
-299 FNQGTYN
+299 GTYDFN
-306 FTDNTSFNNDTFNQG
+306 DNTSFNNDTFNQG
-321 TYNFNT
+321 TYSFNT
-327 SKVSFSGANTLN
+327 NKVSFSGINTLN

-344 ASLKGSVSFGSGA
+344 ASLKGSVSFGSDA
-357 VFNLNQTLNANQT
+357 VFNLNQTLNSNQT

-378 TIQYGVYQSYLWDLI
+378 AIQYGVYQSYFWDLI

-423 LQETFSNKS
+423 LQETFNNQS
-432 ITTQFLGDD
+432 IITQFLGDD
-441 LQAKAKAT
+441 LQQQAQQT
-449 YQQDLNNS
+449 YQEDVANSQNALNNVTS
-457 QSALSN
+457 
-463 ATNDNKIAS
+463 DNTIAS
-472 ADTGYTNNQN
+472 NDTSYTQSKNP
-482 TTIKQDAQNLEH
+482 TIAKDAQNLEN
-494 TSQQIAKDEQ
+494 TNQKIQQDEQ
-504 ALQGDLN
+504 ALEKDLAQI
-511 KLKQLANSS
+511 KQLSNSTTG
-520 FNEQAFNQAQSKE
+520 FNEQAFNQAQKQE

-541 NEENTFSSEQEGL
+541 NEEKTFNTEQEGL
-554 EKALANA
+554 K
-561 KEQQEQQQAQATYQQ
+561 QA
-576 DLNNSQSALSNATN
+576 
-590 DNKIA
+590 I
-595 SADTDY
+595 
-601 TKNQN
+601 
-606 TAIKQDAQNL
+606 
-616 ENTSQQITQDQKDL
+616 
-630 EQDLD
+630 
-635 KLQQLANSKTGFN
+635 
-648 EQAFNQAQ
+648 
-656 STEQQDEQ
+656 
-664 TLQNEEETFSSEQEG
+664 
-679 LEKALAN
+679 
-686 AKHTSP
+686 
-692 TPTKHTAQNNPPNK
+692 
-706 VSPPTQNLPTTNV
+706 
-719 WNGVYNFQNQTYSKK
+719 
-734 GIYYIDPNLS
+734 
-744 GQSGQSGNTLSTY
+744 
-757 GYLDW
+757 
-762 FTLKNKF
+762 
-769 SVNANNG
+769 
-776 TLIIGNNTE
+776 
-785 SANTKG
+785 
-791 LIWIGDDKGLVYY
+791 
-804 NTGTFNAAN
+804 
-813 IYLTSNLKTGN
+813 
-824 GFSGE
+824 
-829 GATLNFNATNRITI
+829 
-843 NQASFDNSDAGAQH
+843 
-857 SYMNFKGSNI
+857 
-867 NVSGSSFTDDTNGG
+867 
-881 FSFSGNNNN
+881 
-890 SAISFNKTKFNQ
+890 
-902 GTYNFTNSANLS
+902 
-914 FNNSNFNQSTY
+914 
-925 NFNSL
+925 
-930 QSTFNNSTF
+930 
-939 NQGTYNFTD
+939 
-948 NTSFNNDTFNQGTYN
+948 
-963 FNTSK
+963 
-968 VSFSGA
+968 
-974 NTLNSSSPFASL
+974 
-986 KGSVS
+986 
-991 FGSGAVFNL
+991 
-1000 NQTLNANQTY
+1000 
-1010 DILTTNGTIQYGVY
+1010 
-1024 QSYLWDLINYKGDKA
+1024 
-1039 ISHVEVGNNTY
+1039 
-1050 DVTFDINGQDETLQE
+1050 
-1065 TFSNKSITTQFLGD
+1065 
-1079 DLQAKAKATYQ
+1079 
-1090 QDLNNSQSALSNATN
+1090 
-1105 DNKIASADTGYT
+1105 
-1117 NNQNT
+1117 
-1122 TIKQDAQ
+1122 
-1129 NLEHTSQQIAKDE
+1129 
-1142 QALQGDLNKLKQL
+1142 
-1155 ANSSFNEQAF
+1155 
-1165 NQAQSKEQQDE
+1165 
-1176 QTLQNEEETF
+1176 
-1186 SSEQEGLE
+1186 
-1194 KALAN
+1194 AN
-1199 AKPASP
+1199 AKPTSP
-1205 TPTPTPTPTP
+1205 T
-1215 SPTPNPTPT
+1215 PTPT
-1224 KHTAPNKVPPTPPT
+1224 KHTAPNTPPNKVQPTPTPPT
-1238 QNLPTTNVWN
+1238 QNLPTTNVWD
-1248 GVYWLQN
+1248 GVYNLEN
-1255 QTYSQ
+1255 KTYSN

-1293 GVNIQNGTLII
+1293 GVNANNGTLII
-1304 GNNTESV
+1304 GNNTESA

-1321 GGFGYIIGTFN
+1321 GGFGYITGTFN

-1338 TNNFKTGEGVSGSDG
+1338 TNNFKTGEGVSNSDG

-1391 YATFDATNNISVTNS
+1391 YAAFDALNNISVTNS
-1406 SFSDMT
+1406 NFSDMT
-1412 WGKFSFNAKNIS
+1412 WGKFSFSAKNIS

-1432 FTNPGGSSVISA
+1432 FTNPGGSSTISA
-1444 NAANSLS
+1444 NASNSLS
-1451 FNNSRLNGGAVYN
+1451 FINSRLNGGAIYN
-1464 LWANSL
+1464 LQANSL

-1492 TTQLLGNTSF
+1492 TTQLLGNTNF

-1525 LGNKSQTAFKNSL
+1525 LGNKSQAAFKNSL

-1556 SGASAF
+1556 NGASAF

-1583 NGATLSLN
+1583 NGGTLSLN

-1616 SVSNASSL
+1616 SANNTSSL

-1632 ASQATFGGNTTIDA
+1632 ASQADFGGNTTIDT
-1646 ASFNFDSASSLSFN
+1646 ASFNFDSASSLNFN

-1673 APSLSKALMSVSGQF
+1673 APSLTKALISVSGQF

-1793 IAPELYNYQASKQ
+1793 IAPELYNYQASNQ
-1806 NPTGYSYDYSDNQAG
+1806 NPTGYSYDYSDNQVG

-1842 TPGTYSPFNQP
+1842 APGTYSPFNQP
-1853 LNSLNIYNKGFS
+1853 LSSLNIYNKGFS
-1865 SGNLKTLLGILS
+1865 SENLKTLLGILS

-1884 EMIETNQLDNITSI
+1884 EMIESNQLDNITNI
-1898 NEVLQLLDR
+1898 NEVLQLLDK
-1907 IKITPAQKQALL
+1907 IKITQAQKQALL

-1933 SNGNLVI
+1933 SNGNLII
-1940 GATQDHVTNSTS
+1940 GATQDNVTNSTS

-2010 SGNAF
+2010 SANAF

-2020 ADITFQ
+2020 ADVTFQ

-2051 QEGIDKIF
+2051 QKGIDKIF

-2065 NVLSQMA
+2065 NVLSQVA

-2083 NFVENALIPLSKELP
+2083 NFIENALSPLSKELP
-2098 SSLQNETLG
+2098 TSLQNETLG

-2114 LDNLLNNSGVMN
+2114 LDDLLNNSGVMN

-2166 LNFIGGYMDASELSS
+2166 LNFIGGYIDASELSS
-2181 ILSVI
+2181 ILSVV
-2186 LKDITNPPTSL
+2186 LKDITNPPASL
-2197 QKDIGVVANDLLDEF
+2197 QKDIGVVANDLLNEF

-2220 LESQGLVSNIINN
+2220 LESQGLVNNIINN
-2233 IISQGGLSGI
+2233 IISQGWLSGV

-2334 SNGVSNINITTLN
+2334 SNDVSNINITTLN

-2358 NNVSVQKGEICIN
+2358 NNVSVQKGEICVN

-2397 RANNFTFLGV
+2397 RANNFTFLGT
-2407 IASNGAID
+2407 ITSNGAIN
-2415 LSQVKN
+2415 LSQVTN
-2421 NSVIGTLNLNENAT
+2421 NSVIGTLNLNKNAT
-2435 LQANNLTIANA
+2435 LQANNLTITNA

-2458 GDFTLNQQATLSTN
+2458 GNFTLNQQATLSTN
-2472 ASGLN
+2472 ANGLN

-2491 LSHSVS
+2491 ISHSAS
-2497 HAIINAQGIAT
+2497 HAIINAQGNAT
-2508 IMTNYNNPLI
+2508 IMANNNNPLI

-2526 TGAYTL
+2526 TGTYTL

-2549 GSSLDNYLKLYT
+2549 GSSLDNYLKLYA
-2561 LININGKHM
+2561 LIDINGKHM

-2583 VSIKDGGLIVGF
+2583 VSIKDGGLVVGF

-2605 SILYNKVKIAVSNAP
+2605 SILYNKVKIAVSNDP

-2635 IQGIQGVDSIE
+2635 IQGIQSVNSID
-2646 QAGGTQAINWLN
+2646 QAGGNQAINWLN

-2675 SHSTKDLTTI
+2675 SHSAKDLTTI

-2730 ASADFHERLEA
+2730 ASADFHEHLEA

-2782 NGGTGTLYGINVGY
+2782 NGGTGTLYGINIGY

-2805 GGYAAYGYSGFHA
+2805 GGYAAYGYSGFHG

-2866 IINQSYRYNTWTTDA
+2866 IINQSYKYNTWTTDA

-2906 YYIGMS
+2906 YYIGLS

>member
-1 MAFKKAGLISKFISK
+1 MAFKKVGLISRFISK
-16 GSFKLNKISKKIF
+16 GSFKLSKISKKIF
-29 KLNPILKREKP
+29 TLNQILKREKP
-40 LKRHKK
+40 LKGHKK
-46 TKSIKKP
+46 TKSIKKLS
-53 FNKNKS
+53 NKNKS

-68 GALGGLPH
+68 GASGGLSH
-76 LRASECR
+76 LGASECR

-94 IESGSNSPT
+94 IESGPNSPT
-103 HNSYCLFSSTQGS
+103 HNSYCLFSSAQGS

-137 FNNGTLNVGGN
+137 FNGGTLNVGGN
-148 IRFGGTGVN
+148 IRFGGTGIN
-157 GVNVGYI
+157 GGDVGYI
-164 TGTYDAQTIN
+164 TGTYDAANIYLT
-174 FNSSRITTGNSLSDG
+174 SHLTTGNSYADG
-189 GGATLNFNATNRIT
+189 GGATLNFNATNNIT
-203 INQASFDNSDAG
+203 INQASLDNSDAG
-215 AQHSYMNFKGSNINV
+215 TQKSYMNFKGSNINV

-237 DTNGGFSFSGNNNNS
+237 DTDGGFSFSGSNNNS
-252 AISFNKTKFNQ
+252 AISFNQTNFNQGAYNFSNSASSSFDNSSFNQGSYHFNSAQSTFENSNFNQ

-268 TNSANL
+268 N
-274 SFNNSNFNQSTYNFN
+274 
-289 SLQSTFNNST
+289 
-299 FNQGTYN
+299 
-306 FTDNTSFNNDTFNQG
+306 DNTSFNNDTFNQG
-321 TYNFNT
+321 AYSFNT
-327 SKVSFSGANTLN
+327 NKVSFSGTNTLN

-344 ASLKGSVSFGSGA
+344 ASLKGSVSFNSNA
-357 VFNLNQTLNANQT
+357 SNAIFNLNQTLNINQT

-378 TIQYGVYQSYLWDLI
+378 AIQYGVYQSYLWDLI

-404 EVGNNTYDVTFDI
+404 GVGNNTYDVTFDI

-423 LQETFSNKS
+423 LQETFNKQS
-432 ITTQFLGDD
+432 IITQFLGDD
-441 LQAKAKAT
+441 LQAKAQQT
-449 YQQDLNNS
+449 YQQDLSNS
-457 QSALSN
+457 QSALNNAASDSKIANSDTDYTSNKN
-463 ATNDNKIAS
+463 ATIA
-472 ADTGYTNNQN
+472 T
-482 TTIKQDAQNLEH
+482 DAKNLEN
-494 TSQQIAKDEQ
+494 TNQQIQQDEQ
-504 ALQGDLN
+504 ALEKDLAQI
-511 KLKQLANSS
+511 KQLANSTTG
-520 FNEQAFNQAQSKE
+520 FNEQAFNQAQKQEQQDEQTLQNDEKTFSSEQEGLKQAIQQAQAQEQEQQQAQKTYQEDLTHSQNALNNVTSDNTIANNDTSYTQSKNTTVAKDAQGLENTNQQIAQDEQALEKDLAQIKQLANSTTGFNEQAFNQAQKQE

-541 NEENTFSSEQEGL
+541 NEEKTF
-554 EKALANA
+554 NA
-561 KEQQEQQQAQATYQQ
+561 
-576 DLNNSQSALSNATN
+576 
-590 DNKIA
+590 
-595 SADTDY
+595 
-601 TKNQN
+601 
-606 TAIKQDAQNL
+606 
-616 ENTSQQITQDQKDL
+616 
-630 EQDLD
+630 EQDSL
-635 KLQQLANSKTGFN
+635 N
-648 EQAFNQAQ
+648 
-656 STEQQDEQ
+656 
-664 TLQNEEETFSSEQEG
+664 
-679 LEKALAN
+679 KAIAN
-686 AKHTSP
+686 AKH
-692 TPTKHTAQNNPPNK
+692 
-706 VSPPTQNLPTTNV
+706 
-719 WNGVYNFQNQTYSKK
+719 
-734 GIYYIDPNLS
+734 
-744 GQSGQSGNTLSTY
+744 
-757 GYLDW
+757 
-762 FTLKNKF
+762 
-769 SVNANNG
+769 AN
-776 TLIIGNNTE
+776 
-785 SANTKG
+785 
-791 LIWIGDDKGLVYY
+791 
-804 NTGTFNAAN
+804 
-813 IYLTSNLKTGN
+813 
-824 GFSGE
+824 
-829 GATLNFNATNRITI
+829 
-843 NQASFDNSDAGAQH
+843 
-857 SYMNFKGSNI
+857 
-867 NVSGSSFTDDTNGG
+867 
-881 FSFSGNNNN
+881 
-890 SAISFNKTKFNQ
+890 
-902 GTYNFTNSANLS
+902 
-914 FNNSNFNQSTY
+914 
-925 NFNSL
+925 
-930 QSTFNNSTF
+930 
-939 NQGTYNFTD
+939 
-948 NTSFNNDTFNQGTYN
+948 
-963 FNTSK
+963 
-968 VSFSGA
+968 
-974 NTLNSSSPFASL
+974 
-986 KGSVS
+986 
-991 FGSGAVFNL
+991 
-1000 NQTLNANQTY
+1000 
-1010 DILTTNGTIQYGVY
+1010 
-1024 QSYLWDLINYKGDKA
+1024 
-1039 ISHVEVGNNTY
+1039 
-1050 DVTFDINGQDETLQE
+1050 
-1065 TFSNKSITTQFLGD
+1065 
-1079 DLQAKAKATYQ
+1079 
-1090 QDLNNSQSALSNATN
+1090 
-1105 DNKIASADTGYT
+1105 
-1117 NNQNT
+1117 
-1122 TIKQDAQ
+1122 
-1129 NLEHTSQQIAKDE
+1129 
-1142 QALQGDLNKLKQL
+1142 
-1155 ANSSFNEQAF
+1155 
-1165 NQAQSKEQQDE
+1165 
-1176 QTLQNEEETF
+1176 
-1186 SSEQEGLE
+1186 
-1194 KALAN
+1194 
-1199 AKPASP
+1199 
-1205 TPTPTPTPTP
+1205 
-1215 SPTPNPTPT
+1215 PTPNPTPSPT
-1224 KHTAPNKVPPTPPT
+1224 KHTVPNTPPSQVPPTPPT

-1248 GVYWLQN
+1248 GVYNLQN
-1255 QTYSQ
+1255 QTYSN

-1273 SGQSAN
+1273 SGQSGN
-1279 TLSTYTANLLGRSF
+1279 TLNTYTANLFGRSF

-1311 NDNGLIWIGH
+1311 NDDGLIWIGH
-1321 GGFGYIIGTFN
+1321 GGFGYITGTFN

-1338 TNNFKTGEGVSGSDG
+1338 TNNFKTGEGVSNSDG

-1391 YATFDATNNISVTNS
+1391 YATFDAMNNISVTNS

-1412 WGKFSFNAKNIS
+1412 WGKFSFSAKNIS

-1451 FNNSRLNGGAVYN
+1451 FINSRLNGGAIYN
-1464 LWANSL
+1464 LQANSL

-1492 TTQLLGNTSF
+1492 TTQLLGNTNF

-1525 LGNKSQTAFKNSL
+1525 LGNKSQAAFKNSL

-1556 SGASAF
+1556 NGTSAF

-1575 ATFNSLFF
+1575 AAFSSLFF
-1583 NGATLSLN
+1583 NGGTLSLN
-1591 ANSKLN
+1591 ASSKLN
-1597 ASSASFSNNTTI
+1597 ASNASFSNNTTI

-1616 SVSNASSL
+1616 SANNTSSL

-1632 ASQATFGGNTTIDA
+1632 TSQADFGGNTTIDT
-1646 ASFNFDSASSLSFN
+1646 ASFNFDSASSLNFN
-1660 NLTANGALNFNGY
+1660 NLTANEALNFNGY
-1673 APSLSKALMSVSGQF
+1673 ALSLTKALMSVSGQF

-1793 IAPELYNYQASKQ
+1793 IAPELYNYQVSKQ

-1842 TPGTYSPFNQP
+1842 APGTYSPFNQP

-1865 SGNLKTLLGILS
+1865 SENLKTLLGILS

-1884 EMIETNQLDNITSI
+1884 EMIESNQLDNITNI
-1898 NEVLQLLDR
+1898 NEVLQLLDK
-1907 IKITPAQKQALL
+1907 IKITQAQKQALL

-1933 SNGNLVI
+1933 NNGNLII
-1940 GATQDHVTNSTS
+1940 GATQDNVTNSTS

-2020 ADITFQ
+2020 ADVTFQ

-2051 QEGIDKIF
+2051 QKGIDKIF

-2065 NVLSQMA
+2065 NVLSQVA

-2083 NFVENALIPLSKELP
+2083 NFIENALSPLSKELP
-2098 SSLQNETLG
+2098 ASLQDETLG

-2114 LDNLLNNSGVMN
+2114 LDDLLNNSGVMN
-2126 AIQNIISKKLSIFGN
+2126 EIQNIISKKLSIFGN

-2166 LNFIGGYMDASELSS
+2166 LNFIGGYIDASELSS
-2181 ILSVI
+2181 ILSVV

-2197 QKDIGVVANDLLDEF
+2197 QKDIGVVANDLLNEF

-2220 LESQGLVSNIINN
+2220 LESQGLVNNIINN
-2233 IISQGGLSGI
+2233 IISQGGLSGV

-2358 NNVSVQKGEICIN
+2358 NNVSVQKGEICVN

-2397 RANNFTFLGV
+2397 RANNFTFLGA
-2407 IASNGAID
+2407 ITSNGAID

-2435 LQANNLTIANA
+2435 LQANNLTITNA
-2446 FNNASNSTANIN
+2446 FNNASNSTANVN
-2458 GDFTLNQQATLSTN
+2458 GNFTLNQQATLSTN

-2491 LSHSVS
+2491 LSHSAS
-2497 HAIINAQGIAT
+2497 HAIINTQGAAT
-2508 IMTNYNNPLI
+2508 IMANDNNPLI
-2518 QFNTSSKE
+2518 QFNASSKE
-2526 TGAYTL
+2526 VGTYTL

-2540 YGYNDQITG
+2540 YGYNNQITG
-2549 GSSLDNYLKLYT
+2549 GSSLDNYLKLYA
-2561 LININGKHM
+2561 LIDINGKHM

-2583 VSIKDGGLIVGF
+2583 VNVKDGGLVVGF

-2605 SILYNKVKIAVSNAP
+2605 SILYNKVKIAVSNDP
-2620 INNLQAPTLK
+2620 INNLQTPTLK

-2635 IQGIQGVDSIE
+2635 IQGVQSVDSID
-2646 QAGGTQAINWLN
+2646 QAGGNQAINWLN

-2730 ASADFHERLEA
+2730 AHSDFLERLEA

-2782 NGGTGTLYGINVGY
+2782 SGGTGTLYGINIGY

-2829 MGVYSRA
+2829 VGVYSRA

-2866 IINQSYRYNTWTTDA
+2866 IINQSYRYDIWTTDA

-2896 IFKPQIGLAY
+2896 IFKPQVGLSY
-2906 YYIGMS
+2906 YYIGLS
-2912 GLRGIM
+2912 SLRGIM

>member
-1 MAFKKAGLISKFISK
+1 MAFKKARLISKFILK
-16 GSFKLNKISKKIF
+16 RSFLNKISKKIF
-29 KLNPILKREKP
+29 KLNLILKREKP

-46 TKSIKKP
+46 TKSVKKP

-68 GALGGLPH
+68 GALGGLSH

-83 YWSWWSGYHDK
+83 YWSWSSWGYHDN

-103 HNSYCLFSSTQGS
+103 HNSYCLFNSAQGS
-116 GTYYLN
+116 GAYYLN

-157 GVNVGYI
+157 GGDVGYI

-174 FNSSRITTGNSLSDG
+174 FNSSRITTGNSYSTG
-189 GGATLNFNATNRIT
+189 GGATLNFNATNHIT
-203 INQASFDNSDAG
+203 INQASFDNGDAG
-215 AQHSYMNFKGSNINV
+215 TQHSYMNFSGSNINV

-237 DTNGGFSFSGNNNNS
+237 DTNGGFSFSANGANS
-252 AISFNKTKFNQ
+252 NLSFNKTSFNQGVYKFTNSANLNFNNSNFNQ

-268 TNSANL
+268 NSAQ
-274 SFNNSNFNQSTYNFN
+274 SVFENSNFNQ
-289 SLQSTFNNST
+289 
-299 FNQGTYN
+299 GTYS
-306 FTDNTSFNNDTFNQG
+306 FTDNASFNNDTFNQG
-321 TYNFNT
+321 TYNFNA

-357 VFNLNQTLNANQT
+357 IFNLNQTLNANQT
-370 YDILTTNG
+370 YDILTTNK

-393 NYKGDKAISHV
+393 NYKGDKAISHA

-423 LQETFSNKS
+423 LQETFNNQA

-441 LQAKAKAT
+441 L
-449 YQQDLNNS
+449 
-457 QSALSN
+457 
-463 ATNDNKIAS
+463 
-472 ADTGYTNNQN
+472 
-482 TTIKQDAQNLEH
+482 
-494 TSQQIAKDEQ
+494 
-504 ALQGDLN
+504 
-511 KLKQLANSS
+511 
-520 FNEQAFNQAQSKE
+520 
-533 QQDEQTLQ
+533 
-541 NEENTFSSEQEGL
+541 
-554 EKALANA
+554 
-561 KEQQEQQQAQATYQQ
+561 QQQAQATYQQ
-576 DLNNSQSALSNATN
+576 DLSNSQTALNNATS
-590 DNKIA
+590 DSKIA
-595 SADTDY
+595 SSDTDY
-601 TKNQN
+601 TNNQN
-606 TAIKQDAQNL
+606 TTIAKDAQSL
-616 ENTSQQITQDQKDL
+616 ENTSQTIQQD
-630 EQDLD
+630 EQALKGDLD
-635 KLQQLANSKTGFN
+635 KLQQLANSTTGFN
-648 EQAFNQAQ
+648 QQAFNQAQ
-656 STEQQDEQ
+656 NKEQQDLQ
-664 TLQNEEETFSSEQEG
+664 TLQKNEKTFSSEQEG
-679 LEKALAN
+679 LKQAIAN
-686 AKHTSP
+686 AKPTSPTPSP
-692 TPTKHTAQNNPPNK
+692 TPTKHTAPNTPPNK
-706 VSPPTQNLPTTNV
+706 ISPPTQNLPATNV
-719 WNGVYNFQNQTYSKK
+719 WNGVYNLQNQTYSQK

-757 GYLDW
+757 
-762 FTLKNKF
+762 
-769 SVNANNG
+769 
-776 TLIIGNNTE
+776 
-785 SANTKG
+785 
-791 LIWIGDDKGLVYY
+791 
-804 NTGTFNAAN
+804 
-813 IYLTSNLKTGN
+813 
-824 GFSGE
+824 
-829 GATLNFNATNRITI
+829 
-843 NQASFDNSDAGAQH
+843 
-857 SYMNFKGSNI
+857 
-867 NVSGSSFTDDTNGG
+867 
-881 FSFSGNNNN
+881 
-890 SAISFNKTKFNQ
+890 
-902 GTYNFTNSANLS
+902 
-914 FNNSNFNQSTY
+914 
-925 NFNSL
+925 
-930 QSTFNNSTF
+930 
-939 NQGTYNFTD
+939 
-948 NTSFNNDTFNQGTYN
+948 
-963 FNTSK
+963 
-968 VSFSGA
+968 
-974 NTLNSSSPFASL
+974 
-986 KGSVS
+986 
-991 FGSGAVFNL
+991 
-1000 NQTLNANQTY
+1000 
-1010 DILTTNGTIQYGVY
+1010 
-1024 QSYLWDLINYKGDKA
+1024 
-1039 ISHVEVGNNTY
+1039 
-1050 DVTFDINGQDETLQE
+1050 
-1065 TFSNKSITTQFLGD
+1065 
-1079 DLQAKAKATYQ
+1079 
-1090 QDLNNSQSALSNATN
+1090 
-1105 DNKIASADTGYT
+1105 
-1117 NNQNT
+1117 
-1122 TIKQDAQ
+1122 
-1129 NLEHTSQQIAKDE
+1129 
-1142 QALQGDLNKLKQL
+1142 
-1155 ANSSFNEQAF
+1155 
-1165 NQAQSKEQQDE
+1165 
-1176 QTLQNEEETF
+1176 
-1186 SSEQEGLE
+1186 
-1194 KALAN
+1194 
-1199 AKPASP
+1199 
-1205 TPTPTPTPTP
+1205 
-1215 SPTPNPTPT
+1215 
-1224 KHTAPNKVPPTPPT
+1224 
-1238 QNLPTTNVWN
+1238 
-1248 GVYWLQN
+1248 
-1255 QTYSQ
+1255 
-1260 KGVYYI
+1260 
-1266 DPNLSGQ
+1266 
-1273 SGQSAN
+1273 
-1279 TLSTYTANLLGRSF
+1279 TANLFGRSF

-1321 GGFGYIIGTFN
+1321 GGFGYITGTFN

-1391 YATFDATNNISVTNS
+1391 YAAFDALNNISVTNS

-1412 WGKFSFNAKNIS
+1412 WGKFSFSAKNIS

-1432 FTNPGGSSVISA
+1432 FTNPGGSSTISA
-1444 NAANSLS
+1444 NVSNSLS
-1451 FNNSRLNGGAVYN
+1451 FINSRLNGGAVYN

-1511 FNGDTTLQNNANIT
+1511 FNSDTTLQDNANIT
-1525 LGNKSQTAFKNSL
+1525 LGNKSQATFKNSL

-1556 SGASAF
+1556 NGASAF

-1575 ATFNSLFF
+1575 ATFKSLFF
-1583 NGATLSLN
+1583 NGGILSLN

-1616 SVSNASSL
+1616 SASNTSSL

-1632 ASQATFGGNTTIDA
+1632 ASQADFGGNTTIDT

-1673 APSLSKALMSVSGQF
+1673 APSLTKALMSVSGQF

-1821 TYYLTSNIKGLFTPK
+1821 TYYLTSSIKGLFTPK

-1884 EMIETNQLDNITSI
+1884 EMIESNQLDNITSI
-1898 NEVLQLLDR
+1898 NEVLQLLDE

-1940 GATQDHVTNSTS
+1940 GATQDNVTNSTS

-1995 ADFKAKSIYITGTLG
+1995 ADFKAKSIYITGTVG

-2020 ADITFQ
+2020 ADVTFQ

-2065 NVLSQMA
+2065 NVLSQVA

-2083 NFVENALIPLSKELP
+2083 NFVENALSPLSKELP
-2098 SSLQNETLG
+2098 ASLQNETLG

-2166 LNFIGGYMDASELSS
+2166 LNFIGGYIDASELSS

-2197 QKDIGVVANDLLDEF
+2197 QKDIGVVANDLLNEF

-2233 IISQGGLSGI
+2233 IISQGGLSGV

-2252 PPSLQNALKEND
+2252 PLSLQNALKEND

-2329 ALIFA
+2329 TLIFA

-2397 RANNFTFLGV
+2397 RANNFTFLGT

-2435 LQANNLTIANA
+2435 LQANNLTITNA
-2446 FNNASNSTANIN
+2446 FNNVSNSTANIN

-2497 HAIINAQGIAT
+2497 HAIINAQGTAT
-2508 IMTNYNNPLI
+2508 IMANNNNPLI

-2526 TGAYTL
+2526 TGTYTL

-2549 GSSLDNYLKLYT
+2549 GSSLAAYLKLYT
-2561 LININGKHM
+2561 LIDINGKHM
-2570 VMTDNGLTYNGQA
+2570 VMSNNGLTYNGQA
-2583 VSIKDGGLIVGF
+2583 VNIKDGGLIVGF

-2605 SILYNKVKIAVSNAP
+2605 SILYNKVKIAVSNDP

-2635 IQGIQGVDSIE
+2635 IQGAQGVDSID

-2691 TLEVIANPN
+2691 TLEVIANPD

-2782 NGGTGTLYGINVGY
+2782 NGGTGTLYGINIGY

-2866 IINQSYRYNTWTTDA
+2866 IINQSYKYNTWTTDA

-2906 YYIGMS
+2906 YYIGLS

-3008 TFYVNAGI
+3008 TFYVNASI

>member
-1 MAFKKAGLISKFISK
+1 MAFKKARLISRFISK

-29 KLNPILKREKP
+29 TLNQILKCEKP
-40 LKRHKK
+40 LKCHKK
-46 TKSIKKP
+46 ALKPIKKLS
-53 FNKNKS
+53 NRNKS
-59 FLKASVLLI
+59 FLKASILLI
-68 GALGGLPH
+68 GALGGLSH
-76 LRASECR
+76 LRANECT
-83 YWSWWSGYHDK
+83 YWSWSTWSYQDN
-94 IESGSNSPT
+94 IESGPNSPT
-103 HNSYCLFSSTQGS
+103 HNSYCLFSSAQGS

-137 FNNGTLNVGGN
+137 FNGGTLNVGGN
-148 IRFGGTGVN
+148 IRFGGTGIN
-157 GVNVGYI
+157 GGDVGYI

-174 FNSSRITTGNSLSDG
+174 FNSSHLTTGNSYADG
-189 GGATLNFNATNRIT
+189 GGATLNFNAANNIT
-203 INQASFDNSDAG
+203 INQASLDNSDAG
-215 AQHSYMNFKGSNINV
+215 TQKSYMNFKGSNIKV

-252 AISFNKTKFNQ
+252 AISFNQTSFNQGAYNFSNSTTLSFDNSNFNQGTYHFNSTQSTFENSDFNQ

-268 TNSANL
+268 SNS
-274 SFNNSNFNQSTYNFN
+274 
-289 SLQSTFNNST
+289 
-299 FNQGTYN
+299 
-306 FTDNTSFNNDTFNQG
+306 TSFNSDTFNQG

-327 SKVSFSGANTLN
+327 SKVSFSGINTLN

-344 ASLKGSVSFGSGA
+344 ASLKGSVSFNSGA
-357 VFNLNQTLNANQT
+357 IFNLNQTLSGNQT

-378 TIQYGVYQSYLWDLI
+378 AIQYGVYQSYLWDLI

-423 LQETFSNKS
+423 LQETFNKQS
-432 ITTQFLGDD
+432 IITQFLGDN
-441 LQAKAKAT
+441 LQQQAQKT
-449 YQQDLNNS
+449 YQQDWSNSQTALNN
-457 QSALSN
+457 A
-463 ATNDNKIAS
+463 ANDNKIANN
-472 ADTGYTNNQN
+472 DTDYTSNKN
-482 TTIKQDAQNLEH
+482 TTIATDAQNLES
-494 TSQQIAKDEQ
+494 TNQQIAQDEQ
-504 ALQGDLN
+504 ALQGDLD
-511 KLKQLANSS
+511 KLQQLANSTTGFS
-520 FNEQAFNQAQSKE
+520 EQAFNQAQKQE

-541 NEENTFSSEQEGL
+541 NEEKTFNSEQERL
-554 EKALANA
+554 EKAVANA
-561 KEQQEQQQAQATYQQ
+561 KP
-576 DLNNSQSALSNATN
+576 
-590 DNKIA
+590 
-595 SADTDY
+595 
-601 TKNQN
+601 
-606 TAIKQDAQNL
+606 
-616 ENTSQQITQDQKDL
+616 TSPTP
-630 EQDLD
+630 
-635 KLQQLANSKTGFN
+635 SPT
-648 EQAFNQAQ
+648 
-656 STEQQDEQ
+656 
-664 TLQNEEETFSSEQEG
+664 
-679 LEKALAN
+679 
-686 AKHTSP
+686 P
-692 TPTKHTAQNNPPNK
+692 TPTKHTAQNTPPNK
-706 VSPPTQNLPTTNV
+706 VSPTPTPPTQNLPTTNV
-719 WNGVYNFQNQTYSKK
+719 WNGVYNLQNQTYSNK

-757 GYLDW
+757 
-762 FTLKNKF
+762 
-769 SVNANNG
+769 
-776 TLIIGNNTE
+776 
-785 SANTKG
+785 
-791 LIWIGDDKGLVYY
+791 
-804 NTGTFNAAN
+804 
-813 IYLTSNLKTGN
+813 
-824 GFSGE
+824 
-829 GATLNFNATNRITI
+829 
-843 NQASFDNSDAGAQH
+843 
-857 SYMNFKGSNI
+857 
-867 NVSGSSFTDDTNGG
+867 
-881 FSFSGNNNN
+881 
-890 SAISFNKTKFNQ
+890 
-902 GTYNFTNSANLS
+902 
-914 FNNSNFNQSTY
+914 
-925 NFNSL
+925 
-930 QSTFNNSTF
+930 
-939 NQGTYNFTD
+939 
-948 NTSFNNDTFNQGTYN
+948 
-963 FNTSK
+963 
-968 VSFSGA
+968 
-974 NTLNSSSPFASL
+974 
-986 KGSVS
+986 
-991 FGSGAVFNL
+991 
-1000 NQTLNANQTY
+1000 
-1010 DILTTNGTIQYGVY
+1010 
-1024 QSYLWDLINYKGDKA
+1024 
-1039 ISHVEVGNNTY
+1039 
-1050 DVTFDINGQDETLQE
+1050 
-1065 TFSNKSITTQFLGD
+1065 
-1079 DLQAKAKATYQ
+1079 
-1090 QDLNNSQSALSNATN
+1090 
-1105 DNKIASADTGYT
+1105 
-1117 NNQNT
+1117 
-1122 TIKQDAQ
+1122 
-1129 NLEHTSQQIAKDE
+1129 
-1142 QALQGDLNKLKQL
+1142 
-1155 ANSSFNEQAF
+1155 
-1165 NQAQSKEQQDE
+1165 
-1176 QTLQNEEETF
+1176 
-1186 SSEQEGLE
+1186 
-1194 KALAN
+1194 
-1199 AKPASP
+1199 
-1205 TPTPTPTPTP
+1205 
-1215 SPTPNPTPT
+1215 
-1224 KHTAPNKVPPTPPT
+1224 
-1238 QNLPTTNVWN
+1238 
-1248 GVYWLQN
+1248 
-1255 QTYSQ
+1255 
-1260 KGVYYI
+1260 
-1266 DPNLSGQ
+1266 
-1273 SGQSAN
+1273 
-1279 TLSTYTANLLGRSF
+1279 TANLFGRSF

-1321 GGFGYIIGTFN
+1321 GGFGYITGTFS

-1338 TNNFKTGEGVSGSDG
+1338 TNNFKTGEGVSNSDG

-1367 MDGLNYN
+1367 VDGLNYN

-1412 WGKFSFNAKNIS
+1412 WGKFSFSAKNIS

-1444 NAANSLS
+1444 NATNSLS

-1464 LWANSL
+1464 LQANSL

-1492 TTQLLGNTSF
+1492 TTQLLGNTNF

-1525 LGNKSQTAFKNSL
+1525 LGNKSQAAFKNSL

-1556 SGASAF
+1556 SSASAF

-1583 NGATLSLN
+1583 NGGTLSLN

-1597 ASSASFSNNTTI
+1597 ASSTSFSNNTTI

-1616 SVSNASSL
+1616 SANNTSSL

-1632 ASQATFGGNTTIDA
+1632 ASQANFGGNTTIDT
-1646 ASFNFDSASSLSFN
+1646 ASFNFDSASSLNFN

-1673 APSLSKALMSVSGQF
+1673 APSLTKALMSVSGQF
-1688 VLGNN
+1688 VLGSN

-1865 SGNLKTLLGILS
+1865 SENLKTLLGILS

-1884 EMIETNQLDNITSI
+1884 EMIESNQLDNITNI
-1898 NEVLQLLDR
+1898 NEVLQLLDK
-1907 IKITPAQKQALL
+1907 IKITQAQKQALL

-1933 SNGNLVI
+1933 SNGNLTI
-1940 GATQDHVTNSTS
+1940 GATQDNVTNSTS

-1965 ALDSATCS
+1965 TLDSATCS

-1995 ADFKAKSIYITGTLG
+1995 ADFKAKSIYITGTIG

-2020 ADITFQ
+2020 ADVTFQ

-2051 QEGIDKIF
+2051 QKGIEKIF

-2065 NVLSQMA
+2065 NILSQVA

-2083 NFVENALIPLSKELP
+2083 NFIENALSPLSKELP
-2098 SSLQNETLG
+2098 ASLQNETLG

-2114 LDNLLNNSGVMN
+2114 LDDLLNNSGVMN
-2126 AIQNIISKKLSIFGN
+2126 EIQNIISKKLSIFGN

-2166 LNFIGGYMDASELSS
+2166 LNFIGGYIDASEISS
-2181 ILSVI
+2181 ILGVV
-2186 LKDITNPPTSL
+2186 LKDITNPPASL
-2197 QKDIGVVANDLLDEF
+2197 QKDIGVVANDLLNEF
-2212 LGQDVVKK
+2212 LGQDVIKK

-2233 IISQGGLSGI
+2233 IISQGGLSGV

-2334 SNGVSNINITTLN
+2334 SNDVSNINITTLN

-2371 LANCPTTKNSSSTNS
+2371 LANCPTTKNSSSINS

-2397 RANNFTFLGV
+2397 RANNFTFLGA
-2407 IASNGAID
+2407 ITSNGAID
-2415 LSQVKN
+2415 LSQVTN

-2435 LQANNLTIANA
+2435 LQANNLTITNA

-2458 GDFTLNQQATLSTN
+2458 GNFTLNQQATLSTN

-2491 LSHSVS
+2491 LSHSAS
-2497 HAIINAQGIAT
+2497 HAIINAQGNAT
-2508 IMTNYNNPLI
+2508 IMANDNNPLI

-2526 TGAYTL
+2526 AGTYTL

-2540 YGYNDQITG
+2540 YGYNNQITG
-2549 GSSLDNYLKLYT
+2549 GSSLDNYLKLYA
-2561 LININGKHM
+2561 LIDINGKHM

-2583 VSIKDGGLIVGF
+2583 VNIKDGGLVVGF

-2605 SILYNKVKIAVSNAP
+2605 SILYNKVKIAVSNDP

-2635 IQGIQGVDSIE
+2635 IQGVQSVDSID
-2646 QAGGTQAINWLN
+2646 QAGGNQAINWLN

-2691 TLEVIANPN
+2691 TLEVIANPD

-2805 GGYAAYGYSGFHA
+2805 GGYAAYGYSGFHG

-2829 MGVYSRA
+2829 VGVYSRA

-2866 IINQSYRYNTWTTDA
+2866 IINQSYKYDTWTTDA

-2896 IFKPQIGLAY
+2896 IFKPQVGLAY
-2906 YYIGMS
+2906 YYIGLS

>member
-1 MAFKKAGLISKFISK
+1 MAFKKAGLISKFILK

-29 KLNPILKREKP
+29 KLNLILKREKP

-53 FNKNKS
+53 FNKSKS

-68 GALGGLPH
+68 GALGGLSH

-83 YWSWWSGYHDK
+83 YWSWSSWSYHDN

-103 HNSYCLFSSTQGS
+103 HNSYCLFNSAQGS

-128 AGGASFTQK
+128 AGGTSFTQK

-148 IRFGGTGVN
+148 IRFGGMGVN
-157 GVNVGYI
+157 GGDVGYI

-174 FNSSRITTGNSLSDG
+174 FNSSRITTGNSFSTG
-189 GGATLNFNATNRIT
+189 GGATLNFNAANHIT

-215 AQHSYMNFKGSNINV
+215 TQHSYMNFSGSNINV
-230 SGSSFTD
+230 NSSSFTD
-237 DTNGGFSFSGNNNNS
+237 DTDGGFSFSANGANS
-252 AISFNKTKFNQ
+252 NLSFNKTSFNQ
-263 GTYNF
+263 GTY
-268 TNSANL
+268 S
-274 SFNNSNFNQSTYNFN
+274 
-289 SLQSTFNNST
+289 
-299 FNQGTYN
+299 
-306 FTDNTSFNNDTFNQG
+306 FTDNTGLNFDNDTFNQG
-321 TYNFNT
+321 TYSFNA
-327 SKVSFSGANTLN
+327 SKVSFSGTNTLN

-357 VFNLNQTLNANQT
+357 IFNLNQTLNTNQT
-370 YDILTTNG
+370 YDILTTNK

-423 LQETFSNKS
+423 LQETFNNQS

-441 LQAKAKAT
+441 LQAKAQAT
-449 YQQDLNNS
+449 YQQDLSNS
-457 QSALSN
+457 QSALNN
-463 ATNDNKIAS
+463 ATSDNKIAS
-472 ADTGYTNNQN
+472 NDTSYTNNQN
-482 TTIKQDAQNLEH
+482 TTIKKDAQ
-494 TSQQIAKDEQ
+494 S
-504 ALQGDLN
+504 
-511 KLKQLANSS
+511 
-520 FNEQAFNQAQSKE
+520 
-533 QQDEQTLQ
+533 
-541 NEENTFSSEQEGL
+541 
-554 EKALANA
+554 
-561 KEQQEQQQAQATYQQ
+561 
-576 DLNNSQSALSNATN
+576 
-590 DNKIA
+590 
-595 SADTDY
+595 
-601 TKNQN
+601 
-606 TAIKQDAQNL
+606 L
-616 ENTSQQITQDQKDL
+616 ENTSQQITQDKQALKG
-630 EQDLD
+630 DLD
-635 KLQQLANSKTGFN
+635 KLQQLANSPTGFN
-648 EQAFNQAQ
+648 EQAFKNAQ
-656 STEQQDEQ
+656 STEQQDLQ
-664 TLQNEEETFSSEQEG
+664 TLQENENTFNSEQEG
-679 LEKALAN
+679 LEKAIAN
-686 AKHTSP
+686 AKAPTPSPTP
-692 TPTKHTAQNNPPNK
+692 TPTKHTAPNTPPNK
-706 VSPPTQNLPTTNV
+706 VPPTPPTQNSPATNV
-719 WNGVYNFQNQTYSKK
+719 WDGVYNLQNQTYSNK

-744 GQSGQSGNTLSTY
+744 GQSGQSG
-757 GYLDW
+757 
-762 FTLKNKF
+762 
-769 SVNANNG
+769 
-776 TLIIGNNTE
+776 
-785 SANTKG
+785 
-791 LIWIGDDKGLVYY
+791 
-804 NTGTFNAAN
+804 
-813 IYLTSNLKTGN
+813 
-824 GFSGE
+824 
-829 GATLNFNATNRITI
+829 
-843 NQASFDNSDAGAQH
+843 
-857 SYMNFKGSNI
+857 
-867 NVSGSSFTDDTNGG
+867 
-881 FSFSGNNNN
+881 
-890 SAISFNKTKFNQ
+890 
-902 GTYNFTNSANLS
+902 
-914 FNNSNFNQSTY
+914 
-925 NFNSL
+925 
-930 QSTFNNSTF
+930 
-939 NQGTYNFTD
+939 
-948 NTSFNNDTFNQGTYN
+948 
-963 FNTSK
+963 
-968 VSFSGA
+968 
-974 NTLNSSSPFASL
+974 
-986 KGSVS
+986 
-991 FGSGAVFNL
+991 
-1000 NQTLNANQTY
+1000 
-1010 DILTTNGTIQYGVY
+1010 
-1024 QSYLWDLINYKGDKA
+1024 
-1039 ISHVEVGNNTY
+1039 
-1050 DVTFDINGQDETLQE
+1050 
-1065 TFSNKSITTQFLGD
+1065 
-1079 DLQAKAKATYQ
+1079 
-1090 QDLNNSQSALSNATN
+1090 
-1105 DNKIASADTGYT
+1105 
-1117 NNQNT
+1117 
-1122 TIKQDAQ
+1122 
-1129 NLEHTSQQIAKDE
+1129 
-1142 QALQGDLNKLKQL
+1142 
-1155 ANSSFNEQAF
+1155 
-1165 NQAQSKEQQDE
+1165 
-1176 QTLQNEEETF
+1176 
-1186 SSEQEGLE
+1186 
-1194 KALAN
+1194 
-1199 AKPASP
+1199 
-1205 TPTPTPTPTP
+1205 
-1215 SPTPNPTPT
+1215 
-1224 KHTAPNKVPPTPPT
+1224 
-1238 QNLPTTNVWN
+1238 
-1248 GVYWLQN
+1248 
-1255 QTYSQ
+1255 
-1260 KGVYYI
+1260 
-1266 DPNLSGQ
+1266 
-1273 SGQSAN
+1273 N

-1321 GGFGYIIGTFN
+1321 GGFGYITGTFN

-1391 YATFDATNNISVTNS
+1391 YAAFDATNNISVTNS

-1412 WGKFSFNAKNIS
+1412 WGKFSFSAKNIS

-1492 TTQLLGNTSF
+1492 TIQLLGNTSF

-1511 FNGDTTLQNNANIT
+1511 FNGDTTLQDNANIT
-1525 LGNKSQTAFKNSL
+1525 LGNKSQATFKNSL

-1556 SGASAF
+1556 NGSNAF

-1575 ATFNSLFF
+1575 ATFDSLFF
-1583 NGATLSLN
+1583 NGGILSLN
-1591 ANSKLN
+1591 ASSKLN

-1616 SVSNASSL
+1616 SASNTSSL

-1632 ASQATFGGNTTIDA
+1632 VSQANFGGNTTIDT

-1673 APSLSKALMSVSGQF
+1673 APSLTKALMSVSGQF

-1745 YSDNNNIQTWSF
+1745 YSGNNNIQTWSF

-1884 EMIETNQLDNITSI
+1884 EMIESNQLDNITSI
-1898 NEVLQLLDR
+1898 NEVLQLLDK
-1907 IKITPAQKQALL
+1907 IKITQAQKQVLL

-1933 SNGNLVI
+1933 NNGNLVI
-1940 GATQDHVTNSTS
+1940 GATQDNVTNSTS

-1965 ALDSATCS
+1965 ALDSTTCS

-2010 SGNAF
+2010 SANAF

-2020 ADITFQ
+2020 ADVTFQ
-2026 SANNLVLNKAN
+2026 SANNLVLDKAN

-2065 NVLSQMA
+2065 NVLSQVA

-2083 NFVENALIPLSKELP
+2083 NFVENALSPLSKELP
-2098 SSLQNETLG
+2098 ASLQNETLG

-2126 AIQNIISKKLSIFGN
+2126 EIQNIISKKLSIFGN

-2166 LNFIGGYMDASELSS
+2166 LNFIGGYIDASELSS

-2197 QKDIGVVANDLLDEF
+2197 QKDIGVVANDLLNEF

-2233 IISQGGLSGI
+2233 IISQGGLSGV

-2264 LGALLSPRGLHD
+2264 LGILLSPRGLHD

-2397 RANNFTFLGV
+2397 RTNNFTFLGT

-2435 LQANNLTIANA
+2435 LQANNLTITNA

-2458 GDFTLNQQATLSTN
+2458 GNFTLNQQATLSTN

-2491 LSHSVS
+2491 LSHSAS
-2497 HAIINAQGIAT
+2497 HAIINAQGAAT
-2508 IMTNYNNPLI
+2508 IMANNNNPLI

-2526 TGAYTL
+2526 TGTYTL

-2561 LININGKHM
+2561 LIDINGKHM

-2583 VSIKDGGLIVGF
+2583 VNIKDGGLIVGF

-2605 SILYNKVKIAVSNAP
+2605 SILYNKVKIAVSNDP
-2620 INNLQAPTLK
+2620 INNLQATTLK

-2635 IQGIQGVDSIE
+2635 IQGAQGVDSIE

-2691 TLEVIANPN
+2691 TLEVIANPD

-2751 PNAMDVILKYSQR
+2751 PNTMDVILKYSQR

-2782 NGGTGTLYGINVGY
+2782 NGGTGTLYGINIGY

-2866 IINQSYRYNTWTTDA
+2866 IINQSYKYDTWTTDA

-2896 IFKPQIGLAY
+2896 IFKPQIGLSY
-2906 YYIGMS
+2906 YYIGLS

-3008 TFYVNAGI
+3008 TFYVNASI

>member
-1 MAFKKAGLISKFISK
+1 M
-16 GSFKLNKISKKIF
+16 NKISKKF
-29 KLNPILKREKP
+29 FTLNQILKREKP

-46 TKSIKKP
+46 TKSIEKP

-68 GALGGLPH
+68 GALGGLSH
-76 LRASECR
+76 LRANECR
-83 YWSWWSGYHDK
+83 YWSWSSWSYQDN
-94 IESGSNSPT
+94 IESGPNSPT

-137 FNNGTLNVGGN
+137 FNNGTLDIGGN
-148 IRFGGTGVN
+148 IRFGGTGIN
-157 GVNVGYI
+157 GGDVGYI

-174 FNSSRITTGNSLSDG
+174 FNSSHITTGNSYADG
-189 GGATLNFNATNRIT
+189 GGATLNFNAANNIT

-215 AQHSYMNFKGSNINV
+215 TQKSYMNFKGSNIKV

-237 DTNGGFSFSGNNNNS
+237 DTDGGFSFSGSNNNS
-252 AISFNKTKFNQ
+252 AISFNQTSFNQ
-263 GTYNF
+263 GTYHF
-268 TNSANL
+268 NSA
-274 SFNNSNFNQSTYNFN
+274 
-289 SLQSTFNNST
+289 QSTFENS
-299 FNQGTYN
+299 
-306 FTDNTSFNNDTFNQG
+306 SFNQG
-321 TYNFNT
+321 TYNFNDSVSFNNNT
-327 SKVSFSGANTLN
+327 FNQGTYDFNDSKVSFSGTNTLN
-339 SSSPF
+339 SNSPF
-344 ASLKGSVSFGSGA
+344 ASLKGSVSFNSNA
-357 VFNLNQTLNANQT
+357 IFNLNQTLNNNQT

-378 TIQYGVYQSYLWDLI
+378 AIQYGVYQSYLWDLI

-423 LQETFSNKS
+423 LQETFSNQS
-432 ITTQFLGDD
+432 IITQFLGDD
-441 LQAKAKAT
+441 LQQQAQKT
-449 YQQDLNNS
+449 YQEDVNNS
-457 QSALSN
+457 QNALNDVTSDNTIANNDTSYTQSKN
-463 ATNDNKIAS
+463 ATVAK
-472 ADTGYTNNQN
+472 
-482 TTIKQDAQNLEH
+482 DAQSLEN
-494 TSQQIAKDEQ
+494 TNQQIQKDEQ
-504 ALQGDLN
+504 ALEKDLAQI
-511 KLKQLANSS
+511 KRLANSTTG
-520 FNEQAFNQAQSKE
+520 FNEQVFTQAQKQE

-541 NEENTFSSEQEGL
+541 NNENAFNTEQEGL
-554 EKALANA
+554 KQAIANA
-561 KEQQEQQQAQATYQQ
+561 KPA
-576 DLNNSQSALSNATN
+576 
-590 DNKIA
+590 
-595 SADTDY
+595 
-601 TKNQN
+601 
-606 TAIKQDAQNL
+606 
-616 ENTSQQITQDQKDL
+616 
-630 EQDLD
+630 
-635 KLQQLANSKTGFN
+635 
-648 EQAFNQAQ
+648 
-656 STEQQDEQ
+656 
-664 TLQNEEETFSSEQEG
+664 
-679 LEKALAN
+679 
-686 AKHTSP
+686 SP
-692 TPTKHTAQNNPPNK
+692 TPSPTPTPTPSPTKHTAQNTPPSQ
-706 VSPPTQNLPTTNV
+706 VPPTPTQNPPAESV
-719 WNGVYNFQNQTYSKK
+719 WSGVYWLQNKTYSNK

-757 GYLDW
+757 TANLLGRS
-762 FTLKNKF
+762 FG
-769 SVNANNG
+769 VNANNG

-785 SANTKG
+785 N
-791 LIWIGDDKGLVYY
+791 
-804 NTGTFNAAN
+804 
-813 IYLTSNLKTGN
+813 
-824 GFSGE
+824 
-829 GATLNFNATNRITI
+829 
-843 NQASFDNSDAGAQH
+843 
-857 SYMNFKGSNI
+857 M
-867 NVSGSSFTDDTNGG
+867 
-881 FSFSGNNNN
+881 
-890 SAISFNKTKFNQ
+890 
-902 GTYNFTNSANLS
+902 
-914 FNNSNFNQSTY
+914 
-925 NFNSL
+925 
-930 QSTFNNSTF
+930 
-939 NQGTYNFTD
+939 
-948 NTSFNNDTFNQGTYN
+948 
-963 FNTSK
+963 
-968 VSFSGA
+968 
-974 NTLNSSSPFASL
+974 
-986 KGSVS
+986 
-991 FGSGAVFNL
+991 
-1000 NQTLNANQTY
+1000 
-1010 DILTTNGTIQYGVY
+1010 
-1024 QSYLWDLINYKGDKA
+1024 
-1039 ISHVEVGNNTY
+1039 
-1050 DVTFDINGQDETLQE
+1050 
-1065 TFSNKSITTQFLGD
+1065 
-1079 DLQAKAKATYQ
+1079 
-1090 QDLNNSQSALSNATN
+1090 
-1105 DNKIASADTGYT
+1105 
-1117 NNQNT
+1117 
-1122 TIKQDAQ
+1122 
-1129 NLEHTSQQIAKDE
+1129 
-1142 QALQGDLNKLKQL
+1142 
-1155 ANSSFNEQAF
+1155 
-1165 NQAQSKEQQDE
+1165 
-1176 QTLQNEEETF
+1176 
-1186 SSEQEGLE
+1186 
-1194 KALAN
+1194 
-1199 AKPASP
+1199 
-1205 TPTPTPTPTP
+1205 
-1215 SPTPNPTPT
+1215 
-1224 KHTAPNKVPPTPPT
+1224 
-1238 QNLPTTNVWN
+1238 
-1248 GVYWLQN
+1248 
-1255 QTYSQ
+1255 
-1260 KGVYYI
+1260 
-1266 DPNLSGQ
+1266 
-1273 SGQSAN
+1273 
-1279 TLSTYTANLLGRSF
+1279 
-1293 GVNIQNGTLII
+1293 
-1304 GNNTESV
+1304 

-1321 GGFGYIIGTFN
+1321 GGFGYITGTFN

-1338 TNNFKTGEGVSGSDG
+1338 TNNFKTGEGVSNSDG

-1374 DAETVTKMIQ
+1374 NAETVTKMIQ

-1391 YATFDATNNISVTNS
+1391 YAAFDATNNISVTNS

-1432 FTNPGGSSVISA
+1432 FTNPGGSSTISA
-1444 NAANSLS
+1444 NASNSLS
-1451 FNNSRLNGGAVYN
+1451 FIDSRLNGGAVYN
-1464 LWANSL
+1464 LQANSL

-1525 LGNKSQTAFKNSL
+1525 LGNKSQAAFKNSL

-1575 ATFNSLFF
+1575 AAFNSLFF
-1583 NGATLSLN
+1583 NGGTLSLN

-1616 SVSNASSL
+1616 NANNTSSL

-1632 ASQATFGGNTTIDA
+1632 ASQADFGGNTTIDT
-1646 ASFNFDSASSLSFN
+1646 ASFNFDSTSSLNFN

-1673 APSLSKALMSVSGQF
+1673 APSLTKVLMNVSGQF

-1757 INPLNSSQII
+1757 INPLNYSQII

-1842 TPGTYSPFNQP
+1842 APGTYSPFNQP

-1865 SGNLKTLLGILS
+1865 SENLETLLGILS

-1884 EMIETNQLDNITSI
+1884 EMIESNQLDNITNI
-1898 NEVLQLLDR
+1898 NEVLQLLDK
-1907 IKITPAQKQALL
+1907 IKITQAQKQALL
-1919 ETINHLTD
+1919 DIINHLTD

-1933 SNGNLVI
+1933 NNGNLVI
-1940 GATQDHVTNSTS
+1940 GATQDNVTNSTS

-1995 ADFKAKSIYITGTLG
+1995 ADFKAKSIYITGTIG

-2020 ADITFQ
+2020 ADVTFQ

-2083 NFVENALIPLSKELP
+2083 NFIENALSPLSKELP
-2098 SSLQNETLG
+2098 ASLQDETLG

-2114 LDNLLNNSGVMN
+2114 LDDLLNNSGVMN
-2126 AIQNIISKKLSIFGN
+2126 EIQNIISQKLSIFGN

-2166 LNFIGGYMDASELSS
+2166 LNFIGGYIDASEISS

-2197 QKDIGVVANDLLDEF
+2197 QKDIGVVANDLLNEF

-2220 LESQGLVSNIINN
+2220 LESQGLVSNIINS
-2233 IISQGGLSGI
+2233 IISQGGLSSV

-2276 FWQKGYFNFLSNG
+2276 FWQKGYFNFLSDG

-2347 ATNGLSLNAGL
+2347 ATNGLSLNADL
-2358 NNVSVQKGEICIN
+2358 NNVSVQKGEICVN

-2386 SVTPTNESLSV
+2386 SVTPTNETLSV
-2397 RANNFTFLGV
+2397 RANNFTFLGA
-2407 IASNGAID
+2407 IASSGAID
-2415 LSQVKN
+2415 LSQVTN

-2435 LQANNLTIANA
+2435 LQANNLTITNA
-2446 FNNASNSTANIN
+2446 FNNASHSTANIN
-2458 GDFTLNQQATLSTN
+2458 GNFTLNQQATLSTN
-2472 ASGLN
+2472 ANGLN

-2497 HAIINAQGIAT
+2497 HAIINTQGTAT
-2508 IMTNYNNPLI
+2508 IMANSNNPLI
-2518 QFNTSSKE
+2518 QFNASSKE
-2526 TGAYTL
+2526 VGTYTL

-2540 YGYNDQITG
+2540 YGYNNQITG
-2549 GSSLDNYLKLYT
+2549 GSSLDNYLKLYA
-2561 LININGKHM
+2561 LIDINGKHM

-2583 VSIKDGGLIVGF
+2583 VNVKDGGLVVGF

-2605 SILYNKVKIAVSNAP
+2605 SILYNKVKIAVSNDP

-2635 IQGIQGVDSIE
+2635 IQGVQSVDSID
-2646 QAGGTQAINWLN
+2646 QAGGNQAINWLN

-2730 ASADFHERLEA
+2730 ARSDFLERLES

-2829 MGVYSRA
+2829 VGVYSRA

-2866 IINQSYRYNTWTTDA
+2866 IINQSYRYDTWTTDA

-2896 IFKPQIGLAY
+2896 IFKPQVGLSY
-2906 YYIGMS
+2906 YYIGLS

>member
-1 MAFKKAGLISKFISK
+1 MAFKKAKLISRFVSK
-16 GSFKLNKISKKIF
+16 GSFKLNKISKKFF
-29 KLNPILKREKP
+29 KLNQILKCEKP

-59 FLKASVLLI
+59 FLKASILLI
-68 GALGGLPH
+68 GALGGLSH
-76 LRASECR
+76 LRANECR
-83 YWSWWSGYHDK
+83 YWSWSSWGYHDN
-94 IESGSNSPT
+94 IESGPNSPT
-103 HNSYCLFSSTQGS
+103 HNSYCLFSSAQGS
-116 GTYYLN
+116 GTYYLK

-137 FNNGTLNVGGN
+137 FNGGTLNVGGN
-148 IRFGGTGVN
+148 IRFGGTGIN
-157 GVNVGYI
+157 GGDVGYI
-164 TGTYDAQTIN
+164 TGTYDAANIYLT
-174 FNSSRITTGNSLSDG
+174 SHLTTGNSYSDG
-189 GGATLNFNATNRIT
+189 GGATLNFNAANNIT
-203 INQASFDNSDAG
+203 INQASFDNNDAG
-215 AQHSYMNFKGSNINV
+215 TQHSYMNFKGSNINV

-237 DTNGGFSFSGNNNNS
+237 DTDGGFSFSGNNNNS
-252 AISFNKTKFNQ
+252 AISFNQTSFNQ

-268 TNSANL
+268 SNSASSSFDNS
-274 SFNNSNFNQSTYNFN
+274 SFNQGTYHFNSAQSTFENSNFNQ
-289 SLQSTFNNST
+289 
-299 FNQGTYN
+299 GTYDFSN
-306 FTDNTSFNNDTFNQG
+306 NTSFNNDTFNQG
-321 TYNFNT
+321 SYSFNT

-344 ASLKGSVSFGSGA
+344 ASLKGSVSFNSGA
-357 VFNLNQTLNANQT
+357 IFNLNQTLNNNQT

-378 TIQYGVYQSYLWDLI
+378 AIQYGVYQSYLWDLI

-423 LQETFSNKS
+423 LQETFNNQS
-432 ITTQFLGDD
+432 IITQFLGDD
-441 LQAKAKAT
+441 LQQQAQKT
-449 YQQDLNNS
+449 YQEDVAHSQNALNNVTS
-457 QSALSN
+457 DNTIANNDTSYTQSKN
-463 ATNDNKIAS
+463 ATILK
-472 ADTGYTNNQN
+472 
-482 TTIKQDAQNLEH
+482 DAQSLEN
-494 TSQQIAKDEQ
+494 TNQQIAQDEQ
-504 ALQGDLN
+504 ALQG
-511 KLKQLANSS
+511 
-520 FNEQAFNQAQSKE
+520 
-533 QQDEQTLQ
+533 
-541 NEENTFSSEQEGL
+541 
-554 EKALANA
+554 
-561 KEQQEQQQAQATYQQ
+561 
-576 DLNNSQSALSNATN
+576 
-590 DNKIA
+590 
-595 SADTDY
+595 
-601 TKNQN
+601 
-606 TAIKQDAQNL
+606 
-616 ENTSQQITQDQKDL
+616 
-630 EQDLD
+630 DLD
-635 KLQQLANSKTGFN
+635 KLQQLANSTTGFN

-656 STEQQDEQ
+656 KQEQQDEQ
-664 TLQNEEETFSSEQEG
+664 TLQNDENAFNTEQEG
-679 LEKALAN
+679 LEQAIAN
-686 AKHTSP
+686 AKHASPTPNPTPSHAP
-692 TPTKHTAQNNPPNK
+692 TPTKHTAQNTPPNK
-706 VSPPTQNLPTTNV
+706 VSPTPTPPTQNLPTTNV
-719 WNGVYNFQNQTYSKK
+719 WNGVYNLQNQTYSNK
-734 GIYYIDPNLS
+734 GVYYIDPNLS

-757 GYLDW
+757 
-762 FTLKNKF
+762 
-769 SVNANNG
+769 
-776 TLIIGNNTE
+776 
-785 SANTKG
+785 
-791 LIWIGDDKGLVYY
+791 
-804 NTGTFNAAN
+804 
-813 IYLTSNLKTGN
+813 
-824 GFSGE
+824 
-829 GATLNFNATNRITI
+829 
-843 NQASFDNSDAGAQH
+843 
-857 SYMNFKGSNI
+857 
-867 NVSGSSFTDDTNGG
+867 
-881 FSFSGNNNN
+881 
-890 SAISFNKTKFNQ
+890 
-902 GTYNFTNSANLS
+902 
-914 FNNSNFNQSTY
+914 
-925 NFNSL
+925 
-930 QSTFNNSTF
+930 
-939 NQGTYNFTD
+939 
-948 NTSFNNDTFNQGTYN
+948 
-963 FNTSK
+963 
-968 VSFSGA
+968 
-974 NTLNSSSPFASL
+974 
-986 KGSVS
+986 
-991 FGSGAVFNL
+991 
-1000 NQTLNANQTY
+1000 
-1010 DILTTNGTIQYGVY
+1010 
-1024 QSYLWDLINYKGDKA
+1024 
-1039 ISHVEVGNNTY
+1039 
-1050 DVTFDINGQDETLQE
+1050 
-1065 TFSNKSITTQFLGD
+1065 
-1079 DLQAKAKATYQ
+1079 
-1090 QDLNNSQSALSNATN
+1090 
-1105 DNKIASADTGYT
+1105 
-1117 NNQNT
+1117 
-1122 TIKQDAQ
+1122 
-1129 NLEHTSQQIAKDE
+1129 
-1142 QALQGDLNKLKQL
+1142 
-1155 ANSSFNEQAF
+1155 
-1165 NQAQSKEQQDE
+1165 
-1176 QTLQNEEETF
+1176 
-1186 SSEQEGLE
+1186 
-1194 KALAN
+1194 
-1199 AKPASP
+1199 
-1205 TPTPTPTPTP
+1205 
-1215 SPTPNPTPT
+1215 
-1224 KHTAPNKVPPTPPT
+1224 
-1238 QNLPTTNVWN
+1238 
-1248 GVYWLQN
+1248 
-1255 QTYSQ
+1255 
-1260 KGVYYI
+1260 
-1266 DPNLSGQ
+1266 
-1273 SGQSAN
+1273 
-1279 TLSTYTANLLGRSF
+1279 TANLFGRSF

-1321 GGFGYIIGTFN
+1321 GGFGYITGTFN

-1338 TNNFKTGEGVSGSDG
+1338 TNNFKTGEGVSNSDG

-1391 YATFDATNNISVTNS
+1391 YAAFDALNNISVTNS

-1412 WGKFSFNAKNIS
+1412 WGKFSFSAKNIS

-1444 NAANSLS
+1444 NASNSLS
-1451 FNNSRLNGGAVYN
+1451 FINSRLNGGAVYN
-1464 LWANSL
+1464 LQANSL

-1492 TTQLLGNTSF
+1492 TTQLLGNTNF

-1525 LGNKSQTAFKNSL
+1525 LGNKSQATFKNSL

-1547 LDNQSVLNA
+1547 LDDQSVLNA
-1556 SGASAF
+1556 NGTSAF

-1583 NGATLSLN
+1583 NGGTLSLN

-1616 SVSNASSL
+1616 SANNTSSL

-1632 ASQATFGGNTTIDA
+1632 ASQADFGGNTTIDT
-1646 ASFNFDSASSLSFN
+1646 ASFNFDSASSLNFN

-1673 APSLSKALMSVSGQF
+1673 ASSLTKALMSVSGQF

-1865 SGNLKTLLGILS
+1865 SENLKTLLGILS

-1884 EMIETNQLDNITSI
+1884 EMIESNQLDNITNI
-1898 NEVLQLLDR
+1898 NEVLQLLDK
-1907 IKITPAQKQALL
+1907 IKITQAQKQALL
-1919 ETINHLTD
+1919 DTINHLTD

-1933 SNGNLVI
+1933 NNGNLVI
-1940 GATQDHVTNSTS
+1940 GATQDNVTNSTS

-1965 ALDSATCS
+1965 TLDSATCS

-1995 ADFKAKSIYITGTLG
+1995 ADFKAKSIYITGTIG

-2020 ADITFQ
+2020 ADVTFQ

-2083 NFVENALIPLSKELP
+2083 NFIENALSPLSKELP
-2098 SSLQNETLG
+2098 ASLQNETLG

-2114 LDNLLNNSGVMN
+2114 LDDLLNNSGVMN
-2126 AIQNIISKKLSIFGN
+2126 EIQNIISKKLSIFGN

-2156 LKSMLDDKGL
+2156 LKSMLDNKGL
-2166 LNFIGGYMDASELSS
+2166 LNFIGGYIDASELSS
-2181 ILSVI
+2181 ILGVI

-2197 QKDIGVVANDLLDEF
+2197 QKDIGVVANDLLNEF

-2233 IISQGGLSGI
+2233 IISQGGLSGV

-2317 GDNTIDFSKYQG
+2317 GDNTINFSKYQG

-2415 LSQVKN
+2415 LSQVTN
-2421 NSVIGTLNLNENAT
+2421 NSVIGMLNLNENAT
-2435 LQANNLTIANA
+2435 LQANNLTITNA

-2458 GDFTLNQQATLSTN
+2458 GNFTLNQQATLSTN
-2472 ASGLN
+2472 ANGLN

-2497 HAIINAQGIAT
+2497 HAIINAQGVAT
-2508 IMTNYNNPLI
+2508 IMANNNNPLI

-2526 TGAYTL
+2526 AGTYTL

-2540 YGYNDQITG
+2540 YGYNNQITG

-2561 LININGKHM
+2561 LIDINGKHM

-2583 VSIKDGGLIVGF
+2583 VSIKDGGLVVGF

-2605 SILYNKVKIAVSNAP
+2605 SILYNKVKIAVSNDP

-2635 IQGIQGVDSIE
+2635 IQGTQGVDSID
-2646 QAGGTQAINWLN
+2646 QAGGNQAINWLN

-2691 TLEVIANPN
+2691 TLEIIANPD

-2805 GGYAAYGYSGFHA
+2805 GGYAAYGYSGFHG

-2866 IINQSYRYNTWTTDA
+2866 IINQSYRYDTWTTDA

-2896 IFKPQIGLAY
+2896 IFKPQVGLAY
-2906 YYIGMS
+2906 YYIGLS

>member
-1 MAFKKAGLISKFISK
+1 MAFKKARLISRFISK
-16 GSFKLNKISKKIF
+16 GSFKLSKISKKIF
-29 KLNPILKREKP
+29 KLNQILKREKP
-40 LKRHKK
+40 LKCHKK
-46 TKSIKKP
+46 ALKPIKKLS
-53 FNKNKS
+53 NRNKS

-68 GALGGLPH
+68 GALGGLSH

-94 IESGSNSPT
+94 IESGPNSPT

-137 FNNGTLNVGGN
+137 FNGGTLNVGGN
-148 IRFGGTGVN
+148 IRFGGTGIN
-157 GVNVGYI
+157 GGDVGYI

-174 FNSSRITTGNSLSDG
+174 FNSSHLTTGNSYADG
-189 GGATLNFNATNRIT
+189 GGATLNFNATNNIT

-215 AQHSYMNFKGSNINV
+215 TQKSYMNFKGSNIKV

-237 DTNGGFSFSGNNNNS
+237 DTDGGFSFSGNSNNS
-252 AISFNKTKFNQ
+252 TISFNQTNFNQ

-268 TNSANL
+268 SNSTSS
-274 SFNNSNFNQSTYNFN
+274 SFGNSNFNQGTYHFN
-289 SLQSTFNNST
+289 STQSTFENSN

-306 FTDNTSFNNDTFNQG
+306 FNDNVSFNNDTFNQG
-321 TYNFNT
+321 TYSFNT
-327 SKVSFSGANTLN
+327 SKVSFSGTNTLN

-344 ASLKGSVSFGSGA
+344 ASLKGSVSFNSGA
-357 VFNLNQTLNANQT
+357 IFNLNQTLNNNQT

-378 TIQYGVYQSYLWDLI
+378 AIQYGVYQSYLWDLI

-404 EVGNNTYDVTFDI
+404 GVGNNTYDVTFDI

-423 LQETFSNKS
+423 LQETFNNQS
-432 ITTQFLGDD
+432 IITQFLGDD
-441 LQAKAKAT
+441 LQQQAQKT
-449 YQQDLNNS
+449 YQQDLSNS
-457 QSALSN
+457 QSALNN
-463 ATNDNKIAS
+463 ATSDNKIANS
-472 ADTGYTNNQN
+472 DTDYTKSSNP
-482 TTIKQDAQNLEH
+482 TINKDAQNLEH
-494 TSQQIAKDEQ
+494 TNQQIAQDEQ
-504 ALQGDLN
+504 ALQGDLD
-511 KLKQLANSS
+511 KLQQLANSTTG
-520 FNEQAFNQAQSKE
+520 FNEQAFNQAQKQE

-541 NEENTFSSEQEGL
+541 NEEKTFNNEQEGL
-554 EKALANA
+554 KQAIANA
-561 KEQQEQQQAQATYQQ
+561 KP
-576 DLNNSQSALSNATN
+576 
-590 DNKIA
+590 A
-595 SADTDY
+595 SPTPSP
-601 TKNQN
+601 T
-606 TAIKQDAQNL
+606 
-616 ENTSQQITQDQKDL
+616 
-630 EQDLD
+630 
-635 KLQQLANSKTGFN
+635 
-648 EQAFNQAQ
+648 
-656 STEQQDEQ
+656 
-664 TLQNEEETFSSEQEG
+664 
-679 LEKALAN
+679 
-686 AKHTSP
+686 P
-692 TPTKHTAQNNPPNK
+692 TPTKHTAQNTPP
-706 VSPPTQNLPTTNV
+706 
-719 WNGVYNFQNQTYSKK
+719 SK
-734 GIYYIDPNLS
+734 I
-744 GQSGQSGNTLSTY
+744 
-757 GYLDW
+757 
-762 FTLKNKF
+762 
-769 SVNANNG
+769 
-776 TLIIGNNTE
+776 
-785 SANTKG
+785 
-791 LIWIGDDKGLVYY
+791 
-804 NTGTFNAAN
+804 
-813 IYLTSNLKTGN
+813 
-824 GFSGE
+824 
-829 GATLNFNATNRITI
+829 
-843 NQASFDNSDAGAQH
+843 
-857 SYMNFKGSNI
+857 
-867 NVSGSSFTDDTNGG
+867 
-881 FSFSGNNNN
+881 
-890 SAISFNKTKFNQ
+890 
-902 GTYNFTNSANLS
+902 
-914 FNNSNFNQSTY
+914 
-925 NFNSL
+925 
-930 QSTFNNSTF
+930 
-939 NQGTYNFTD
+939 
-948 NTSFNNDTFNQGTYN
+948 
-963 FNTSK
+963 
-968 VSFSGA
+968 
-974 NTLNSSSPFASL
+974 
-986 KGSVS
+986 
-991 FGSGAVFNL
+991 
-1000 NQTLNANQTY
+1000 
-1010 DILTTNGTIQYGVY
+1010 
-1024 QSYLWDLINYKGDKA
+1024 
-1039 ISHVEVGNNTY
+1039 
-1050 DVTFDINGQDETLQE
+1050 
-1065 TFSNKSITTQFLGD
+1065 
-1079 DLQAKAKATYQ
+1079 
-1090 QDLNNSQSALSNATN
+1090 
-1105 DNKIASADTGYT
+1105 
-1117 NNQNT
+1117 
-1122 TIKQDAQ
+1122 
-1129 NLEHTSQQIAKDE
+1129 
-1142 QALQGDLNKLKQL
+1142 
-1155 ANSSFNEQAF
+1155 
-1165 NQAQSKEQQDE
+1165 
-1176 QTLQNEEETF
+1176 
-1186 SSEQEGLE
+1186 
-1194 KALAN
+1194 
-1199 AKPASP
+1199 SP
-1205 TPTPTPTPTP
+1205 T
-1215 SPTPNPTPT
+1215 
-1224 KHTAPNKVPPTPPT
+1224 PTPPT

-1248 GVYWLQN
+1248 GVYNLQN
-1255 QTYSQ
+1255 QTYSKQ
-1260 KGVYYI
+1260 GVYYI

-1279 TLSTYTANLLGRSF
+1279 TLSTYTANLFGRSF
-1293 GVNIQNGTLII
+1293 SVNIQNGTLII

-1321 GGFGYIIGTFN
+1321 GGFGYITGTFN

-1338 TNNFKTGEGVSGSDG
+1338 TNNFKTGEGVSNSDG

-1391 YATFDATNNISVTNS
+1391 YAAFDALNNISVTNS

-1412 WGKFSFNAKNIS
+1412 WGKFSFTAKNIS

-1444 NAANSLS
+1444 NASNSLS
-1451 FNNSRLNGGAVYN
+1451 FINSRLNGGAIYN
-1464 LWANSL
+1464 LQANSL

-1492 TTQLLGNTSF
+1492 TTQLLGNTNF

-1525 LGNKSQTAFKNSL
+1525 LGNKSQAAFKNSL

-1556 SGASAF
+1556 SGTSTF

-1575 ATFNSLFF
+1575 AAFNSLFF
-1583 NGATLSLN
+1583 NGGTLSLN
-1591 ANSKLN
+1591 ASSKLN

-1616 SVSNASSL
+1616 SASNTSSL

-1632 ASQATFGGNTTIDA
+1632 TSQADFGGNTTIDT

-1673 APSLSKALMSVSGQF
+1673 TPSLTKALMSVSGQF
-1688 VLGNN
+1688 VLGSN

-1745 YSDNNNIQTWSF
+1745 YSDSNNIQTWSF

-1842 TPGTYSPFNQP
+1842 APGTYSPFNQP

-1865 SGNLKTLLGILS
+1865 SENLKTLLGILS

-1884 EMIETNQLDNITSI
+1884 EMIESNQLDNITNI
-1898 NEVLQLLDR
+1898 NEVLQLLDK
-1907 IKITPAQKQALL
+1907 IKITQAQKQALL

-1933 SNGNLVI
+1933 NNGNLII
-1940 GATQDHVTNSTS
+1940 GATQDNVTNSTS

-1965 ALDSATCS
+1965 TLDSATCS

-1995 ADFKAKSIYITGTLG
+1995 ADFKAKSIYITGTIG

-2020 ADITFQ
+2020 ADVTFQ

-2065 NVLSQMA
+2065 NVLSQVA

-2083 NFVENALIPLSKELP
+2083 NFIENALSPLSKELP
-2098 SSLQNETLG
+2098 ASLQNETLG

-2114 LDNLLNNSGVMN
+2114 LDDLLNNSGVMN

-2166 LNFIGGYMDASELSS
+2166 LNFIGGYIDASELSS
-2181 ILSVI
+2181 ILSVV
-2186 LKDITNPPTSL
+2186 LKDITNPPASL
-2197 QKDIGVVANDLLDEF
+2197 QKDIGVVANDLLNEF

-2233 IISQGGLSGI
+2233 VISQGGLSGV

-2334 SNGVSNINITTLN
+2334 SNSVSNINITTLN

-2358 NNVSVQKGEICIN
+2358 NNVSVQKGEICVN

-2397 RANNFTFLGV
+2397 RANNFTFLGT

-2435 LQANNLTIANA
+2435 LQANNLTITNA

-2458 GDFTLNQQATLSTN
+2458 GNFTLNQQATLSTN

-2491 LSHSVS
+2491 ISHSAS
-2497 HAIINAQGIAT
+2497 HAIINAQGTAT
-2508 IMTNYNNPLI
+2508 IMANDNNPLI

-2526 TGAYTL
+2526 VGTYTL

-2549 GSSLDNYLKLYT
+2549 GSSLDNYLKLYA
-2561 LININGKHM
+2561 LIDINGKHM

-2583 VSIKDGGLIVGF
+2583 VSIKDGGLVVGF

-2605 SILYNKVKIAVSNAP
+2605 SILYNKVKIAVSNDP

-2635 IQGIQGVDSIE
+2635 IQGVQSVDSID
-2646 QAGGTQAINWLN
+2646 QVGGSQAINWLN

-2691 TLEVIANPN
+2691 TLEVIANPD

-2805 GGYAAYGYSGFHA
+2805 GGYAAYGYSGFHG

-2866 IINQSYRYNTWTTDA
+2866 IINQSYRYDTWTTDA

-2896 IFKPQIGLAY
+2896 IFKPQVGLAY
-2906 YYIGMS
+2906 YYIGLS

>member
-1 MAFKKAGLISKFISK
+1 M
-16 GSFKLNKISKKIF
+16 
-29 KLNPILKREKP
+29 
-40 LKRHKK
+40 
-46 TKSIKKP
+46 
-53 FNKNKS
+53 
-59 FLKASVLLI
+59 
-68 GALGGLPH
+68 GGLSH

-83 YWSWWSGYHDK
+83 YWSWSSWGYHDN
-94 IESGSNSPT
+94 IESGSDSPT
-103 HNSYCLFSSTQGS
+103 HNSYCLFSSAQGS

-157 GVNVGYI
+157 GGDVGYI

-174 FNSSRITTGNSLSDG
+174 FNSSRITTGNSYSTG
-189 GGATLNFNATNRIT
+189 GGATLNFNATNHIT
-203 INQASFDNSDAG
+203 INQASFDNGDAG
-215 AQHSYMNFKGSNINV
+215 AQHSYMNFSGSNINV
-230 SGSSFTD
+230 SDSSFTD
-237 DTNGGFSFSGNNNNS
+237 DTDGGFSFSGNGANSNLSFDKTNFNQGTYKFTNSANLNFNNS
-252 AISFNKTKFNQ
+252 AFNQ

-268 TNSANL
+268 NSAQ
-274 SFNNSNFNQSTYNFN
+274 STFENSNFNQGTYNFN
-289 SLQSTFNNST
+289 SLQSTFNNDT
-299 FNQGTYN
+299 FNQGTYS
-306 FTDNTSFNNDTFNQG
+306 FTDNTGLNFNNDTFNQG
-321 TYNFNT
+321 TYSFNA

-344 ASLKGSVSFGSGA
+344 ASLKGSVSFGSDA
-357 VFNLNQTLNANQT
+357 IFNLNQTLNTNQT

-404 EVGNNTYDVTFDI
+404 EVGSNTYDVTFDI

-423 LQETFSNKS
+423 LQETFNNQA

-449 YQQDLNNS
+449 YQQDLTGSQTALNNAAS
-457 QSALSN
+457 
-463 ATNDNKIAS
+463 DNKIAS
-472 ADTGYTNNQN
+472 SDIDYTNNQN
-482 TTIKQDAQNLEH
+482 TTIKKDAQSLEN
-494 TSQQIAKDEQ
+494 TDQTIQQDEQ
-504 ALQGDLN
+504 AL
-511 KLKQLANSS
+511 
-520 FNEQAFNQAQSKE
+520 E
-533 QQDEQTLQ
+533 
-541 NEENTFSSEQEGL
+541 
-554 EKALANA
+554 
-561 KEQQEQQQAQATYQQ
+561 
-576 DLNNSQSALSNATN
+576 
-590 DNKIA
+590 
-595 SADTDY
+595 
-601 TKNQN
+601 
-606 TAIKQDAQNL
+606 
-616 ENTSQQITQDQKDL
+616 KDL
-630 EQDLD
+630 A
-635 KLQQLANSKTGFN
+635 KLQQLANSPTGFN
-648 EQAFNQAQ
+648 QQAFNQAQ
-656 STEQQDEQ
+656 STEQQDLQ
-664 TLQNEEETFSSEQEG
+664 TLQENENTFNAEQEG
-679 LEKALAN
+679 LEQALAN
-686 AKHTSP
+686 AKPTSPTP
-692 TPTKHTAQNNPPNK
+692 TPTKHTAQNTPPNK
-706 VSPPTQNLPTTNV
+706 VS
-719 WNGVYNFQNQTYSKK
+719 
-734 GIYYIDPNLS
+734 
-744 GQSGQSGNTLSTY
+744 
-757 GYLDW
+757 
-762 FTLKNKF
+762 
-769 SVNANNG
+769 
-776 TLIIGNNTE
+776 
-785 SANTKG
+785 
-791 LIWIGDDKGLVYY
+791 
-804 NTGTFNAAN
+804 
-813 IYLTSNLKTGN
+813 
-824 GFSGE
+824 
-829 GATLNFNATNRITI
+829 
-843 NQASFDNSDAGAQH
+843 
-857 SYMNFKGSNI
+857 
-867 NVSGSSFTDDTNGG
+867 
-881 FSFSGNNNN
+881 
-890 SAISFNKTKFNQ
+890 
-902 GTYNFTNSANLS
+902 
-914 FNNSNFNQSTY
+914 
-925 NFNSL
+925 
-930 QSTFNNSTF
+930 
-939 NQGTYNFTD
+939 
-948 NTSFNNDTFNQGTYN
+948 
-963 FNTSK
+963 
-968 VSFSGA
+968 
-974 NTLNSSSPFASL
+974 
-986 KGSVS
+986 
-991 FGSGAVFNL
+991 
-1000 NQTLNANQTY
+1000 
-1010 DILTTNGTIQYGVY
+1010 
-1024 QSYLWDLINYKGDKA
+1024 
-1039 ISHVEVGNNTY
+1039 
-1050 DVTFDINGQDETLQE
+1050 
-1065 TFSNKSITTQFLGD
+1065 
-1079 DLQAKAKATYQ
+1079 
-1090 QDLNNSQSALSNATN
+1090 
-1105 DNKIASADTGYT
+1105 
-1117 NNQNT
+1117 
-1122 TIKQDAQ
+1122 
-1129 NLEHTSQQIAKDE
+1129 
-1142 QALQGDLNKLKQL
+1142 
-1155 ANSSFNEQAF
+1155 
-1165 NQAQSKEQQDE
+1165 
-1176 QTLQNEEETF
+1176 
-1186 SSEQEGLE
+1186 
-1194 KALAN
+1194 
-1199 AKPASP
+1199 
-1205 TPTPTPTPTP
+1205 
-1215 SPTPNPTPT
+1215 
-1224 KHTAPNKVPPTPPT
+1224 PTPPT

-1248 GVYWLQN
+1248 GVYNLQN
-1255 QTYSQ
+1255 QTYSKQ
-1260 KGVYYI
+1260 GVYYI

-1321 GGFGYIIGTFN
+1321 GGFGYITGTFN

-1391 YATFDATNNISVTNS
+1391 YAAFDATNNISVTDS

-1412 WGKFSFNAKNIS
+1412 WGKFSFSAKNIS

-1432 FTNPGGSSVISA
+1432 FTNPGGSSAISA

-1511 FNGDTTLQNNANIT
+1511 FNGDTTLQDNANIT
-1525 LGNKSQTAFKNSL
+1525 LGNKSQATFKNSL

-1556 SGASAF
+1556 NGASAF

-1575 ATFNSLFF
+1575 AAFNSLFF
-1583 NGATLSLN
+1583 NGGIISLN

-1616 SVSNASSL
+1616 SASNASSL

-1632 ASQATFGGNTTIDA
+1632 TSQANFGGNTTIDT

-1673 APSLSKALMSVSGQF
+1673 APSLAKALMSVSGQF
-1688 VLGNN
+1688 VLGDN

-1745 YSDNNNIQTWSF
+1745 YSGNNNIQTWSF

-1821 TYYLTSNIKGLFTPK
+1821 TYYLTSSIKGLFTPK

-1884 EMIETNQLDNITSI
+1884 EMIESNQLDNITSI
-1898 NEVLQLLDR
+1898 NEVLQLLDK

-1940 GATQDHVTNSTS
+1940 GATQDNVTNSTS

-1995 ADFKAKSIYITGTLG
+1995 ADFKAKSIYITGTVG
-2010 SGNAF
+2010 SANAF

-2020 ADITFQ
+2020 ADVTFQ
-2026 SANNLVLNKAN
+2026 SANNLVLNNAN

-2065 NVLSQMA
+2065 NVLSQVA

-2083 NFVENALIPLSKELP
+2083 NFVENALSPLSKELP
-2098 SSLQNETLG
+2098 ASLQNETLG

-2126 AIQNIISKKLSIFGN
+2126 EIQNIISKKLSIFGN

-2166 LNFIGGYMDASELSS
+2166 LNFIGGYIDASELSS

-2197 QKDIGVVANDLLDEF
+2197 QKDIGVVANDLLNEF

-2233 IISQGGLSGI
+2233 IISQGGLSGL

-2371 LANCPTTKNSSSTNS
+2371 LANCPTTKDSSSTNS

-2397 RANNFTFLGV
+2397 RANNFTFLGT

-2421 NSVIGTLNLNENAT
+2421 NSVIGTLNLNENAA
-2435 LQANNLTIANA
+2435 LQANNLTITNA

-2472 ASGLN
+2472 ASGLD

-2491 LSHSVS
+2491 LNHSAS
-2497 HAIINAQGIAT
+2497 HAIINAQGTAT
-2508 IMTNYNNPLI
+2508 IMANNNNPLI

-2549 GSSLDNYLKLYT
+2549 GNSLADYLKLYT
-2561 LININGKHM
+2561 LIDINGKHM

-2583 VSIKDGGLIVGF
+2583 VNIKDGGLIVGF

-2605 SILYNKVKIAVSNAP
+2605 SILYNKVKIAVSNDP

-2635 IQGIQGVDSIE
+2635 IQGTQGVDSIE
-2646 QAGGTQAINWLN
+2646 QAGGAQAINWLN

-2675 SHSTKDLTTI
+2675 SYSTKDLTTI

-2691 TLEVIANPN
+2691 TLEVIANPD

-2721 AKLSDTSTF
+2721 AKLSDTSTL

-2782 NGGTGTLYGINVGY
+2782 NGGTGTLYGINIGY

-2866 IINQSYRYNTWTTDA
+2866 IINQSYKYDTWTTDA

-2906 YYIGMS
+2906 YYIGLS

-2983 LSYRDGGRYNTFA
+2983 LSYRDGSRYNTFA

-3008 TFYVNAGI
+3008 TFYVNASI

>member
-1 MAFKKAGLISKFISK
+1 MAFKKARLISKFILK

-29 KLNPILKREKP
+29 KLNLILKREKP
-40 LKRHKK
+40 LSHKK
-46 TKSIKKP
+46 TKSVKKP

-68 GALGGLPH
+68 GALGGLSH

-83 YWSWWSGYHDK
+83 YWSWSSWSYHDN

-103 HNSYCLFSSTQGS
+103 HNSYCLFNSTQGS

-157 GVNVGYI
+157 GGDVGYI

-174 FNSSRITTGNSLSDG
+174 FNSSRITTGNSFSTG
-189 GGATLNFNATNRIT
+189 GGATFNFNAANHIT

-215 AQHSYMNFKGSNINV
+215 TQHSYMNFSGSNINV
-230 SGSSFTD
+230 SASSFTD
-237 DTNGGFSFSGNNNNS
+237 DTNGGFSFSGNGANS
-252 AISFNKTKFNQ
+252 NLSFNQTNFNQ
-263 GTYNF
+263 GTYKF

-274 SFNNSNFNQSTYNFN
+274 NFNNSAFNQGTYNFN
-289 SLQSTFNNST
+289 SLQSVFENSN
-299 FNQGTYN
+299 FNQGTYS
-306 FTDNTSFNNDTFNQG
+306 FADNASFNNDTFNQG
-321 TYNFNT
+321 TYSFNT

-357 VFNLNQTLNANQT
+357 IFNLNQTLNANQT
-370 YDILTTNG
+370 YDILTTNK

-404 EVGNNTYDVTFDI
+404 EVGSNTYDVTFDI

-423 LQETFSNKS
+423 LQETFNNQS
-432 ITTQFLGDD
+432 ITTQFLGDN
-441 LQAKAKAT
+441 LQAKAQAT
-449 YQQDLNNS
+449 YQQDLSNS
-457 QSALSN
+457 QTALNN
-463 ATNDNKIAS
+463 ATSDNKIAS
-472 ADTGYTNNQN
+472 NDTGYTNNQN
-482 TTIKQDAQNLEH
+482 TTIAKDAQ
-494 TSQQIAKDEQ
+494 S
-504 ALQGDLN
+504 
-511 KLKQLANSS
+511 
-520 FNEQAFNQAQSKE
+520 
-533 QQDEQTLQ
+533 
-541 NEENTFSSEQEGL
+541 
-554 EKALANA
+554 
-561 KEQQEQQQAQATYQQ
+561 
-576 DLNNSQSALSNATN
+576 
-590 DNKIA
+590 
-595 SADTDY
+595 
-601 TKNQN
+601 
-606 TAIKQDAQNL
+606 L
-616 ENTSQQITQDQKDL
+616 ENTSQQIAQDKQALKG
-630 EQDLD
+630 DLD
-635 KLQQLANSKTGFN
+635 KLQQLANSTTGFN

-656 STEQQDEQ
+656 STEQQDLQ
-664 TLQNEEETFSSEQEG
+664 TLQGEE
-679 LEKALAN
+679 N
-686 AKHTSP
+686 
-692 TPTKHTAQNNPPNK
+692 
-706 VSPPTQNLPTTNV
+706 
-719 WNGVYNFQNQTYSKK
+719 
-734 GIYYIDPNLS
+734 
-744 GQSGQSGNTLSTY
+744 
-757 GYLDW
+757 
-762 FTLKNKF
+762 
-769 SVNANNG
+769 
-776 TLIIGNNTE
+776 
-785 SANTKG
+785 
-791 LIWIGDDKGLVYY
+791 
-804 NTGTFNAAN
+804 TFNA
-813 IYLTSNLKTGN
+813 
-824 GFSGE
+824 E
-829 GATLNFNATNRITI
+829 
-843 NQASFDNSDAGAQH
+843 
-857 SYMNFKGSNI
+857 
-867 NVSGSSFTDDTNGG
+867 
-881 FSFSGNNNN
+881 
-890 SAISFNKTKFNQ
+890 
-902 GTYNFTNSANLS
+902 
-914 FNNSNFNQSTY
+914 
-925 NFNSL
+925 
-930 QSTFNNSTF
+930 
-939 NQGTYNFTD
+939 
-948 NTSFNNDTFNQGTYN
+948 
-963 FNTSK
+963 
-968 VSFSGA
+968 
-974 NTLNSSSPFASL
+974 
-986 KGSVS
+986 
-991 FGSGAVFNL
+991 
-1000 NQTLNANQTY
+1000 
-1010 DILTTNGTIQYGVY
+1010 
-1024 QSYLWDLINYKGDKA
+1024 
-1039 ISHVEVGNNTY
+1039 
-1050 DVTFDINGQDETLQE
+1050 QDGL
-1065 TFSNKSITTQFLGD
+1065 
-1079 DLQAKAKATYQ
+1079 
-1090 QDLNNSQSALSNATN
+1090 
-1105 DNKIASADTGYT
+1105 
-1117 NNQNT
+1117 
-1122 TIKQDAQ
+1122 
-1129 NLEHTSQQIAKDE
+1129 E
-1142 QALQGDLNKLKQL
+1142 QAI
-1155 ANSSFNEQAF
+1155 
-1165 NQAQSKEQQDE
+1165 
-1176 QTLQNEEETF
+1176 
-1186 SSEQEGLE
+1186 
-1194 KALAN
+1194 AN

-1205 TPTPTPTPTP
+1205 TPTPT
-1215 SPTPNPTPT
+1215 
-1224 KHTAPNKVPPTPPT
+1224 KHTAQNTPPNKVPPTPPT

-1248 GVYWLQN
+1248 GVYNLQN
-1255 QTYSQ
+1255 QTYSKQ
-1260 KGVYYI
+1260 GVYYI

-1273 SGQSAN
+1273 SGQSTN

-1304 GNNTESV
+1304 GNDTESV

-1321 GGFGYIIGTFN
+1321 GGFGYITGTFN

-1391 YATFDATNNISVTNS
+1391 YAAFDATNNISVTDS

-1412 WGKFSFNAKNIS
+1412 WGKFSFSAKNIS

-1525 LGNKSQTAFKNSL
+1525 LGNKSQAAFKNSL

-1556 SGASAF
+1556 NGTSAF

-1583 NGATLSLN
+1583 NGGIISLN

-1597 ASSASFSNNTTI
+1597 ASNASFSNNTTI

-1616 SVSNASSL
+1616 SASNTSSL

-1632 ASQATFGGNTTIDA
+1632 SSQANFGGNTTINT

-1745 YSDNNNIQTWSF
+1745 YSNNNNIQTWSF

-1865 SGNLKTLLGILS
+1865 SENLKTLLGILS

-1884 EMIETNQLDNITSI
+1884 EMIESNQLDNITSI
-1898 NEVLQLLDR
+1898 NEVLQLLDE

-1940 GATQDHVTNSTS
+1940 GTTQDNVTNSTS

-2020 ADITFQ
+2020 ADATFQ
-2026 SANNLVLNKAN
+2026 SANNLVLDKAN

-2083 NFVENALIPLSKELP
+2083 NFIENALSPLSKELP
-2098 SSLQNETLG
+2098 TSLQDETLG

-2114 LDNLLNNSGVMN
+2114 LDDLLNNSGVMN

-2166 LNFIGGYMDASELSS
+2166 LNFIGGYIDASELSS
-2181 ILSVI
+2181 ILSVV

-2197 QKDIGVVANDLLDEF
+2197 QKDIGVVANDLLNEF

-2233 IISQGGLSGI
+2233 IISQGGLSGV

-2397 RANNFTFLGV
+2397 RANNFTFLGT

-2435 LQANNLTIANA
+2435 LQANNLTITNA

-2458 GDFTLNQQATLSTN
+2458 GNFTLNQQATLSTN

-2491 LSHSVS
+2491 LSHSAS

-2508 IMTNYNNPLI
+2508 IMANNNNPLI

-2526 TGAYTL
+2526 TGTYTL
-2532 IDSAKAIY
+2532 IDSTKAIY

-2549 GSSLDNYLKLYT
+2549 GNSLADYLKLYT
-2561 LININGKHM
+2561 LIDINGKRM

-2583 VSIKDGGLIVGF
+2583 VNIKDGGLIVGF

-2605 SILYNKVKIAVSNAP
+2605 SILYNKVKIAVSNDP

-2635 IQGIQGVDSIE
+2635 IQGAQGVDSIE

-2691 TLEVIANPN
+2691 TLEVIANPD

-2782 NGGTGTLYGINVGY
+2782 NGGTGTLYGINIGY

-2866 IINQSYRYNTWTTDA
+2866 IINQSYKYNTWTTDA

-2906 YYIGMS
+2906 YYIGLS

>member
-16 GSFKLNKISKKIF
+16 GSLKLNKISKKIF

-40 LKRHKK
+40 LSHKK

-59 FLKASVLLI
+59 LLKASVLLI
-68 GALGGLPH
+68 GALGGLSH

-94 IESGSNSPT
+94 IESGPNSPT
-103 HNSYCLFSSTQGS
+103 HNSYCLFSSAQGS

-137 FNNGTLNVGGN
+137 FNNGTLDVGGN

-157 GVNVGYI
+157 GGDIGYI

-174 FNSSRITTGNSLSDG
+174 FNSSRLTTGNSYADG
-189 GGATLNFNATNRIT
+189 GGATLNFNAANNIT

-215 AQHSYMNFKGSNINV
+215 TQKSYMNFKGSNINV

-237 DTNGGFSFSGNNNNS
+237 DTDGGFSFSGNNNNS
-252 AISFNKTKFNQ
+252 TISFNQTNFNQ

-268 TNSANL
+268 SNSTTL
-274 SFNNSNFNQSTYNFN
+274 SFNHSA
-289 SLQSTFNNST
+289 

-306 FTDNTSFNNDTFNQG
+306 FNDNASFDNDTFNQG
-321 TYNFNT
+321 TYSFNT

-357 VFNLNQTLNANQT
+357 IFNLNQTLNANQT

-404 EVGNNTYDVTFDI
+404 GVGNNTYDVTFDI

-423 LQETFSNKS
+423 LQETFNNQS

-441 LQAKAKAT
+441 LQAKAQAT
-449 YQQDLNNS
+449 YQQDLSNS
-457 QSALSN
+457 QSALKN
-463 ATNDNKIAS
+463 ATSDNKIAS
-472 ADTGYTNNQN
+472 ADTGYTKSSNP
-482 TTIKQDAQNLEH
+482 TINKDAQNLEN
-494 TSQQIAKDEQ
+494 TNQQIQQDKQ

-511 KLKQLANSS
+511 KL
-520 FNEQAFNQAQSKE
+520 
-533 QQDEQTLQ
+533 
-541 NEENTFSSEQEGL
+541 
-554 EKALANA
+554 
-561 KEQQEQQQAQATYQQ
+561 
-576 DLNNSQSALSNATN
+576 
-590 DNKIA
+590 
-595 SADTDY
+595 
-601 TKNQN
+601 
-606 TAIKQDAQNL
+606 
-616 ENTSQQITQDQKDL
+616 
-630 EQDLD
+630 
-635 KLQQLANSKTGFN
+635 QQLANSTTGFN

-656 STEQQDEQ
+656 KQEQQDEQ
-664 TLQNEEETFSSEQEG
+664 TLQNDENTFSSEQEG
-679 LEKALAN
+679 LKQALAN
-686 AKHTSP
+686 AKPTSPTPSPTP
-692 TPTKHTAQNNPPNK
+692 TPTKHTAPNTPPNQ
-706 VSPPTQNLPTTNV
+706 VPPPTQNLPTTNV
-719 WNGVYNFQNQTYSKK
+719 WNGVYN
-734 GIYYIDPNLS
+734 
-744 GQSGQSGNTLSTY
+744 
-757 GYLDW
+757 
-762 FTLKNKF
+762 
-769 SVNANNG
+769 
-776 TLIIGNNTE
+776 
-785 SANTKG
+785 
-791 LIWIGDDKGLVYY
+791 
-804 NTGTFNAAN
+804 
-813 IYLTSNLKTGN
+813 
-824 GFSGE
+824 
-829 GATLNFNATNRITI
+829 
-843 NQASFDNSDAGAQH
+843 
-857 SYMNFKGSNI
+857 
-867 NVSGSSFTDDTNGG
+867 
-881 FSFSGNNNN
+881 
-890 SAISFNKTKFNQ
+890 
-902 GTYNFTNSANLS
+902 
-914 FNNSNFNQSTY
+914 
-925 NFNSL
+925 
-930 QSTFNNSTF
+930 
-939 NQGTYNFTD
+939 
-948 NTSFNNDTFNQGTYN
+948 
-963 FNTSK
+963 
-968 VSFSGA
+968 
-974 NTLNSSSPFASL
+974 
-986 KGSVS
+986 
-991 FGSGAVFNL
+991 
-1000 NQTLNANQTY
+1000 
-1010 DILTTNGTIQYGVY
+1010 
-1024 QSYLWDLINYKGDKA
+1024 
-1039 ISHVEVGNNTY
+1039 
-1050 DVTFDINGQDETLQE
+1050 
-1065 TFSNKSITTQFLGD
+1065 
-1079 DLQAKAKATYQ
+1079 
-1090 QDLNNSQSALSNATN
+1090 
-1105 DNKIASADTGYT
+1105 
-1117 NNQNT
+1117 
-1122 TIKQDAQ
+1122 
-1129 NLEHTSQQIAKDE
+1129 
-1142 QALQGDLNKLKQL
+1142 
-1155 ANSSFNEQAF
+1155 
-1165 NQAQSKEQQDE
+1165 
-1176 QTLQNEEETF
+1176 
-1186 SSEQEGLE
+1186 
-1194 KALAN
+1194 
-1199 AKPASP
+1199 
-1205 TPTPTPTPTP
+1205 
-1215 SPTPNPTPT
+1215 
-1224 KHTAPNKVPPTPPT
+1224 
-1238 QNLPTTNVWN
+1238 
-1248 GVYWLQN
+1248 LQN
-1255 QTYSQ
+1255 QTYST

-1273 SGQSAN
+1273 SGQSTN

-1293 GVNIQNGTLII
+1293 SVNTQNGTLII

-1321 GGFGYIIGTFN
+1321 GGFGYITGTFS

-1338 TNNFKTGEGVSGSDG
+1338 TNNFKTGEGVSNSDG

-1391 YATFDATNNISVTNS
+1391 YAAFDALNNISVTNS

-1412 WGKFSFNAKNIS
+1412 WGKFSFSAKNIS

-1451 FNNSRLNGGAVYN
+1451 FNNSRLNGGAIYN
-1464 LWANSL
+1464 LQANSL
-1470 IFNNT
+1470 IFSNT

-1492 TTQLLGNTSF
+1492 TTQLLGNTNF

-1525 LGNKSQTAFKNSL
+1525 LGNKSQAAFKNSL
-1538 TLDNNSNLS
+1538 TLDNSSNLS

-1556 SGASAF
+1556 NGSSAF

-1567 LNIYNGSQ
+1567 LNIYNRSQ
-1575 ATFNSLFF
+1575 AAFNSLFF
-1583 NGATLSLN
+1583 NGGTLSLN
-1591 ANSKLN
+1591 ASSKLN

-1616 SVSNASSL
+1616 SANNTSSL

-1632 ASQATFGGNTTIDA
+1632 ASQADFGGNTTIDT
-1646 ASFNFDSASSLSFN
+1646 ASFNFDSASSLNFN

-1673 APSLSKALMSVSGQF
+1673 TPSLTKALMSVSGQF
-1688 VLGNN
+1688 VLGSN

-1793 IAPELYNYQASKQ
+1793 IAPELYNYQASRQ
-1806 NPTGYSYDYSDNQAG
+1806 NPTGYSYDYSDNQVG

-1842 TPGTYSPFNQP
+1842 VPGTYSPFNQP

-1865 SGNLKTLLGILS
+1865 SENLKTLLGILS

-1884 EMIETNQLDNITSI
+1884 EMIESNQLDNITNI
-1898 NEVLQLLDR
+1898 NEVLQLLDK
-1907 IKITPAQKQALL
+1907 IKITQAQKQALL

-1933 SNGNLVI
+1933 NNGNLII
-1940 GATQDHVTNSTS
+1940 GATQDNVTNSTS

-1995 ADFKAKSIYITGTLG
+1995 ADFKAKSIYITGTIG

-2020 ADITFQ
+2020 ADVTFQ

-2051 QEGIDKIF
+2051 QKGIDKIF

-2065 NVLSQMA
+2065 NVLSQVA

-2083 NFVENALIPLSKELP
+2083 NFIENALSPLSKELP
-2098 SSLQNETLG
+2098 ASLQDETLG

-2114 LDNLLNNSGVMN
+2114 LDDLLNNSGVMN

-2166 LNFIGGYMDASELSS
+2166 LNFIGGYIDASELSS

-2186 LKDITNPPTSL
+2186 LKDITNPPASL
-2197 QKDIGVVANDLLDEF
+2197 QKDIGVVANDLLNEF

-2220 LESQGLVSNIINN
+2220 LESQGLVNNIINN
-2233 IISQGGLSGI
+2233 IISQGGLSGV

-2264 LGALLSPRGLHD
+2264 LGTLLSPRGLHD

-2397 RANNFTFLGV
+2397 LANNFTFLGT

-2421 NSVIGTLNLNENAT
+2421 NSVIGTLNLNENAA

-2497 HAIINAQGIAT
+2497 HAIINAQGNAT
-2508 IMTNYNNPLI
+2508 IMANNNPLI

-2526 TGAYTL
+2526 TGTYTL

-2561 LININGKHM
+2561 LIDINGKHM
-2570 VMTDNGLTYNGQA
+2570 VMTDNGLTYNDQA

-2605 SILYNKVKIAVSNAP
+2605 SILYNKVKIAVSNDP

-2635 IQGIQGVDSIE
+2635 IQGTQSVDSIE

-2845 SLNETWGYNKTF
+2845 SLSETWGYNKTF
-2857 INSYDPLLS
+2857 INSYDSLLS
-2866 IINQSYRYNTWTTDA
+2866 IINQSYKYNTWTTDA

-2996 SIITGGEIRLFK
+2996 SIITGGELRLFK

>member
-1 MAFKKAGLISKFISK
+1 MAFKKARLISRFVSK
-16 GSFKLNKISKKIF
+16 GSFKLNKISKKF
-29 KLNPILKREKP
+29 FTLNRILKREKP

-46 TKSIKKP
+46 TKSIEKP

-68 GALGGLPH
+68 GALGGLSH
-76 LRASECR
+76 LRANECR
-83 YWSWWSGYHDK
+83 YWSWSSWSYQDN
-94 IESGSNSPT
+94 IESGPNSPT

-137 FNNGTLNVGGN
+137 FNNGTLDIGGN
-148 IRFGGTGVN
+148 IRFGGTGIN
-157 GVNVGYI
+157 GGDVGYI
-164 TGTYDAQTIN
+164 IGTYDAQTMN
-174 FNSSRITTGNSLSDG
+174 FNSSHITTGNSYADG
-189 GGATLNFNATNRIT
+189 GGATLNFNATNNIT

-215 AQHSYMNFKGSNINV
+215 TQKSYMNFKGSNIKV

-237 DTNGGFSFSGNNNNS
+237 DTDGGFSFSGSNNNS
-252 AISFNKTKFNQ
+252 AISFNQTSFNQ

-268 TNSANL
+268 NDSV
-274 SFNNSNFNQSTYNFN
+274 SFNNN
-289 SLQSTFNNST
+289 T
-299 FNQGTYN
+299 FNQGTYHFNSAQSTFENSSFNQGAYN
-306 FTDNTSFNNDTFNQG
+306 FNNNASFNNDTFNQG
-321 TYNFNT
+321 AYHFNT
-327 SKVSFSGANTLN
+327 SKVSFSGTNTLN

-344 ASLKGSVSFGSGA
+344 ASLKGSVSFNSNA
-357 VFNLNQTLNANQT
+357 IFNLNQTLNNNQT

-378 TIQYGVYQSYLWDLI
+378 AIQYGVYQSYLWDLI

-423 LQETFSNKS
+423 LQETFSNQS
-432 ITTQFLGDD
+432 IITQFLGDN
-441 LQAKAKAT
+441 LQQQAQKT
-449 YQQDLNNS
+449 YQEDLTNS
-457 QSALSN
+457 QNALSGATSDNTIANNDTSYTQSKN
-463 ATNDNKIAS
+463 ATVAK
-472 ADTGYTNNQN
+472 
-482 TTIKQDAQNLEH
+482 DAQSLEN
-494 TSQQIAKDEQ
+494 TNQQIQKGEQ
-504 ALQGDLN
+504 ALEKDLAQI
-511 KLKQLANSS
+511 KQLANSTTG
-520 FNEQAFNQAQSKE
+520 FNEQAFTQAQKQE

-541 NEENTFSSEQEGL
+541 NDEKTFNTEQEGL
-554 EKALANA
+554 E
-561 KEQQEQQQAQATYQQ
+561 QA
-576 DLNNSQSALSNATN
+576 
-590 DNKIA
+590 I
-595 SADTDY
+595 
-601 TKNQN
+601 
-606 TAIKQDAQNL
+606 
-616 ENTSQQITQDQKDL
+616 
-630 EQDLD
+630 
-635 KLQQLANSKTGFN
+635 
-648 EQAFNQAQ
+648 
-656 STEQQDEQ
+656 
-664 TLQNEEETFSSEQEG
+664 
-679 LEKALAN
+679 AN
-686 AKHTSP
+686 AKHVSPTPNPTPSPTP
-692 TPTKHTAQNNPPNK
+692 TPTKHTAPNTPPSQ
-706 VSPPTQNLPTTNV
+706 VPPTPTQNPPAESV
-719 WNGVYNFQNQTYSKK
+719 WSGVYWLQNKTYSNK

-757 GYLDW
+757 
-762 FTLKNKF
+762 
-769 SVNANNG
+769 
-776 TLIIGNNTE
+776 
-785 SANTKG
+785 
-791 LIWIGDDKGLVYY
+791 
-804 NTGTFNAAN
+804 
-813 IYLTSNLKTGN
+813 
-824 GFSGE
+824 
-829 GATLNFNATNRITI
+829 
-843 NQASFDNSDAGAQH
+843 
-857 SYMNFKGSNI
+857 
-867 NVSGSSFTDDTNGG
+867 
-881 FSFSGNNNN
+881 
-890 SAISFNKTKFNQ
+890 
-902 GTYNFTNSANLS
+902 
-914 FNNSNFNQSTY
+914 
-925 NFNSL
+925 
-930 QSTFNNSTF
+930 
-939 NQGTYNFTD
+939 
-948 NTSFNNDTFNQGTYN
+948 
-963 FNTSK
+963 
-968 VSFSGA
+968 
-974 NTLNSSSPFASL
+974 
-986 KGSVS
+986 
-991 FGSGAVFNL
+991 
-1000 NQTLNANQTY
+1000 
-1010 DILTTNGTIQYGVY
+1010 
-1024 QSYLWDLINYKGDKA
+1024 
-1039 ISHVEVGNNTY
+1039 
-1050 DVTFDINGQDETLQE
+1050 
-1065 TFSNKSITTQFLGD
+1065 
-1079 DLQAKAKATYQ
+1079 
-1090 QDLNNSQSALSNATN
+1090 
-1105 DNKIASADTGYT
+1105 
-1117 NNQNT
+1117 
-1122 TIKQDAQ
+1122 
-1129 NLEHTSQQIAKDE
+1129 
-1142 QALQGDLNKLKQL
+1142 
-1155 ANSSFNEQAF
+1155 
-1165 NQAQSKEQQDE
+1165 
-1176 QTLQNEEETF
+1176 
-1186 SSEQEGLE
+1186 
-1194 KALAN
+1194 
-1199 AKPASP
+1199 
-1205 TPTPTPTPTP
+1205 
-1215 SPTPNPTPT
+1215 
-1224 KHTAPNKVPPTPPT
+1224 
-1238 QNLPTTNVWN
+1238 
-1248 GVYWLQN
+1248 
-1255 QTYSQ
+1255 
-1260 KGVYYI
+1260 
-1266 DPNLSGQ
+1266 
-1273 SGQSAN
+1273 
-1279 TLSTYTANLLGRSF
+1279 TANLLGRSF
-1293 GVNIQNGTLII
+1293 SVNIQNGTLII
-1304 GNNTESV
+1304 GNDTESV

-1321 GGFGYIIGTFN
+1321 GGFGYITGTFN

-1338 TNNFKTGEGVSGSDG
+1338 TNNFKTGEGVSNSDG

-1374 DAETVTKMIQ
+1374 NAETVTKMIQ

-1391 YATFDATNNISVTNS
+1391 YATFEATNNISVTNS

-1412 WGKFSFNAKNIS
+1412 WGKFSFSAENIS

-1432 FTNPGGSSVISA
+1432 FTNPGGSSTIST
-1444 NAANSLS
+1444 NASNSLS
-1451 FNNSRLNGGAVYN
+1451 FINSRLNGGAVYN
-1464 LWANSL
+1464 LQANSL

-1525 LGNKSQTAFKNSL
+1525 LGNKSQAAFKNSL

-1575 ATFNSLFF
+1575 AAFNSLFF
-1583 NGATLSLN
+1583 NGGTLSLN

-1616 SVSNASSL
+1616 NANNTSSL

-1632 ASQATFGGNTTIDA
+1632 ASQADFGGNTTIDT
-1646 ASFNFDSASSLSFN
+1646 ASFNFDSASSLNFN

-1673 APSLSKALMSVSGQF
+1673 APSLTKALMSVSGQF

-1745 YSDNNNIQTWSF
+1745 YSGNNNIQTWSF

-1865 SGNLKTLLGILS
+1865 SENLKTLLGILS
-1877 QNSATLK
+1877 QNSAALK
-1884 EMIETNQLDNITSI
+1884 EMIESNQLDNITNI
-1898 NEVLQLLDR
+1898 NEVLQLLDK
-1907 IKITPAQKQALL
+1907 IKITQAQKQALL

-1933 SNGNLVI
+1933 NNGNLVI
-1940 GATQDHVTNSTS
+1940 GATQDNVTNSTS

-1995 ADFKAKSIYITGTLG
+1995 ADFKAKSIYITGTIG

-2020 ADITFQ
+2020 ADVTFQ

-2083 NFVENALIPLSKELP
+2083 NFIENALSPLSKELP
-2098 SSLQNETLG
+2098 ASLQDETLG
-2107 QLIGQNN
+2107 QLIGENN
-2114 LDNLLNNSGVMN
+2114 LDDLLNNSGVMN
-2126 AIQNIISKKLSIFGN
+2126 EIQNIISQKLSIFGN

-2166 LNFIGGYMDASELSS
+2166 LNFIGGYIDASEISS

-2197 QKDIGVVANDLLDEF
+2197 QKDIGVVANDLLNEF

-2233 IISQGGLSGI
+2233 IISQGGLSGV

-2358 NNVSVQKGEICIN
+2358 NNVSVQKGEICVN

-2397 RANNFTFLGV
+2397 RANNFTFLGA

-2435 LQANNLTIANA
+2435 LQANNLTITNA

-2458 GDFTLNQQATLSTN
+2458 GNFTLNQQATLSTN

-2497 HAIINAQGIAT
+2497 HAIINAQGNAT
-2508 IMTNYNNPLI
+2508 IMANNNNPLI

-2526 TGAYTL
+2526 AGVYTL

-2549 GSSLDNYLKLYT
+2549 GSSLDNYLKLYA
-2561 LININGKHM
+2561 LIDINGKHM
-2570 VMTDNGLTYNGQA
+2570 VMTDNGLTYNGRA
-2583 VSIKDGGLIVGF
+2583 VSVKDGGLVVGF

-2605 SILYNKVKIAVSNAP
+2605 SILYNKVKIAVSNDP

-2635 IQGIQGVDSIE
+2635 IQGVQSVDSID
-2646 QAGGTQAINWLN
+2646 QAGGNQAINWLN

-2691 TLEVIANPN
+2691 TLEVIANPD

-2805 GGYAAYGYSGFHA
+2805 GGYAAYGYSGFHG

-2866 IINQSYRYNTWTTDA
+2866 IINQSYRYDTWTTDA

-2906 YYIGMS
+2906 YYIGLS

>member
-1 MAFKKAGLISKFISK
+1 MAFKKVRLISKLISK

-29 KLNPILKREKP
+29 KLNQILKREKP

-46 TKSIKKP
+46 ALKPIKKLS
-53 FNKNKS
+53 NRNKS
-59 FLKASVLLI
+59 FLKASILLI
-68 GALGGLPH
+68 GALGGLSH
-76 LRASECR
+76 LRANECR
-83 YWSWWSGYHDK
+83 YWSWSSWSYQDN
-94 IESGSNSPT
+94 IESGPNSPT
-103 HNSYCLFSSTQGS
+103 HNSYCLFSSAQGS

-128 AGGASFTQK
+128 VGGASFTQK
-137 FNNGTLNVGGN
+137 FNGGTLDVGGN
-148 IRFGGTGVN
+148 IRFGGTGIN
-157 GVNVGYI
+157 GGDVGYI
-164 TGTYDAQTIN
+164 TGTYDAANIYLT
-174 FNSSRITTGNSLSDG
+174 SHITTGNSYADG
-189 GGATLNFNATNRIT
+189 GGATLNFNATNNIT
-203 INQASFDNSDAG
+203 INQASFDNNDAG
-215 AQHSYMNFKGSNINV
+215 TQHSYMNFKGSNIKV
-230 SGSSFTD
+230 SGSSFKD
-237 DTNGGFSFSGNNNNS
+237 DTDGGFNFSGNNNNS
-252 AISFNKTKFNQ
+252 VISFNQTSFNQGAYNFSNSTTLSFDNSNFNQ
-263 GTYNF
+263 GTYHF
-268 TNSANL
+268 NSTQ
-274 SFNNSNFNQSTYNFN
+274 STFENSNFNQ
-289 SLQSTFNNST
+289 
-299 FNQGTYN
+299 GTY
-306 FTDNTSFNNDTFNQG
+306 SFNTN
-321 TYNFNT
+321 
-327 SKVSFSGANTLN
+327 KVSFSGTNTLN

-344 ASLKGSVSFGSGA
+344 ASLKGSVSFNSGA
-357 VFNLNQTLNANQT
+357 IFNLNQTLNNNQT

-378 TIQYGVYQSYLWDLI
+378 AIQYGVYQSYLWDLI

-404 EVGNNTYDVTFDI
+404 GVGNNTYDVTFDI

-423 LQETFSNKS
+423 LQETFNKQS
-432 ITTQFLGDD
+432 IITQFLGDD
-441 LQAKAKAT
+441 LQQQAQQT
-449 YQQDLNNS
+449 YQEDVAHSQNALNNVTS
-457 QSALSN
+457 DNTIANNDTSYTQS
-463 ATNDNKIAS
+463 K
-472 ADTGYTNNQN
+472 N
-482 TTIKQDAQNLEH
+482 TTVAKDAQGLEN
-494 TSQQIAKDEQ
+494 TNQKIQQDEQ
-504 ALQGDLN
+504 ALQGDLD
-511 KLKQLANSS
+511 KLKQLANS
-520 FNEQAFNQAQSKE
+520 
-533 QQDEQTLQ
+533 T
-541 NEENTFSSEQEGL
+541 
-554 EKALANA
+554 
-561 KEQQEQQQAQATYQQ
+561 
-576 DLNNSQSALSNATN
+576 
-590 DNKIA
+590 
-595 SADTDY
+595 
-601 TKNQN
+601 
-606 TAIKQDAQNL
+606 
-616 ENTSQQITQDQKDL
+616 
-630 EQDLD
+630 
-635 KLQQLANSKTGFN
+635 TGFN

-656 STEQQDEQ
+656 KQEQQDEQ
-664 TLQNEEETFSSEQEG
+664 TLQNDEKTFNAEQEG
-679 LEKALAN
+679 LKQAIAN
-686 AKHTSP
+686 AKHANPTP
-692 TPTKHTAQNNPPNK
+692 TPTKHTAQN
-706 VSPPTQNLPTTNV
+706 
-719 WNGVYNFQNQTYSKK
+719 
-734 GIYYIDPNLS
+734 
-744 GQSGQSGNTLSTY
+744 
-757 GYLDW
+757 
-762 FTLKNKF
+762 
-769 SVNANNG
+769 
-776 TLIIGNNTE
+776 
-785 SANTKG
+785 
-791 LIWIGDDKGLVYY
+791 
-804 NTGTFNAAN
+804 
-813 IYLTSNLKTGN
+813 
-824 GFSGE
+824 
-829 GATLNFNATNRITI
+829 
-843 NQASFDNSDAGAQH
+843 
-857 SYMNFKGSNI
+857 
-867 NVSGSSFTDDTNGG
+867 
-881 FSFSGNNNN
+881 
-890 SAISFNKTKFNQ
+890 
-902 GTYNFTNSANLS
+902 
-914 FNNSNFNQSTY
+914 
-925 NFNSL
+925 
-930 QSTFNNSTF
+930 
-939 NQGTYNFTD
+939 
-948 NTSFNNDTFNQGTYN
+948 
-963 FNTSK
+963 
-968 VSFSGA
+968 
-974 NTLNSSSPFASL
+974 
-986 KGSVS
+986 
-991 FGSGAVFNL
+991 
-1000 NQTLNANQTY
+1000 
-1010 DILTTNGTIQYGVY
+1010 
-1024 QSYLWDLINYKGDKA
+1024 
-1039 ISHVEVGNNTY
+1039 
-1050 DVTFDINGQDETLQE
+1050 
-1065 TFSNKSITTQFLGD
+1065 
-1079 DLQAKAKATYQ
+1079 
-1090 QDLNNSQSALSNATN
+1090 
-1105 DNKIASADTGYT
+1105 
-1117 NNQNT
+1117 
-1122 TIKQDAQ
+1122 
-1129 NLEHTSQQIAKDE
+1129 
-1142 QALQGDLNKLKQL
+1142 
-1155 ANSSFNEQAF
+1155 
-1165 NQAQSKEQQDE
+1165 
-1176 QTLQNEEETF
+1176 
-1186 SSEQEGLE
+1186 
-1194 KALAN
+1194 
-1199 AKPASP
+1199 
-1205 TPTPTPTPTP
+1205 TP
-1215 SPTPNPTPT
+1215 
-1224 KHTAPNKVPPTPPT
+1224 PNKVPPTPPT

-1248 GVYWLQN
+1248 GVYNLQN
-1255 QTYSQ
+1255 QTYSKQ
-1260 KGVYYI
+1260 GVYYI

-1273 SGQSAN
+1273 SGQSGN
-1279 TLSTYTANLLGRSF
+1279 TLSTYTANLFGRSF

-1321 GGFGYIIGTFN
+1321 GGFGYITGTFN

-1338 TNNFKTGEGVSGSDG
+1338 TNNFKTGEGVSNSDG

-1391 YATFDATNNISVTNS
+1391 YAAFDALNNISVTDS

-1412 WGKFSFNAKNIS
+1412 WGKFSFSAKNIS

-1451 FNNSRLNGGAVYN
+1451 FINSRLNGGAIYN
-1464 LWANSL
+1464 LQANSL

-1511 FNGDTTLQNNANIT
+1511 FNGGTTLQNNANIT
-1525 LGNKSQTAFKNSL
+1525 LGNKSQAAFKNSL

-1556 SGASAF
+1556 NGASAF

-1575 ATFNSLFF
+1575 AAFSSLFF
-1583 NGATLSLN
+1583 NGGTLSLN
-1591 ANSKLN
+1591 ASSKLN

-1616 SVSNASSL
+1616 SANNTSSL

-1632 ASQATFGGNTTIDA
+1632 ASQANFGGNTIIDT
-1646 ASFNFDSASSLSFN
+1646 ASFNFDSASSLNFN

-1673 APSLSKALMSVSGQF
+1673 APSLTKALMSVSGQF

-1806 NPTGYSYDYSDNQAG
+1806 NPTGYSYDYSDDQAG

-1842 TPGTYSPFNQP
+1842 APGTYSPFNQP

-1865 SGNLKTLLGILS
+1865 SENLKTLLGILS

-1884 EMIETNQLDNITSI
+1884 EMIESNQLDNITNI
-1898 NEVLQLLDR
+1898 NEVLQLLDK
-1907 IKITPAQKQALL
+1907 IKITQVQKQAFL

-1933 SNGNLVI
+1933 NNGNLII
-1940 GATQDHVTNSTS
+1940 GATQDNVTNSTS

-1995 ADFKAKSIYITGTLG
+1995 ADFKAKSIYITGTIG

-2020 ADITFQ
+2020 ADVTFQ

-2037 IEAQATDNIFNLLG
+2037 IEAQATNNIFNLLG
-2051 QEGIDKIF
+2051 QKGINEIF

-2065 NVLSQMA
+2065 NVLSQVA

-2083 NFVENALIPLSKELP
+2083 NFIENALSPLSKELP
-2098 SSLQNETLG
+2098 ASLQDETLG

-2114 LDNLLNNSGVMN
+2114 LDDLLNNSGVMN
-2126 AIQNIISKKLSIFGN
+2126 EIQNIISKKLSIFGN

-2166 LNFIGGYMDASELSS
+2166 LNFIGGYIDASELSS
-2181 ILSVI
+2181 ILGVV
-2186 LKDITNPPTSL
+2186 LKDITTPPTSL
-2197 QKDIGVVANDLLDEF
+2197 QKDIGVVANDLLNEF
-2212 LGQDVVKK
+2212 LGQDVVKN

-2233 IISQGGLSGI
+2233 IISQGGLSGV

-2358 NNVSVQKGEICIN
+2358 NNVSVQKGEICVN

-2397 RANNFTFLGV
+2397 HANNFTFLGA
-2407 IASNGAID
+2407 ITSNGAID
-2415 LSQVKN
+2415 LSQVTN

-2435 LQANNLTIANA
+2435 LQANNLTITNA

-2458 GDFTLNQQATLSTN
+2458 GNFTLNQQATLSTN

-2491 LSHSVS
+2491 LSHSAS
-2497 HAIINAQGIAT
+2497 HAIINAQGTAT
-2508 IMTNYNNPLI
+2508 IMANNNPLI
-2518 QFNTSSKE
+2518 QFNASSKE
-2526 TGAYTL
+2526 TGTYTL

-2561 LININGKHM
+2561 LIDINGKHM
-2570 VMTDNGLTYNGQA
+2570 VMAGNGLTYNGRA
-2583 VSIKDGGLIVGF
+2583 VSIKDGGLVVGF

-2605 SILYNKVKIAVSNAP
+2605 SILYNKVKIAVSNDP

-2635 IQGIQGVDSIE
+2635 IQGTQGVNSID
-2646 QAGGTQAINWLN
+2646 QVGGNQAINWLN

-2675 SHSTKDLTTI
+2675 SHSAKDLTTI

-2691 TLEVIANPN
+2691 TLEVIANPD

-2866 IINQSYRYNTWTTDA
+2866 IINQSYRYDTWTTDA

-2896 IFKPQIGLAY
+2896 IFKPQVGLAY
-2906 YYIGMS
+2906 YYIGLS

>member
-1 MAFKKAGLISKFISK
+1 MAFKKARLISKFISK
-16 GSFKLNKISKKIF
+16 GSFKLSKISKKIF
-29 KLNPILKREKP
+29 KLNQILKREKP

-68 GALGGLPH
+68 GVLGGLSH
-76 LRASECR
+76 LRANECR
-83 YWSWWSGYHDK
+83 YWSWSSWNYQDN
-94 IESGSNSPT
+94 IESGPNSPT
-103 HNSYCLFSSTQGS
+103 HNSYCLFSSAQGS

-137 FNNGTLNVGGN
+137 FNGGTLNVGGN
-148 IRFGGTGVN
+148 IRFGGTGIN
-157 GVNVGYI
+157 GGDVGYI
-164 TGTYDAQTIN
+164 TDTYDAQTIN
-174 FNSSRITTGNSLSDG
+174 FNSNHITTGNSYSDG
-189 GGATLNFNATNRIT
+189 GGATLNFNATNNLT

-215 AQHSYMNFKGSNINV
+215 TQKSYMNFKGSNIKV

-237 DTNGGFSFSGNNNNS
+237 DTDGGFSFSGNNNNS
-252 AISFNKTKFNQ
+252 VISFNQTNFNQGTYHFSNSASSSFDNSNFNQGTYHFNSAQSTFENSNFNQ

-268 TNSANL
+268 
-274 SFNNSNFNQSTYNFN
+274 NNNA
-289 SLQSTFNNST
+289 
-299 FNQGTYN
+299 
-306 FTDNTSFNNDTFNQG
+306 SFNNDTFNQG
-321 TYNFNT
+321 IYSFNT
-327 SKVSFSGANTLN
+327 NKVSFLGINTLN

-344 ASLKGSVSFGSGA
+344 ASLKGSVSFGSDA
-357 VFNLNQTLNANQT
+357 IFNLNQTINSNQT

-404 EVGNNTYDVTFDI
+404 GVGNNTYDVTFDI

-423 LQETFSNKS
+423 LQETFNKQS
-432 ITTQFLGDD
+432 IITQFLGDD
-441 LQAKAKAT
+441 LQQQAQKT
-449 YQQDLNNS
+449 YQQDLSNS
-457 QSALSN
+457 QSALNN
-463 ATNDNKIAS
+463 ATSDNKIANS
-472 ADTGYTNNQN
+472 DTDYTKSSNP
-482 TTIKQDAQNLEH
+482 TINKDAQSLEN
-494 TSQQIAKDEQ
+494 TNQQIAKDEQ
-504 ALQGDLN
+504 AL
-511 KLKQLANSS
+511 
-520 FNEQAFNQAQSKE
+520 
-533 QQDEQTLQ
+533 
-541 NEENTFSSEQEGL
+541 
-554 EKALANA
+554 
-561 KEQQEQQQAQATYQQ
+561 
-576 DLNNSQSALSNATN
+576 
-590 DNKIA
+590 
-595 SADTDY
+595 
-601 TKNQN
+601 
-606 TAIKQDAQNL
+606 
-616 ENTSQQITQDQKDL
+616 

-635 KLQQLANSKTGFN
+635 KLNQLANSKTGFN
-648 EQAFNQAQ
+648 EQAFKNAQ

-664 TLQNEEETFSSEQEG
+664 TLQNEEKTFNAEQEG
-679 LEKALAN
+679 LKQAI
-686 AKHTSP
+686 AKPTSPTPSPTP
-692 TPTKHTAQNNPPNK
+692 TPTKHTAQNTPPNK
-706 VSPPTQNLPTTNV
+706 VPPPTQNLPATNV
-719 WNGVYNFQNQTYSKK
+719 WDGVYN
-734 GIYYIDPNLS
+734 
-744 GQSGQSGNTLSTY
+744 
-757 GYLDW
+757 
-762 FTLKNKF
+762 
-769 SVNANNG
+769 
-776 TLIIGNNTE
+776 
-785 SANTKG
+785 
-791 LIWIGDDKGLVYY
+791 
-804 NTGTFNAAN
+804 
-813 IYLTSNLKTGN
+813 
-824 GFSGE
+824 
-829 GATLNFNATNRITI
+829 
-843 NQASFDNSDAGAQH
+843 
-857 SYMNFKGSNI
+857 
-867 NVSGSSFTDDTNGG
+867 
-881 FSFSGNNNN
+881 
-890 SAISFNKTKFNQ
+890 
-902 GTYNFTNSANLS
+902 
-914 FNNSNFNQSTY
+914 
-925 NFNSL
+925 
-930 QSTFNNSTF
+930 
-939 NQGTYNFTD
+939 
-948 NTSFNNDTFNQGTYN
+948 
-963 FNTSK
+963 
-968 VSFSGA
+968 
-974 NTLNSSSPFASL
+974 
-986 KGSVS
+986 
-991 FGSGAVFNL
+991 
-1000 NQTLNANQTY
+1000 
-1010 DILTTNGTIQYGVY
+1010 
-1024 QSYLWDLINYKGDKA
+1024 
-1039 ISHVEVGNNTY
+1039 
-1050 DVTFDINGQDETLQE
+1050 
-1065 TFSNKSITTQFLGD
+1065 
-1079 DLQAKAKATYQ
+1079 
-1090 QDLNNSQSALSNATN
+1090 
-1105 DNKIASADTGYT
+1105 
-1117 NNQNT
+1117 
-1122 TIKQDAQ
+1122 
-1129 NLEHTSQQIAKDE
+1129 
-1142 QALQGDLNKLKQL
+1142 
-1155 ANSSFNEQAF
+1155 
-1165 NQAQSKEQQDE
+1165 
-1176 QTLQNEEETF
+1176 
-1186 SSEQEGLE
+1186 
-1194 KALAN
+1194 
-1199 AKPASP
+1199 
-1205 TPTPTPTPTP
+1205 
-1215 SPTPNPTPT
+1215 
-1224 KHTAPNKVPPTPPT
+1224 
-1238 QNLPTTNVWN
+1238 
-1248 GVYWLQN
+1248 LQN

-1273 SGQSAN
+1273 SGQSGN

-1293 GVNIQNGTLII
+1293 SVNTQNGTLVI
-1304 GNNTESV
+1304 GNDTEGV

-1321 GGFGYIIGTFN
+1321 GGFGYITGTFN

-1338 TNNFKTGEGVSGSDG
+1338 TNNFKTGEGVSNSDG

-1391 YATFDATNNISVTNS
+1391 YAVFDAMNNISVTDS

-1412 WGKFSFNAKNIS
+1412 WGKFSFSAKNIS

-1451 FNNSRLNGGAVYN
+1451 FSNSRLNGGAIYN
-1464 LWANSL
+1464 LQANSL

-1525 LGNKSQTAFKNSL
+1525 LGNKSQAAFKNSL

-1556 SGASAF
+1556 NGASAF

-1583 NGATLSLN
+1583 NGGTLSLN

-1597 ASSASFSNNTTI
+1597 ASSASFSNDTTI

-1616 SVSNASSL
+1616 SASNTSSL

-1632 ASQATFGGNTTIDA
+1632 TSQADFGGNTTIDT
-1646 ASFNFDSASSLSFN
+1646 ASFNFDSTSSLSFN

-1673 APSLSKALMSVSGQF
+1673 APSLTKALMSVSGQF

-1745 YSDNNNIQTWSF
+1745 YSGNNNIQTWSF

-1806 NPTGYSYDYSDNQAG
+1806 NPTGYSYDYSDDQAG

-1865 SGNLKTLLGILS
+1865 SENLKTFLGILS

-1884 EMIETNQLDNITSI
+1884 EMIESNQLDNITNI
-1898 NEVLQLLDR
+1898 NEVLQLLDK

-1919 ETINHLTD
+1919 EIINHLTD

-1933 SNGNLVI
+1933 NNGNLII
-1940 GATQDHVTNSTS
+1940 GTTQDNVTNSTS

-1965 ALDSATCS
+1965 TLDSATCS

-1995 ADFKAKSIYITGTLG
+1995 ADFKAKSVYITGTVG

-2020 ADITFQ
+2020 ADVTFQ

-2065 NVLSQMA
+2065 NVLSQVA

-2083 NFVENALIPLSKELP
+2083 NFIENALSPLSKELP
-2098 SSLQNETLG
+2098 TNLQSETLG

-2114 LDNLLNNSGVMN
+2114 LDDLLNNSGVMN

-2166 LNFIGGYMDASELSS
+2166 LNFIGGYIDASELSS
-2181 ILSVI
+2181 ILSVV

-2197 QKDIGVVANDLLDEF
+2197 QKDIGVVANDLLNEF

-2220 LESQGLVSNIINN
+2220 LESQGLVNNIINN
-2233 IISQGGLSGI
+2233 IISQGGLSGV

-2329 ALIFA
+2329 ALIFV
-2334 SNGVSNINITTLN
+2334 SNDVSNINITTLN

-2358 NNVSVQKGEICIN
+2358 NNVSVQKGEICVN
-2371 LANCPTTKNSSSTNS
+2371 LANCPTTKNSSPANS

-2421 NSVIGTLNLNENAT
+2421 DSVIGTLNLNENAT
-2435 LQANNLTIANA
+2435 LQANNLTITNA

-2472 ASGLN
+2472 SSGLN
-2477 VMGNFNSYGDLVFN
+2477 VMGNFNSYGGLVFN
-2491 LSHSVS
+2491 LSHSAS
-2497 HAIINAQGIAT
+2497 HAIINAQGAAT
-2508 IMTNYNNPLI
+2508 IMANNNNPLI

-2526 TGAYTL
+2526 TTAYTL

-2561 LININGKHM
+2561 LIDINGKHM

-2583 VSIKDGGLIVGF
+2583 VNIKDGGLVVGF

-2605 SILYNKVKIAVSNAP
+2605 SILYNKVKIAVSNDP

-2635 IQGIQGVDSIE
+2635 IQGVQSVDSID
-2646 QAGGTQAINWLN
+2646 QAGGSQAINWLN

-2675 SHSTKDLTTI
+2675 SHSAKDLTTI

-2691 TLEVIANPN
+2691 TLEVIANPD

-2730 ASADFHERLEA
+2730 ARSDFLERLEA

-2782 NGGTGTLYGINVGY
+2782 NGGTGTLYGINIGY

-2866 IINQSYRYNTWTTDA
+2866 IINQSYKYDTWTTDA

-2906 YYIGMS
+2906 YYIGLS

-2923 NQFRANADPNKKS
+2923 NQFRANADPNNKS

>member
-1 MAFKKAGLISKFISK
+1 MAFKKARLISNFILK
-16 GSFKLNKISKKIF
+16 GSFLNKISKKIF

-40 LKRHKK
+40 LSHKK
-46 TKSIKKP
+46 TKSVKKP

-68 GALGGLPH
+68 GALGGLSH

-83 YWSWWSGYHDK
+83 YWSWSSWGYHDN

-103 HNSYCLFSSTQGS
+103 HNSYCLFNSTQGS

-128 AGGASFTQK
+128 SGGASFTQK
-137 FNNGTLNVGGN
+137 FNNGALNVGGN

-157 GVNVGYI
+157 GGDVGYI

-174 FNSSRITTGNSLSDG
+174 FNSSRITTGNSFSTG
-189 GGATLNFNATNRIT
+189 GGATLNFNATNHIT

-215 AQHSYMNFKGSNINV
+215 TQHSYMNFSGSNINV

-237 DTNGGFSFSGNNNNS
+237 DTNGGFSFSANGTNSNLSFNQTSFNQGTYKFTNSANLNFNNS
-252 AISFNKTKFNQ
+252 AFNQ

-268 TNSANL
+268 NSAQ
-274 SFNNSNFNQSTYNFN
+274 SVFENSN
-289 SLQSTFNNST
+289 

-306 FTDNTSFNNDTFNQG
+306 FTDNTALNFNNDTFNQG
-321 TYNFNT
+321 AYSFNA

-357 VFNLNQTLNANQT
+357 IFNLNQTLNTNQT
-370 YDILTTNG
+370 YDILTTNK

-404 EVGNNTYDVTFDI
+404 EVGSNTYDVTFDI

-423 LQETFSNKS
+423 LQETFNNQS

-441 LQAKAKAT
+441 LQAKAQAT
-449 YQQDLNNS
+449 YQQDLSNS
-457 QSALSN
+457 QTALNN
-463 ATNDNKIAS
+463 ATSDSKIAS
-472 ADTGYTNNQN
+472 NDTGYTNNQN
-482 TTIKQDAQNLEH
+482 TTIKKDAQ
-494 TSQQIAKDEQ
+494 S
-504 ALQGDLN
+504 
-511 KLKQLANSS
+511 
-520 FNEQAFNQAQSKE
+520 
-533 QQDEQTLQ
+533 
-541 NEENTFSSEQEGL
+541 
-554 EKALANA
+554 
-561 KEQQEQQQAQATYQQ
+561 
-576 DLNNSQSALSNATN
+576 
-590 DNKIA
+590 
-595 SADTDY
+595 
-601 TKNQN
+601 
-606 TAIKQDAQNL
+606 L
-616 ENTSQQITQDQKDL
+616 ENTSQQITQDEQALEKDL
-630 EQDLD
+630 A
-635 KLQQLANSKTGFN
+635 KLQQLANSPTGFN

-656 STEQQDEQ
+656 SAEQQDEQ
-664 TLQNEEETFSSEQEG
+664 TLQNEEKTFNSEQEG
-679 LEKALAN
+679 LEKALAS
-686 AKHTSP
+686 AK
-692 TPTKHTAQNNPPNK
+692 
-706 VSPPTQNLPTTNV
+706 V
-719 WNGVYNFQNQTYSKK
+719 
-734 GIYYIDPNLS
+734 
-744 GQSGQSGNTLSTY
+744 
-757 GYLDW
+757 
-762 FTLKNKF
+762 
-769 SVNANNG
+769 
-776 TLIIGNNTE
+776 
-785 SANTKG
+785 
-791 LIWIGDDKGLVYY
+791 
-804 NTGTFNAAN
+804 
-813 IYLTSNLKTGN
+813 
-824 GFSGE
+824 
-829 GATLNFNATNRITI
+829 
-843 NQASFDNSDAGAQH
+843 
-857 SYMNFKGSNI
+857 
-867 NVSGSSFTDDTNGG
+867 
-881 FSFSGNNNN
+881 
-890 SAISFNKTKFNQ
+890 
-902 GTYNFTNSANLS
+902 
-914 FNNSNFNQSTY
+914 
-925 NFNSL
+925 
-930 QSTFNNSTF
+930 
-939 NQGTYNFTD
+939 
-948 NTSFNNDTFNQGTYN
+948 
-963 FNTSK
+963 
-968 VSFSGA
+968 
-974 NTLNSSSPFASL
+974 
-986 KGSVS
+986 
-991 FGSGAVFNL
+991 
-1000 NQTLNANQTY
+1000 
-1010 DILTTNGTIQYGVY
+1010 
-1024 QSYLWDLINYKGDKA
+1024 
-1039 ISHVEVGNNTY
+1039 
-1050 DVTFDINGQDETLQE
+1050 
-1065 TFSNKSITTQFLGD
+1065 
-1079 DLQAKAKATYQ
+1079 
-1090 QDLNNSQSALSNATN
+1090 
-1105 DNKIASADTGYT
+1105 
-1117 NNQNT
+1117 
-1122 TIKQDAQ
+1122 
-1129 NLEHTSQQIAKDE
+1129 
-1142 QALQGDLNKLKQL
+1142 
-1155 ANSSFNEQAF
+1155 
-1165 NQAQSKEQQDE
+1165 
-1176 QTLQNEEETF
+1176 
-1186 SSEQEGLE
+1186 
-1194 KALAN
+1194 
-1199 AKPASP
+1199 
-1205 TPTPTPTPTP
+1205 PTP
-1215 SPTPNPTPT
+1215 SPTPTPT
-1224 KHTAPNKVPPTPPT
+1224 KHTAPNTPPNKVPITPPT
-1238 QNLPTTNVWN
+1238 QNLPTTNVWS

-1255 QTYSQ
+1255 QTYSKQ
-1260 KGVYYI
+1260 GVYYI

-1273 SGQSAN
+1273 SGQSGN

-1321 GGFGYIIGTFN
+1321 GGFGYITGTFN

-1391 YATFDATNNISVTNS
+1391 YAAFDAINNISVTNS

-1412 WGKFSFNAKNIS
+1412 WGKFSFSAKNIS

-1525 LGNKSQTAFKNSL
+1525 LGNKSQATFKNSL

-1556 SGASAF
+1556 NGASVF

-1583 NGATLSLN
+1583 NGGILSLN

-1597 ASSASFSNNTTI
+1597 ASSASFSNNATI

-1616 SVSNASSL
+1616 SASNTSSL

-1632 ASQATFGGNTTIDA
+1632 ASQANFGGNTTIDT

-1673 APSLSKALMSVSGQF
+1673 APSLNKALMSVSGQF

-1806 NPTGYSYDYSDNQAG
+1806 NPAGYGYDYSDNQAG

-1884 EMIETNQLDNITSI
+1884 EMIESNQLDNITSI
-1898 NEVLQLLDR
+1898 NEVLQLLDE

-1919 ETINHLTD
+1919 ETINHLTN

-1940 GATQDHVTNSTS
+1940 GATQDNVTNSTS

-2020 ADITFQ
+2020 ADVTFQ
-2026 SANNLVLNKAN
+2026 SANNLVLDKAN

-2065 NVLSQMA
+2065 NVLSQVA

-2083 NFVENALIPLSKELP
+2083 NFIENALSPLSKELP
-2098 SSLQNETLG
+2098 ASLQNETLG

-2126 AIQNIISKKLSIFGN
+2126 EIQNIISKKLSIFGN

-2166 LNFIGGYMDASELSS
+2166 LNFIGGYIDASELSS

-2197 QKDIGVVANDLLDEF
+2197 QKNIGVVANDLLNEF

-2220 LESQGLVSNIINN
+2220 LEGQGLVSNIINN
-2233 IISQGGLSGI
+2233 IISQGGLSGV

-2386 SVTPTNESLSV
+2386 SVTPTDESLSV
-2397 RANNFTFLGV
+2397 RANNLTFLGT

-2435 LQANNLTIANA
+2435 LQANNLTITNA

-2491 LSHSVS
+2491 LSHSAS
-2497 HAIINAQGIAT
+2497 HAIINAQGTAT
-2508 IMTNYNNPLI
+2508 IMANNNNPLI
-2518 QFNTSSKE
+2518 QFNASSKE

-2540 YGYNDQITG
+2540 YGHNGQITG
-2549 GSSLDNYLKLYT
+2549 GNSLADYLKLYT
-2561 LININGKHM
+2561 LIDINGKRM

-2583 VSIKDGGLIVGF
+2583 VNIKDGGLIVGF

-2605 SILYNKVKIAVSNAP
+2605 SILYNKVKIAVSNDP

-2635 IQGIQGVDSIE
+2635 IQGTQGVDSID

-2730 ASADFHERLEA
+2730 VSADFHERLEA

-2782 NGGTGTLYGINVGY
+2782 NGGTGTLYGINIGY

-2866 IINQSYRYNTWTTDA
+2866 IINQSYKYDTWTTDA

-2906 YYIGMS
+2906 YYIGLS

>member
-1 MAFKKAGLISKFISK
+1 M
-16 GSFKLNKISKKIF
+16 NKISKKIF
-29 KLNPILKREKP
+29 RLNQILKCEKP
-40 LKRHKK
+40 LKCHKK
-46 TKSIKKP
+46 TKSIKKS

-59 FLKASVLLI
+59 FLKASILLI
-68 GALGGLPH
+68 GALGGLSH

-83 YWSWWSGYHDK
+83 YWSWSSWGYHDN
-94 IESGSNSPT
+94 IESGPNSPT
-103 HNSYCLFSSTQGS
+103 HNSYCLFSSAQGS

-137 FNNGTLNVGGN
+137 FNGGTLNVGGN
-148 IRFGGTGVN
+148 IRFGGTGIN
-157 GVNVGYI
+157 GGDVGYI

-174 FNSSRITTGNSLSDG
+174 FNSSHLTTGNSYADG
-189 GGATLNFNATNRIT
+189 GGATLNFNATNHIT

-215 AQHSYMNFKGSNINV
+215 TQHSYMNFKGSNINV

-237 DTNGGFSFSGNNNNS
+237 DTDGGFSFSGNNSNS
-252 AISFNKTKFNQ
+252 AISFNQTNFNQGTYHFSNSATLSFNHSAFNQ

-268 TNSANL
+268 NGNA
-274 SFNNSNFNQSTYNFN
+274 SF
-289 SLQSTFNNST
+289 
-299 FNQGTYN
+299 
-306 FTDNTSFNNDTFNQG
+306 DNDTFNQG
-321 TYNFNT
+321 SYSFNT

-344 ASLKGSVSFGSGA
+344 ASLKGSVSFNSDA
-357 VFNLNQTLNANQT
+357 IFNLNQTLNNNQT

-393 NYKGDKAISHV
+393 NYRGDKAISHV

-423 LQETFSNKS
+423 LQETFNKQS
-432 ITTQFLGDD
+432 IITQFLGDD
-441 LQAKAKAT
+441 LQQQAQQT
-449 YQQDLNNS
+449 YQQDLSNS
-457 QSALSN
+457 QTAVSDASK
-463 ATNDNKIAS
+463 DNQIAS
-472 ADTGYTNNQN
+472 NDTSYTQSKNP
-482 TTIKQDAQNLEH
+482 TIAKDAQGLEN
-494 TSQQIAKDEQ
+494 TNQEIQQDEQ
-504 ALQGDLN
+504 ALEKDLAQI
-511 KLKQLANSS
+511 KQLANSTTD
-520 FNEQAFNQAQSKE
+520 FNDQAFNQAQKQE

-541 NEENTFSSEQEGL
+541 NDEKTFSSEQDSL
-554 EKALANA
+554 NKAIQQAQA
-561 KEQQEQQQAQATYQQ
+561 QQQKQEQQQAQQTYQE
-576 DLNNSQSALSNATN
+576 DLTNSQSALNNATS

-595 SADTDY
+595 SNDTSY
-601 TKNQN
+601 TQSKN
-606 TAIKQDAQNL
+606 TTVAKDAQNL
-616 ENTSQQITQDQKDL
+616 ENTNQKIQQDEQALEKDL
-630 EQDLD
+630 AQI
-635 KLQQLANSKTGFN
+635 KQLANSTTGFS
-648 EQAFNQAQ
+648 EQAFNTAQ
-656 STEQQDEQ
+656 KQEQQDEQ
-664 TLQNEEETFSSEQEG
+664 TLQNDENAFNTEQDS
-679 LEKALAN
+679 LNKAIAN
-686 AKHTSP
+686 AKPTSPTPSHAP
-692 TPTKHTAQNNPPNK
+692 TPTKHTAPNTPPSQ
-706 VSPPTQNLPTTNV
+706 VPPTPPTQNLPTTNV
-719 WNGVYNFQNQTYSKK
+719 WNGVYNLQNQTYSNK
-734 GIYYIDPNLS
+734 GVYYIDPNLS

-757 GYLDW
+757 
-762 FTLKNKF
+762 
-769 SVNANNG
+769 
-776 TLIIGNNTE
+776 
-785 SANTKG
+785 
-791 LIWIGDDKGLVYY
+791 
-804 NTGTFNAAN
+804 
-813 IYLTSNLKTGN
+813 
-824 GFSGE
+824 
-829 GATLNFNATNRITI
+829 
-843 NQASFDNSDAGAQH
+843 
-857 SYMNFKGSNI
+857 
-867 NVSGSSFTDDTNGG
+867 
-881 FSFSGNNNN
+881 
-890 SAISFNKTKFNQ
+890 
-902 GTYNFTNSANLS
+902 
-914 FNNSNFNQSTY
+914 
-925 NFNSL
+925 
-930 QSTFNNSTF
+930 
-939 NQGTYNFTD
+939 
-948 NTSFNNDTFNQGTYN
+948 
-963 FNTSK
+963 
-968 VSFSGA
+968 
-974 NTLNSSSPFASL
+974 
-986 KGSVS
+986 
-991 FGSGAVFNL
+991 
-1000 NQTLNANQTY
+1000 
-1010 DILTTNGTIQYGVY
+1010 
-1024 QSYLWDLINYKGDKA
+1024 
-1039 ISHVEVGNNTY
+1039 
-1050 DVTFDINGQDETLQE
+1050 
-1065 TFSNKSITTQFLGD
+1065 
-1079 DLQAKAKATYQ
+1079 
-1090 QDLNNSQSALSNATN
+1090 
-1105 DNKIASADTGYT
+1105 
-1117 NNQNT
+1117 
-1122 TIKQDAQ
+1122 
-1129 NLEHTSQQIAKDE
+1129 
-1142 QALQGDLNKLKQL
+1142 
-1155 ANSSFNEQAF
+1155 
-1165 NQAQSKEQQDE
+1165 
-1176 QTLQNEEETF
+1176 
-1186 SSEQEGLE
+1186 
-1194 KALAN
+1194 
-1199 AKPASP
+1199 
-1205 TPTPTPTPTP
+1205 
-1215 SPTPNPTPT
+1215 
-1224 KHTAPNKVPPTPPT
+1224 
-1238 QNLPTTNVWN
+1238 
-1248 GVYWLQN
+1248 
-1255 QTYSQ
+1255 
-1260 KGVYYI
+1260 
-1266 DPNLSGQ
+1266 
-1273 SGQSAN
+1273 
-1279 TLSTYTANLLGRSF
+1279 TANLFGRSF
-1293 GVNIQNGTLII
+1293 SVNIQNGTLII

-1321 GGFGYIIGTFN
+1321 GGFGYITGTFN

-1338 TNNFKTGEGVSGSDG
+1338 TNNFKTGEGVSNSDG

-1391 YATFDATNNISVTNS
+1391 YAAFDALNNISVTNS

-1412 WGKFSFNAKNIS
+1412 WGKFSFSAKNIS

-1432 FTNPGGSSVISA
+1432 FTNPGGSSTISA
-1444 NAANSLS
+1444 NASNSLS
-1451 FNNSRLNGGAVYN
+1451 FINSRLNGGAIYN
-1464 LWANSL
+1464 LQANSL

-1492 TTQLLGNTSF
+1492 TTQLLGNTNF

-1525 LGNKSQTAFKNSL
+1525 LGNKSQAAFKNSL

-1556 SGASAF
+1556 NGASTF

-1575 ATFNSLFF
+1575 AAFNSLFF
-1583 NGATLSLN
+1583 NGGTLSLN
-1591 ANSKLN
+1591 ASSKLN

-1616 SVSNASSL
+1616 NANNTSSL

-1632 ASQATFGGNTTIDA
+1632 ASQADFGGNTTIDT

-1673 APSLSKALMSVSGQF
+1673 APSLTKALMSVSGQF
-1688 VLGNN
+1688 VLGSN

-1842 TPGTYSPFNQP
+1842 APGTYSPFNQP
-1853 LNSLNIYNKGFS
+1853 LSSLNIYNKGFS
-1865 SGNLKTLLGILS
+1865 SENLKTLLGILS

-1884 EMIETNQLDNITSI
+1884 EMIESNQLDNITNI
-1898 NEVLQLLDR
+1898 NEVLQLLDK
-1907 IKITPAQKQALL
+1907 IKITQAQKQALL

-1940 GATQDHVTNSTS
+1940 GATQDNVTNSTS

-2020 ADITFQ
+2020 ADVTFQ

-2051 QEGIDKIF
+2051 QKGIDKIF

-2065 NVLSQMA
+2065 NVLSQVA

-2083 NFVENALIPLSKELP
+2083 NFIENALSPLSKELP
-2098 SSLQNETLG
+2098 ASLQDETLG

-2114 LDNLLNNSGVMN
+2114 LDDLLNNSGVMN

-2166 LNFIGGYMDASELSS
+2166 LNFIGGYIDASELSS
-2181 ILSVI
+2181 ILSVV

-2197 QKDIGVVANDLLDEF
+2197 QKDIGVVANDLLNEF

-2220 LESQGLVSNIINN
+2220 LESQGLVNNIINN
-2233 IISQGGLSGI
+2233 IISQGGLSGV

-2358 NNVSVQKGEICIN
+2358 NNVSVQKGEICVN
-2371 LANCPTTKNSSSTNS
+2371 LASCPTTKNSSSTNS

-2397 RANNFTFLGV
+2397 HANNFTFLGT

-2415 LSQVKN
+2415 LSQVTN

-2435 LQANNLTIANA
+2435 LQANNLTITNA

-2458 GDFTLNQQATLSTN
+2458 GNFTLNQQATLSTN

-2491 LSHSVS
+2491 LSHSAS
-2497 HAIINAQGIAT
+2497 HAIISAQGTAT
-2508 IMTNYNNPLI
+2508 IMANSNNPLI

-2526 TGAYTL
+2526 AGTYTL

-2540 YGYNDQITG
+2540 YGYNNQITG
-2549 GSSLDNYLKLYT
+2549 GSSLDNYLKLYA
-2561 LININGKHM
+2561 LIDINGKHM

-2583 VSIKDGGLIVGF
+2583 VNIKDGGLVVGF

-2605 SILYNKVKIAVSNAP
+2605 SILYNKVKIAISNDP

-2635 IQGIQGVDSIE
+2635 IQGVQSVDSID
-2646 QAGGTQAINWLN
+2646 QAGGNQAINWLN

-2675 SHSTKDLTTI
+2675 SHSVKDLTTI

-2691 TLEVIANPN
+2691 TLEVIANPD

-2730 ASADFHERLEA
+2730 ARSDFLERLEA

-2866 IINQSYRYNTWTTDA
+2866 IINQSYKYDTWTTDA

-2906 YYIGMS
+2906 YYIGLS
-2912 GLRGIM
+2912 SLRGIM

-3028 ITGNIGMRYAF
+3028 ITGNIGIRYAF

>member
-1 MAFKKAGLISKFISK
+1 MAFKKARLISRFISK
-16 GSFKLNKISKKIF
+16 GSCKLNKISKKIF
-29 KLNPILKREKP
+29 KLNQILKREKP

-46 TKSIKKP
+46 ALKPIKKLS
-53 FNKNKS
+53 NRNKS
-59 FLKASVLLI
+59 FLKASILLI
-68 GALGGLPH
+68 GALGGLSH
-76 LRASECR
+76 IRASECR

-94 IESGSNSPT
+94 IESGPNSPT

-137 FNNGTLNVGGN
+137 FNGGTLNVGGN
-148 IRFGGTGVN
+148 IRFGGTGIN
-157 GVNVGYI
+157 GGDVGYI

-174 FNSSRITTGNSLSDG
+174 FNSSHITTGNSYADG
-189 GGATLNFNATNRIT
+189 GGATLNFNAANNIT

-215 AQHSYMNFKGSNINV
+215 TQHSYMNFKGSNINV
-230 SGSSFTD
+230 SGSSFKD
-237 DTNGGFSFSGNNNNS
+237 DTDGGFSFSGNNNNS
-252 AISFNKTKFNQ
+252 AISFDKTSFNQGTYHFSNSASSSFDNSSFNQGSYHFNSTQSTFENSNFNQ

-268 TNSANL
+268 N
-274 SFNNSNFNQSTYNFN
+274 
-289 SLQSTFNNST
+289 
-299 FNQGTYN
+299 
-306 FTDNTSFNNDTFNQG
+306 DNTSFNNNTFNQG

-327 SKVSFSGANTLN
+327 SKVSFSGINTLN

-344 ASLKGSVSFGSGA
+344 ASLKGSVSFGSDA
-357 VFNLNQTLNANQT
+357 IFNLNQTLNSNQT

-378 TIQYGVYQSYLWDLI
+378 AIQYGVYQSYLWDLI

-404 EVGNNTYDVTFDI
+404 GVGNNTYDVTFDI

-423 LQETFSNKS
+423 LQETFNKQS
-432 ITTQFLGDD
+432 IITQFLGDD
-441 LQAKAKAT
+441 LQQQAQKT
-449 YQQDLNNS
+449 YQEDLTHSQNSLNNVTS
-457 QSALSN
+457 DNTIANNDTSYTQS
-463 ATNDNKIAS
+463 K
-472 ADTGYTNNQN
+472 N
-482 TTIKQDAQNLEH
+482 TTVAKDAQNLEN
-494 TSQQIAKDEQ
+494 TNQKIQQDEQ
-504 ALQGDLN
+504 ALEKDLAQI
-511 KLKQLANSS
+511 KQLANSTTG
-520 FNEQAFNQAQSKE
+520 FNEQAFNQAQKQEQQDEQTLQNDEKTFNNEQDSLNKAIQQVQAQQQKQEQAQAQKTYQQDLSDSQSALNNAASDNKIANSDTDYTTNKNTTIATDAQGLEHTNQKIQQDEQALEKDLAQIKQLANSTTGFNEQAFNQAQKQE

-541 NEENTFSSEQEGL
+541 NEEKTFNSEQEGL
-554 EKALANA
+554 KQAIANA
-561 KEQQEQQQAQATYQQ
+561 KP
-576 DLNNSQSALSNATN
+576 
-590 DNKIA
+590 
-595 SADTDY
+595 
-601 TKNQN
+601 
-606 TAIKQDAQNL
+606 
-616 ENTSQQITQDQKDL
+616 TSPTPSH
-630 EQDLD
+630 
-635 KLQQLANSKTGFN
+635 A
-648 EQAFNQAQ
+648 
-656 STEQQDEQ
+656 
-664 TLQNEEETFSSEQEG
+664 
-679 LEKALAN
+679 
-686 AKHTSP
+686 P
-692 TPTKHTAQNNPPNK
+692 TPTKHTVQNTPPNK
-706 VSPPTQNLPTTNV
+706 VPPPTQNLPTTNV
-719 WNGVYNFQNQTYSKK
+719 WNGVYN
-734 GIYYIDPNLS
+734 
-744 GQSGQSGNTLSTY
+744 
-757 GYLDW
+757 
-762 FTLKNKF
+762 
-769 SVNANNG
+769 
-776 TLIIGNNTE
+776 
-785 SANTKG
+785 
-791 LIWIGDDKGLVYY
+791 
-804 NTGTFNAAN
+804 
-813 IYLTSNLKTGN
+813 
-824 GFSGE
+824 
-829 GATLNFNATNRITI
+829 
-843 NQASFDNSDAGAQH
+843 
-857 SYMNFKGSNI
+857 
-867 NVSGSSFTDDTNGG
+867 
-881 FSFSGNNNN
+881 
-890 SAISFNKTKFNQ
+890 
-902 GTYNFTNSANLS
+902 
-914 FNNSNFNQSTY
+914 
-925 NFNSL
+925 
-930 QSTFNNSTF
+930 
-939 NQGTYNFTD
+939 
-948 NTSFNNDTFNQGTYN
+948 
-963 FNTSK
+963 
-968 VSFSGA
+968 
-974 NTLNSSSPFASL
+974 
-986 KGSVS
+986 
-991 FGSGAVFNL
+991 
-1000 NQTLNANQTY
+1000 
-1010 DILTTNGTIQYGVY
+1010 
-1024 QSYLWDLINYKGDKA
+1024 
-1039 ISHVEVGNNTY
+1039 
-1050 DVTFDINGQDETLQE
+1050 
-1065 TFSNKSITTQFLGD
+1065 
-1079 DLQAKAKATYQ
+1079 
-1090 QDLNNSQSALSNATN
+1090 
-1105 DNKIASADTGYT
+1105 
-1117 NNQNT
+1117 
-1122 TIKQDAQ
+1122 
-1129 NLEHTSQQIAKDE
+1129 
-1142 QALQGDLNKLKQL
+1142 
-1155 ANSSFNEQAF
+1155 
-1165 NQAQSKEQQDE
+1165 
-1176 QTLQNEEETF
+1176 
-1186 SSEQEGLE
+1186 
-1194 KALAN
+1194 
-1199 AKPASP
+1199 
-1205 TPTPTPTPTP
+1205 
-1215 SPTPNPTPT
+1215 
-1224 KHTAPNKVPPTPPT
+1224 
-1238 QNLPTTNVWN
+1238 
-1248 GVYWLQN
+1248 LQN

-1273 SGQSAN
+1273 SGQNGN
-1279 TLSTYTANLLGRSF
+1279 TLNTYTANLFGRSF

-1304 GNNTESV
+1304 GNDTESV
-1311 NDNGLIWIGH
+1311 NSNGLIWIGH
-1321 GGFGYIIGTFN
+1321 GGFGYITGTFN
-1332 AANIYL
+1332 ATNIYL
-1338 TNNFKTGEGVSGSDG
+1338 TNNFKTGEGVSNSDG

-1391 YATFDATNNISVTNS
+1391 YAVFDATNNISVTDS

-1412 WGKFSFNAKNIS
+1412 WGKFSFTAKNIS

-1444 NAANSLS
+1444 NASNSLS
-1451 FNNSRLNGGAVYN
+1451 FINSRLNGGVVYN
-1464 LWANSL
+1464 LQANSL

-1492 TTQLLGNTSF
+1492 TTQLLGNTNF

-1525 LGNKSQTAFKNSL
+1525 LGNKSQVAFKNSL

-1556 SGASAF
+1556 NNTSAF

-1583 NGATLSLN
+1583 NGGTLSLN

-1597 ASSASFSNNTTI
+1597 ASSTSFSNNTTI

-1616 SVSNASSL
+1616 SASNTSSL

-1632 ASQATFGGNTTIDA
+1632 ASQADFGGNTTIDT
-1646 ASFNFDSASSLSFN
+1646 ASFNFDSASSLNFN

-1673 APSLSKALMSVSGQF
+1673 APFLAKALMSVSGQF

-1842 TPGTYSPFNQP
+1842 VPGTYSPFNQP
-1853 LNSLNIYNKGFS
+1853 LSSLNIYNKGFS
-1865 SGNLKTLLGILS
+1865 SENLKTLLGILS

-1884 EMIETNQLDNITSI
+1884 EMIESNQLDNITNI
-1898 NEVLQLLDR
+1898 NEVLQLLDK
-1907 IKITPAQKQALL
+1907 IKITQVQKQALL

-1933 SNGNLVI
+1933 NNGNLVI
-1940 GATQDHVTNSTS
+1940 GATQDNVTNSTS

-1995 ADFKAKSIYITGTLG
+1995 ADFKAKSIYITGTIG

-2020 ADITFQ
+2020 ADVTFQ
-2026 SANNLVLNKAN
+2026 STNNLVLNKAN

-2051 QEGIDKIF
+2051 QKGIDKIF

-2083 NFVENALIPLSKELP
+2083 NFIENALSPLSKELP
-2098 SSLQNETLG
+2098 ASLQDETLG

-2114 LDNLLNNSGVMN
+2114 LDDLLNNSGVMN
-2126 AIQNIISKKLSIFGN
+2126 EIQNIISQKLSIFGN

-2156 LKSMLDDKGL
+2156 LKSMLDGKGL
-2166 LNFIGGYMDASELSS
+2166 LNFIGGYIDASELSS
-2181 ILSVI
+2181 ILGVI

-2197 QKDIGVVANDLLDEF
+2197 QKDIGVVANDLLNEF
-2212 LGQDVVKK
+2212 LGQDVIKK

-2233 IISQGGLSGI
+2233 IISQGGLSGV

-2334 SNGVSNINITTLN
+2334 SNGVSNINITILN

-2397 RANNFTFLGV
+2397 RANNFTFLGA

-2435 LQANNLTIANA
+2435 LQANNLTITNA

-2458 GDFTLNQQATLSTN
+2458 GNFTLNQQATLSTN

-2497 HAIINAQGIAT
+2497 HAIINTQGTAT
-2508 IMTNYNNPLI
+2508 IMANNNPLI

-2526 TGAYTL
+2526 AGTYTL

-2540 YGYNDQITG
+2540 YGYNNQITG
-2549 GSSLDNYLKLYT
+2549 GSSLDNYLKLYA
-2561 LININGKHM
+2561 LIDINGKHM

-2583 VSIKDGGLIVGF
+2583 VSIKDGGLVVGF

-2605 SILYNKVKIAVSNAP
+2605 SILYNKVKIAVSNDP

-2635 IQGIQGVDSIE
+2635 IQGVQSVDSID
-2646 QAGGTQAINWLN
+2646 QAGGNQAIDWLN

-2675 SHSTKDLTTI
+2675 SHSIKDLTTI

-2691 TLEVIANPN
+2691 TLEVIANPD

-2730 ASADFHERLEA
+2730 ARSDFLERLEA

-2805 GGYAAYGYSGFHA
+2805 GGYAAYGYSGFHG

-2866 IINQSYRYNTWTTDA
+2866 IINQSYRYDTWTTDA

-2906 YYIGMS
+2906 YYIGLS

-2983 LSYRDGGRYNTFA
+2983 LSYREGGRYNTFA

-3028 ITGNIGMRYAF
+3028 ITGNIGIRYAF

>member
-1 MAFKKAGLISKFISK
+1 MAFKKARLISKFISK

-29 KLNPILKREKP
+29 TLNQILKCEKP
-40 LKRHKK
+40 LKCHKK
-46 TKSIKKP
+46 TKSIKKLS
-53 FNKNKS
+53 NRNKS

-68 GALGGLPH
+68 GALGGLSH
-76 LRASECR
+76 LRANECR
-83 YWSWWSGYHDK
+83 YWSWSSWNYQDN
-94 IESGSNSPT
+94 IESGPNSPT
-103 HNSYCLFSSTQGS
+103 HNSYCLFSSAQGS

-137 FNNGTLNVGGN
+137 FNGGTLNVGGN
-148 IRFGGTGVN
+148 IRFGGTGIN
-157 GVNVGYI
+157 GGDVGYI

-174 FNSSRITTGNSLSDG
+174 FNSSHLTTGNSYADG
-189 GGATLNFNATNRIT
+189 GGATLNFNAANNIT

-215 AQHSYMNFKGSNINV
+215 TQKSYMNFKGSNINV
-230 SGSSFTD
+230 SGSSFND
-237 DTNGGFSFSGNNNNS
+237 DTDGGFSFSGNSNNS
-252 AISFNKTKFNQ
+252 TISFNQTSFNQ

-268 TNSANL
+268 NSAQ
-274 SFNNSNFNQSTYNFN
+274 SAFNHSAFNQGAYNFN
-289 SLQSTFNNST
+289 GNA
-299 FNQGTYN
+299 
-306 FTDNTSFNNDTFNQG
+306 SFDNDTFNQG

-327 SKVSFSGANTLN
+327 NKVSFSGANTLN

-344 ASLKGSVSFGSGA
+344 ASLKGSVSFNSGA

-404 EVGNNTYDVTFDI
+404 GVGNNTYDVTFDI

-423 LQETFSNKS
+423 LQETFNNQS

-441 LQAKAKAT
+441 LQQQAQKT
-449 YQQDLNNS
+449 YQEDLTHSQNALNNVTS
-457 QSALSN
+457 DNTIANNDTSYTQS
-463 ATNDNKIAS
+463 K
-472 ADTGYTNNQN
+472 N
-482 TTIKQDAQNLEH
+482 TTVAKDAQGLES
-494 TSQQIAKDEQ
+494 TNQKIQQDEQ
-504 ALQGDLN
+504 ALEKDLAQI
-511 KLKQLANSS
+511 KQLANSTTG
-520 FNEQAFNQAQSKE
+520 FNEQAFNTVQKQE

-541 NEENTFSSEQEGL
+541 NEEKTFNAEQDSL
-554 EKALANA
+554 NKAI
-561 KEQQEQQQAQATYQQ
+561 QQAQAQKTYQQ
-576 DLNNSQSALSNATN
+576 DLSNSQSALNNAAS
-590 DNKIA
+590 DSKIA
-595 SADTDY
+595 NSDTDY
-601 TKNQN
+601 TKNKN
-606 TAIKQDAQNL
+606 TAIATDAQNL
-616 ENTSQQITQDQKDL
+616 ENTNQQIAQDEQALEKDL
-630 EQDLD
+630 AQI
-635 KLQQLANSKTGFN
+635 KQLANSTTGFN
-648 EQAFNQAQ
+648 EQAFNTAQ
-656 STEQQDEQ
+656 KQEQQDEQ
-664 TLQNEEETFSSEQEG
+664 TLQNEEKTFNSEQEG
-679 LEKALAN
+679 LKQAIAN
-686 AKHTSP
+686 AKPTSP
-692 TPTKHTAQNNPPNK
+692 TP
-706 VSPPTQNLPTTNV
+706 
-719 WNGVYNFQNQTYSKK
+719 
-734 GIYYIDPNLS
+734 
-744 GQSGQSGNTLSTY
+744 
-757 GYLDW
+757 
-762 FTLKNKF
+762 
-769 SVNANNG
+769 
-776 TLIIGNNTE
+776 
-785 SANTKG
+785 
-791 LIWIGDDKGLVYY
+791 
-804 NTGTFNAAN
+804 
-813 IYLTSNLKTGN
+813 
-824 GFSGE
+824 
-829 GATLNFNATNRITI
+829 
-843 NQASFDNSDAGAQH
+843 
-857 SYMNFKGSNI
+857 
-867 NVSGSSFTDDTNGG
+867 
-881 FSFSGNNNN
+881 
-890 SAISFNKTKFNQ
+890 
-902 GTYNFTNSANLS
+902 
-914 FNNSNFNQSTY
+914 
-925 NFNSL
+925 
-930 QSTFNNSTF
+930 
-939 NQGTYNFTD
+939 
-948 NTSFNNDTFNQGTYN
+948 
-963 FNTSK
+963 
-968 VSFSGA
+968 
-974 NTLNSSSPFASL
+974 
-986 KGSVS
+986 
-991 FGSGAVFNL
+991 
-1000 NQTLNANQTY
+1000 
-1010 DILTTNGTIQYGVY
+1010 
-1024 QSYLWDLINYKGDKA
+1024 
-1039 ISHVEVGNNTY
+1039 SH
-1050 DVTFDINGQDETLQE
+1050 
-1065 TFSNKSITTQFLGD
+1065 
-1079 DLQAKAKATYQ
+1079 A
-1090 QDLNNSQSALSNATN
+1090 
-1105 DNKIASADTGYT
+1105 
-1117 NNQNT
+1117 
-1122 TIKQDAQ
+1122 
-1129 NLEHTSQQIAKDE
+1129 
-1142 QALQGDLNKLKQL
+1142 
-1155 ANSSFNEQAF
+1155 
-1165 NQAQSKEQQDE
+1165 
-1176 QTLQNEEETF
+1176 
-1186 SSEQEGLE
+1186 
-1194 KALAN
+1194 
-1199 AKPASP
+1199 
-1205 TPTPTPTPTP
+1205 
-1215 SPTPNPTPT
+1215 PTPT
-1224 KHTAPNKVPPTPPT
+1224 KHTAPNTPPNKVSPTPTPPT

-1248 GVYWLQN
+1248 GVYNLQN
-1255 QTYSQ
+1255 QTYSN

-1279 TLSTYTANLLGRSF
+1279 TLSTYTANLFGRSF

-1321 GGFGYIIGTFN
+1321 GGFGYITGTFS

-1338 TNNFKTGEGVSGSDG
+1338 TNNFKTGEGVSNSDG

-1391 YATFDATNNISVTNS
+1391 YAAFDALNNISVTNS

-1412 WGKFSFNAKNIS
+1412 WGKFSFTAKNIS

-1432 FTNPGGSSVISA
+1432 FTNPGGSSVIST
-1444 NAANSLS
+1444 NASNSLS
-1451 FNNSRLNGGAVYN
+1451 FINSRLNGGAVYN
-1464 LWANSL
+1464 LQANSL

-1492 TTQLLGNTSF
+1492 TTQLLGNTTF

-1511 FNGDTTLQNNANIT
+1511 FNGDTTLQDNANIT
-1525 LGNKSQTAFKNSL
+1525 LGNKSQAAFKNSL

-1556 SGASAF
+1556 NGTSAF

-1583 NGATLSLN
+1583 NGGTLSLN
-1591 ANSKLN
+1591 ASSKLN

-1616 SVSNASSL
+1616 SASNTSSL

-1632 ASQATFGGNTTIDA
+1632 TSQADFGGNTTIDT
-1646 ASFNFDSASSLSFN
+1646 ASFNFDSTSSLSFN
-1660 NLTANGALNFNGY
+1660 NLTANGALDFNGY
-1673 APSLSKALMSVSGQF
+1673 APSLTKALMNVSGQF
-1688 VLGNN
+1688 VLGSN

-1836 GSQTPQ
+1836 GSQTSQ

-1865 SGNLKTLLGILS
+1865 SENLKTLLGILS
-1877 QNSATLK
+1877 QNSAALK
-1884 EMIETNQLDNITSI
+1884 EMIESNQLDNITNI
-1898 NEVLQLLDR
+1898 NEVLQLLDK
-1907 IKITPAQKQALL
+1907 IKITQAQKQALL

-1933 SNGNLVI
+1933 SNGNLII
-1940 GATQDHVTNSTS
+1940 GATQDNVTNSTS

-1995 ADFKAKSIYITGTLG
+1995 ADFKAKSIYITGTIG

-2020 ADITFQ
+2020 ADVTFQ

-2065 NVLSQMA
+2065 NVLSQVA

-2083 NFVENALIPLSKELP
+2083 NFIENALSPLSKELP
-2098 SSLQNETLG
+2098 ASLQSETLG

-2114 LDNLLNNSGVMN
+2114 LDDLLNNSGVMN

-2166 LNFIGGYMDASELSS
+2166 LNFIGGYIDASELSS
-2181 ILSVI
+2181 ILSVV
-2186 LKDITNPPTSL
+2186 LKDITNPPASL
-2197 QKDIGVVANDLLDEF
+2197 QKDIGVVANDLLNEF

-2220 LESQGLVSNIINN
+2220 LESQGLVNNIINN
-2233 IISQGGLSGI
+2233 IISQGGLSGV

-2329 ALIFA
+2329 TLIFA

-2358 NNVSVQKGEICIN
+2358 NNVSVQKGEICVN

-2397 RANNFTFLGV
+2397 HANNFTFLGT

-2435 LQANNLTIANA
+2435 LQANNLTITNA

-2497 HAIINAQGIAT
+2497 HAIINAQGAAT
-2508 IMTNYNNPLI
+2508 IMANNNNPLI

-2526 TGAYTL
+2526 VGTYTL

-2540 YGYNDQITG
+2540 YGYNNQITG
-2549 GSSLDNYLKLYT
+2549 DSSLDNYLKLYT
-2561 LININGKHM
+2561 LIDINGKHM
-2570 VMTDNGLTYNGQA
+2570 VMSDNGLTYNGQA
-2583 VSIKDGGLIVGF
+2583 VSIKDGGLVVGF

-2605 SILYNKVKIAVSNAP
+2605 SILYNKVKIAVSNDP

-2635 IQGIQGVDSIE
+2635 IQGVQSVDSID
-2646 QAGGTQAINWLN
+2646 QAGGNQAINWLN

-2691 TLEVIANPN
+2691 TLEVIANPD

-2866 IINQSYRYNTWTTDA
+2866 IINQSYRYDTWTTDA

-2896 IFKPQIGLAY
+2896 IFKPQVGLAY
-2906 YYIGMS
+2906 YYIGLS

-3028 ITGNIGMRYAF
+3028 ITGNIGIRYAF

>member
-29 KLNPILKREKP
+29 KLNLILKREKP
-40 LKRHKK
+40 LKLHKK
-46 TKSIKKP
+46 TKSVKKP
-53 FNKNKS
+53 LNKNKS

-68 GALGGLPH
+68 GALGGLSH
-76 LRASECR
+76 IRASECR
-83 YWSWWSGYHDK
+83 YWSWSSWSYHDN

-103 HNSYCLFSSTQGS
+103 HNSYCLFSSIQGS

-128 AGGASFTQK
+128 PGGASFTQK

-157 GVNVGYI
+157 GGDVGYI

-174 FNSSRITTGNSLSDG
+174 FNSSRIITGNSFSTG
-189 GGATLNFNATNRIT
+189 GGATLNFNATNHIT
-203 INQASFDNSDAG
+203 INQASFDNSKAG

-252 AISFNKTKFNQ
+252 AISFNKTSFNQ

-268 TNSANL
+268 SNSANL
-274 SFNNSNFNQSTYNFN
+274 SFNNSNFNQ
-289 SLQSTFNNST
+289 
-299 FNQGTYN
+299 GTYH
-306 FTDNTSFNNDTFNQG
+306 FTDNASFNNDTFNQG
-321 TYNFNT
+321 TYSFNT

-344 ASLKGSVSFGSGA
+344 ANLKGSVSFGSGA
-357 VFNLNQTLNANQT
+357 IFNLNQTLNANQT
-370 YDILTTNG
+370 YDILTTNA

-404 EVGNNTYDVTFDI
+404 EVGSNTYDVTFDI
-417 NGQDET
+417 NRQDET
-423 LQETFSNKS
+423 LQETFNNQS

-449 YQQDLNNS
+449 YQQDLSNS
-457 QSALSN
+457 QTALNN
-463 ATNDNKIAS
+463 ATSDNKIAS
-472 ADTGYTNNQN
+472 NDTGYTNNQN
-482 TTIKQDAQNLEH
+482 TTIK
-494 TSQQIAKDEQ
+494 K
-504 ALQGDLN
+504 
-511 KLKQLANSS
+511 
-520 FNEQAFNQAQSKE
+520 
-533 QQDEQTLQ
+533 
-541 NEENTFSSEQEGL
+541 
-554 EKALANA
+554 
-561 KEQQEQQQAQATYQQ
+561 
-576 DLNNSQSALSNATN
+576 
-590 DNKIA
+590 
-595 SADTDY
+595 
-601 TKNQN
+601 
-606 TAIKQDAQNL
+606 DAQNL
-616 ENTSQQITQDQKDL
+616 ENTSQQIAQDKQAL
-630 EQDLD
+630 QGDLD
-635 KLQQLANSKTGFN
+635 KLQQLANATTGFN
-648 EQAFNQAQ
+648 KQAFNQAQ
-656 STEQQDEQ
+656 STEQQDLQ
-664 TLQNEEETFSSEQEG
+664 TLQNEEKTFSSEQES
-679 LEKALAN
+679 LDKAVAN
-686 AKHTSP
+686 AKPASPTPSPTPTPTP
-692 TPTKHTAQNNPPNK
+692 TPTKHTAQNTPPNK
-706 VSPPTQNLPTTNV
+706 VSPPTQNLPTTDV
-719 WNGVYNFQNQTYSKK
+719 WS
-734 GIYYIDPNLS
+734 
-744 GQSGQSGNTLSTY
+744 
-757 GYLDW
+757 
-762 FTLKNKF
+762 
-769 SVNANNG
+769 
-776 TLIIGNNTE
+776 
-785 SANTKG
+785 
-791 LIWIGDDKGLVYY
+791 
-804 NTGTFNAAN
+804 
-813 IYLTSNLKTGN
+813 
-824 GFSGE
+824 
-829 GATLNFNATNRITI
+829 
-843 NQASFDNSDAGAQH
+843 
-857 SYMNFKGSNI
+857 
-867 NVSGSSFTDDTNGG
+867 
-881 FSFSGNNNN
+881 
-890 SAISFNKTKFNQ
+890 
-902 GTYNFTNSANLS
+902 
-914 FNNSNFNQSTY
+914 
-925 NFNSL
+925 
-930 QSTFNNSTF
+930 
-939 NQGTYNFTD
+939 
-948 NTSFNNDTFNQGTYN
+948 
-963 FNTSK
+963 
-968 VSFSGA
+968 
-974 NTLNSSSPFASL
+974 
-986 KGSVS
+986 
-991 FGSGAVFNL
+991 
-1000 NQTLNANQTY
+1000 
-1010 DILTTNGTIQYGVY
+1010 
-1024 QSYLWDLINYKGDKA
+1024 
-1039 ISHVEVGNNTY
+1039 
-1050 DVTFDINGQDETLQE
+1050 
-1065 TFSNKSITTQFLGD
+1065 
-1079 DLQAKAKATYQ
+1079 
-1090 QDLNNSQSALSNATN
+1090 
-1105 DNKIASADTGYT
+1105 
-1117 NNQNT
+1117 
-1122 TIKQDAQ
+1122 
-1129 NLEHTSQQIAKDE
+1129 
-1142 QALQGDLNKLKQL
+1142 
-1155 ANSSFNEQAF
+1155 
-1165 NQAQSKEQQDE
+1165 
-1176 QTLQNEEETF
+1176 
-1186 SSEQEGLE
+1186 
-1194 KALAN
+1194 
-1199 AKPASP
+1199 
-1205 TPTPTPTPTP
+1205 
-1215 SPTPNPTPT
+1215 
-1224 KHTAPNKVPPTPPT
+1224 
-1238 QNLPTTNVWN
+1238 

-1255 QTYSQ
+1255 QTYSKQ
-1260 KGVYYI
+1260 GVYYI

-1273 SGQSAN
+1273 SGQSGN

-1321 GGFGYIIGTFN
+1321 GGFGYITGTFN

-1391 YATFDATNNISVTNS
+1391 YAAFDATNNISVTNS
-1406 SFSDMT
+1406 NFSDMT
-1412 WGKFSFNAKNIS
+1412 WGKFSFSAKNIS

-1464 LWANSL
+1464 LQANSL

-1525 LGNKSQTAFKNSL
+1525 LGNKSQATFKNSL
-1538 TLDNNSNLS
+1538 TLDNDSNLS

-1556 SGASAF
+1556 NGASAF

-1583 NGATLSLN
+1583 NGGILSLN

-1597 ASSASFSNNTTI
+1597 ASSGSFSNNTTI

-1616 SVSNASSL
+1616 SASNTSSL

-1632 ASQATFGGNTTIDA
+1632 ASQATFGGNTTIDT

-1673 APSLSKALMSVSGQF
+1673 APSLTKALMSVSGQF

-1702 IFDNITKSVT
+1702 IFDNIAKSVT

-1745 YSDNNNIQTWSF
+1745 YSGNNNIQTWSF

-1884 EMIETNQLDNITSI
+1884 EMIESNQLDNITSI
-1898 NEVLQLLDR
+1898 NEVLQLLDK

-1940 GATQDHVTNSTS
+1940 GTTQDNVTNSTS

-2010 SGNAF
+2010 SANAF

-2020 ADITFQ
+2020 ADVTFQ
-2026 SANNLVLNKAN
+2026 SANNLVLDKAN

-2065 NVLSQMA
+2065 NVLSQVA

-2083 NFVENALIPLSKELP
+2083 NFVENALSPLSKELP
-2098 SSLQNETLG
+2098 TSLQNETLG

-2197 QKDIGVVANDLLDEF
+2197 QKDIGVVANDLLNEF

-2220 LESQGLVSNIINN
+2220 LEGQGLVSNIINN
-2233 IISQGGLSGI
+2233 IISQGGLSGV

-2358 NNVSVQKGEICIN
+2358 NNVSVQKGEICVN

-2397 RANNFTFLGV
+2397 RANNFTFLGT

-2435 LQANNLTIANA
+2435 LQANNLTITNA

-2458 GDFTLNQQATLSTN
+2458 GNFTLNQQATLSTN

-2477 VMGNFNSYGDLVFN
+2477 VMGNFNSYGDLVFS

-2497 HAIINAQGIAT
+2497 HAIINAQGTAT
-2508 IMTNYNNPLI
+2508 IMANNNNPLI

-2526 TGAYTL
+2526 TGTYTL

-2549 GSSLDNYLKLYT
+2549 SSSLDNYLKLYT
-2561 LININGKHM
+2561 LIDINGKRM

-2605 SILYNKVKIAVSNAP
+2605 SILYNKVKIAVSNDP

-2635 IQGIQGVDSIE
+2635 IQGVQSVDSID

-2691 TLEVIANPN
+2691 TLEVIANPD

-2730 ASADFHERLEA
+2730 ASTDFHERLEA

-2857 INSYDPLLS
+2857 INSYDSLLS
-2866 IINQSYRYNTWTTDA
+2866 IINQSYKYDTWTTDA

-2906 YYIGMS
+2906 YYIGLS